1 MGRGVVVVFFLGTDA
16 VLEGTEPSPS
26 FFLFFFFQGGER
38 LLFLQ
43 ESLSSCRQPRSAVK
57 GAGTRAPALPGMAGL
72 KERRRRRSPSRLCE
86 SLAMEQMKGSAVV
99 LLELLV
105 LLGALRAGQGSAVLG
120 TLELQ
125 IDEEQPAG
133 TIIGDISAGLPPGT
147 SAYMYFISAQEGSG
161 VTTDLGID
169 ENTGIIQTARVLD
182 RETRDRY
189 SFIAVTP
196 EGVTVE
202 VNIQVNDINDHAPAF
217 PKERGTFQIPEHTP
231 VGSRFPLDPAFD
243 ADSGLLNTQG
253 YVIKGGN
260 VGQAFRLE
268 TRRGPNGVLYLDLVV
283 SNVLDRENRS
293 SYSLLL
299 EAYDGGSPPRS
310 SQMTLDV
317 SIQDINDNAPTFNQS
332 RYHTLISENLK
343 PGSSILQVFASDA
356 DEGDNGDVVYEINRR
371 QSDPDQY
378 FTIDSRTGVI
388 KLNKGLD
395 YEVKKVHELVVQA
408 RDRAVH
414 PEVTTAFVTIHVRD
428 YNDNQPTMT
437 IIFLSEDGSPQIS
450 EGAQPGQYVARIS
463 VSDPDYGEYS
473 NVNVTLEG
481 GDGKFALTTKDN
493 IIYLICVD
501 QLLDREERDSY
512 DLRVTATDSGT
523 PPLRAESA
531 FVLQVMDINDNP
543 PLFDQ
548 QEYKQSIPE
557 VVYPGSFVLQVTARD
572 KDQGPNGEVRYSILH
587 GRDAHSSWF
596 AIDPTTGIITT
607 AAPLDYEKD
616 PQPQLTVLA
625 TDRGT
630 PALSSSA
637 VVRVA
642 LQDVNDN
649 EPVFR
654 SNFYNVSL
662 KENTPVGTCFLQVT
676 ATDADSG
683 PFGSISYSIGSGI
696 GTVVPT
702 QFSVEKHSGQ
712 LCTTQPL
719 DRDEGTSAYDFTITA
734 VDGGGLNSMVYV
746 KVFLEDINDNRPV
759 FYPLDYAASIST
771 QSMPGTAVLRVT
783 AHDKDEGLHG
793 KVTYGIVLG
802 NSPPLF
808 SLNKDTGVIS
818 LSWSLSGKAN
828 TLVQLVVAAQ
838 DGGGLQAQPNARVN
852 ISIVEGTVSPPVFEQ
867 AQYFFTVPEDTPQGS
882 GVGAVRAQNPPG
894 HAEAIFYSISS
905 GDPHGYFSIDSSS
918 GQLRTSLA
926 LDHESQAVLLLDVQA
941 RSGSPPAYSNTRV
954 KISVSDVNDN
964 APSFP
969 APSDSILLPEAT
981 EPGTTVYTLQAED
994 RDSGANGQVSFELA
1008 SGGDGAFSV
1017 ERSSGAVRLVAALR
1031 YEANAA
1037 YALAVVARDGGVPQ
1051 LSSTFTL
1058 LVHVQAEHD
1067 NGPIFDTLTY
1077 RVEVREGVPVATR
1090 FLQVRA
1096 LAREAEPGG
1105 LTYQLR
1111 ADGEAAS
1118 FGIVPESG
1126 WLYVKSA
1133 LDRETRDLYVLTVL
1147 ASAGGEPRKTG
1158 TSTVRVSVTDENDN
1172 SPRLSEE
1179 RYFFTVAEN
1188 QSPGSSVGRVTA
1200 SDRDAGQNSRLSYRL
1215 LQHDPNFLIHPQTGE
1230 LSTKQSLDREQQSSS
1245 QLLVLVQD
1253 GGAPPRSA
1261 TGTIYVTV
1269 LDENDN
1275 APSFLHVGS
1284 GQELLV
1290 QVLEEKPS
1298 GLLVASLQAKDPD
1311 EGENGTISYSLT
1323 GAWAERF
1330 TLHVATGE
1338 LRTATVLRRSDRPEY
1353 IFTVTASDRGAVPH
1367 STSAIIRIQVLPSS
1381 RALPRPDATV
1391 LTLQPLE
1398 GIKPGSVIGSVAPP
1412 DAPARGQ
1419 MTYTVVGGGG
1429 DGTFVVD
1436 SVTGEI
1442 YAAREL
1448 DYEAGARY
1456 VLQVSAEDTQHGYPS
1471 SRLVVVHIHVQDC
1484 NDQTPTFPED
1494 PITIVVPENTQAG
1507 ASVFTFQALD
1517 GDGVGPNSQVRY
1529 SLLHQEP
1536 PDAPFQL
1543 DGRSGLLT
1551 LRQSLDREAA
1561 ASFLLVVEATD
1572 QARNVSQ
1579 RRSSAVTARVFVTD
1593 ENDNAPVFS
1602 SPDAV
1607 SIVED
1612 QPTGFVALHVWAQD
1626 DDLGENG
1633 RVSYALRAGN
1643 SDGRFHLNPSTGA
1656 LSIVRALNREEV
1668 AQHNLTVVATDH
1680 GFPRRSA
1687 TQLLSVLVLDV
1698 NDEAPTFE
1706 KAEYEAHVMENL
1718 PAGSP
1723 VLQVSAT
1730 DRDLGANG
1738 EVTYG
1743 GLSGGLFSIHPQ
1755 TGLIV
1760 TTRPLDREEQEHHV
1774 LMVYARDAGLPP
1786 NLSKVTVRVT
1796 VGDENDH
1803 APLLES
1809 ESCSLE
1815 VPENQ
1820 SRVALYTLRATDPDG
1835 GDNGRLEYRVADG
1848 DPEQDF
1854 SLDPISGVLSTTR
1867 ALDRERAASYSLAV
1881 VVRDGGAPPRSA
1893 TMVVSV
1899 RVLDLNDNAP
1909 RFAQASYAVEVPED
1923 LPVGALVLQLAAHDP
1938 DEGPNGRVSY
1948 YLGNESLGAFQVEPQ
1963 SGRLRSAR
1971 ALDRERRPTY
1981 SFLAKAVDSAPRE
1994 PKSAAVRVTVTV
2006 QDVNDHAPAFPHS
2019 PLALNLSR
2027 HAPPKQV
2034 VATVRAEDRDAGAN
2048 ASILYRLAAPNA
2060 AFAID
2065 SYTGDI
2071 QLLRPLG
2078 SLHPR
2083 QRTLFVLATDLGQP
2097 ALSSTGVVVIHL
2109 QEEPYRGLR
2118 FPRGTSEVAL
2128 PENAAPGTVVANVQ
2142 AVHTGGSSG
2151 SITYSIVSGNEKKAF
2166 LIQPST
2172 GAISVR
2178 DSSSLDFEANP
2189 RLRLVVQAETTASF
2203 GFMAINLN
2211 LQDVNDNFPRFQLQN
2226 YVAFIWES
2234 QSYDSPV
2241 IQVLADDL
2249 DQGANGQ
2256 VTYAINQSLPMT
2268 GLYHIDPQSGTITTA
2283 AILDREIW
2291 SQTRLVVTAM
2301 DRGTPPLVGSATLTV
2316 VVMDLNDNSPTIP
2329 FPREV
2334 RVPENALLGTQI
2346 AQLTGNDVDTG
2357 PALSYALVDGDAA
2370 AGTFAVFRY
2379 GGGIALTAPLDHE
2392 RRSSYTVTL
2401 RASDGRHET
2410 QANLTILVEDVN
2422 DNAPTFS
2429 QAFYQVLVPE
2439 HTPPGT
2445 VVLTVSAT
2453 DADSGSNGEVTFHL
2467 TAPSQDLTIDPHNGT
2482 LLTLRRVEA
2491 SQSPLEVV
2499 VEARDGGRPR
2509 RRAWAAVHVVVQDVN
2524 DHGPRFQAPRYNAS
2538 VAEDLRPGTT
2548 VLTLEAA
2555 DADLARPN
2563 AAFDFTIVGGNGGNA
2578 FQVESG
2584 RARGALVL
2592 LEPLDFEAVALYNLT
2607 VAATDRGVPQ
2617 RSAAVTVLI
2626 AVRDVNDNAPVFARP
2641 EYRAAVSESAAPG
2654 TEVLRVAAH
2663 DADSGPR
2670 GTVRYSISSGDRRGF
2685 FRLHESSGALSVA
2698 RALDREAQA
2707 LHALV
2712 VRATDAAGGRF
2723 ALVPVA
2729 VEVKDV
2735 NDNKPYFPVEVVSA
2749 SVRENL
2755 PPGTLLTTLRAVD
2768 ADAGAFGRL
2777 RYAVLEEEE
2786 AAAEPGAA
2794 DGRRAFTVNS
2804 SSGELRSRLTFDYER
2819 TKAFRLLVSATDAG
2833 NASATATVRVTVTGE
2848 DEYDPIFL
2856 SPAFSFEV
2864 PEGARRGQS
2873 IGRVLATDEDE
2884 GADGVVLYSL
2894 AKPSPYFA
2902 INRTTGAI
2910 WLRVDSRAPA
2920 GRAKREPREM
2930 SLEVMA
2936 RGPLPASR
2944 SAAARVTI
2952 DVTHT
2957 SFGLAPDL
2965 NLLLVAVAASLGV
2978 VVVLAAVAIVLA
2990 LIRHRRGRH
2999 KPEADGALGRAPSGS
3014 LQKLGREEPAL
3025 PGAEH
3030 IYHQALPGYGAEAGG
3045 AYTRGGSLD
3054 PSHSSGRGSAEA
3066 AEDDE
3071 IRMINEYP
3079 RVASITAAMQEHRGP
3094 DSGIQQDAD
3103 QLSDISCEPTAMEA
3117 AQWFKSKKGA
3127 ALLLPG
3133 PPPSLYREEGGG
3145 SAFLGVRC
3153 GLGVSSAPQDY
3164 AFPEDGK
3171 PSVEGSLTAIVAGE
3185 EELRGSYNWDYLLNW
3200 CPRFQPLASVFTEI
3214 ARLKDES
3221 AARKPPAAA
3230 KAEPKPRIDPPPLIT
3245 SVAHPGAKSV
3255 PPKPPPGRTLAAAP
3269 RRSPISHE
3277 GSIASAAMSPSFSPS
3292 LSPLAARSP
3301 VVSPFGVAQG
3311 PAAAAISAD
3320 RALET
3325 PDEAELRI

>member
-1 MGRGVVVVFFLGTDA
+1 
-16 VLEGTEPSPS
+16 
-26 FFLFFFFQGGER
+26 
-38 LLFLQ
+38 
-43 ESLSSCRQPRSAVK
+43 
-57 GAGTRAPALPGMAGL
+57 
-72 KERRRRRSPSRLCE
+72 
-86 SLAMEQMKGSAVV
+86 EQMKGSAML
-99 LLELLV
+99 LLELLI
-105 LLGALRAGQGSAVLG
+105 LGGLRAGKGSAVLG
-120 TLELQ
+120 TLDLQ

-169 ENTGIIQTARVLD
+169 ENTGIIKTARVLD

-196 EGVTVE
+196 EGITVE

-217 PKERGTFQIPEHTP
+217 PRQHSTFQIPEHTP
-231 VGSRFPLDPAFD
+231 IGSRFPLDPAFD

-253 YVIKGGN
+253 YVIKGDN

-283 SNVLDRENRS
+283 SNILDRENRS

-310 SQMTLDV
+310 TQMTLDV
-317 SIQDINDNAPTFNQS
+317 SIQDINDNAPSFNQS

-356 DEGDNGDVVYEINRR
+356 DEGDNGDVIYEINRR

-395 YEVKKVHELVVQA
+395 YEVRKVHELVVQA
-408 RDRAVH
+408 RDKAVH

-572 KDQGPNGEVRYSILH
+572 KDQGPNGEVRYSIVH
-587 GRDAHSSWF
+587 GQDVHSSWF
-596 AIDPTTGIITT
+596 AIDPATGIITT

-630 PALSSSA
+630 PPLSSSA
-637 VVRVA
+637 VVHVA

-654 SNFYNVSL
+654 SNFYNISL

-683 PFGSISYSIGSGI
+683 TFGSLSYSIGSGI
-696 GTVVPT
+696 GSIVPT
-702 QFSVEKHSGQ
+702 QFSIDKHTGQ
-712 LCTTQPL
+712 LCTVQPL

-759 FYPLDYAASIST
+759 FYPLEYAASIST

-783 AHDKDEGLHG
+783 AHDKDEGLNG
-793 KVTYGIVLG
+793 RVTYRIVLG

-828 TLVQLVVAAQ
+828 TLVQLVISAQ

-867 AQYFFTVPEDTPQGS
+867 AQYFFTVPEDMLQGAS
-882 GVGAVRAQNPPG
+882 VGSVRAQNPPG
-894 HAEAIFYSISS
+894 HVDDIFYSISS
-905 GDPHGYFSIDSSS
+905 GDPHGYFAIDSAS
-918 GQLRTSLA
+918 GQLCTSLP
-926 LDHESQAVLLLDVQA
+926 LDHESQAVLILDVQA

-964 APSFP
+964 VPVFP

-994 RDSGANGQVSFELA
+994 RDSGANGQVNFELV
-1008 SGGDGAFSV
+1008 SGGDGTFSV
-1017 ERSSGAVRLVAALR
+1017 ERLSGAVRLMGALQ
-1031 YEANAA
+1031 YEASAT
-1037 YALAVVARDGGVPQ
+1037 YRLAIVARDSGVPQ

-1077 RVEVREGVPVATR
+1077 RVEVQEGVPVSTR

-1096 LAREAEPGG
+1096 LARDAESTT
-1105 LTYQLR
+1105 LTYHLR
-1111 ADGEAAS
+1111 ADGDAAS
-1118 FGIVPESG
+1118 FGIMPESG

-1147 ASAGGEPRKTG
+1147 ASAGGSGTGGEARKTG
-1158 TSTVRVSVTDENDN
+1158 TSTVRISITDENDN

-1179 RYFFTVAEN
+1179 RYFFTVPEN
-1188 QSPGSSVGRVTA
+1188 QAPGSSVGRVMA
-1200 SDRDAGQNSRLSYRL
+1200 SDRDAGQNSRLTYRL
-1215 LQHDPNFLIHPQTGE
+1215 FQHDPNFLIHTQTGE
-1230 LSTKQSLDREQQSSS
+1230 LSTKHSLDREQQSSY
-1245 QLLVLVQD
+1245 QLLVIVQD

-1275 APSFLHVGS
+1275 APTFLHVAS
-1284 GQELLV
+1284 GQELPV

-1311 EGENGTISYSLT
+1311 EGENGTVIYSLI

-1338 LRTATVLRRSDRPEY
+1338 LHTATVLRRSDRAEY
-1353 IFTVTASDRGAVPH
+1353 LFTVTASDRGTVPR
-1367 STSAIIRIQVLPSS
+1367 STSASIRVQVLPSS
-1381 RALPRPDATV
+1381 RVLPRPDATV
-1391 LTLQPLE
+1391 LTLHPLE
-1398 GIKPGSVIGSVAPP
+1398 GVKPGSVIGSVAPP
-1412 DAPARGQ
+1412 DASARGQ
-1419 MTYTVVGGGG
+1419 LTYTLVGGGG

-1448 DYEAGARY
+1448 DYEAGARH

-1471 SRLVVVHIHVQDC
+1471 SRLVLVQIHVQDC
-1484 NDQTPTFPED
+1484 NDQAPTFPED
-1494 PITIVVPENTQAG
+1494 PITIVVPENVQAG
-1507 ASVFTFQALD
+1507 SSIFTFQALD

-1529 SLLHQEP
+1529 ALLHQEP
-1536 PDAPFQL
+1536 PGAPFQL
-1543 DGRSGLLT
+1543 DSRSGLLT
-1551 LRQSLDREAA
+1551 LSQSLDREAA

-1572 QARNVSQ
+1572 QARNISQ
-1579 RRSSAVTARVFVTD
+1579 RRSAAVTARVFVTD
-1593 ENDNAPVFS
+1593 ENDNMPVFL
-1602 SPDAV
+1602 SPAAV
-1607 SIVED
+1607 SVMED
-1612 QPTGFVALHVWAQD
+1612 QPTGFVALHVVAQD
-1626 DDLGENG
+1626 KDLGENG
-1633 RVSYALRAGN
+1633 RVSYSLRAGN

-1668 AQHNLTVVATDH
+1668 AQHNLTVVAMDH

-1687 TQLLSVLVLDV
+1687 TQLLAVLVLDV

-1706 KAEYEAHVMENL
+1706 KPEYEAHIMENL

-1723 VLQVSAT
+1723 VLQVLAT

-1738 EVTYG
+1738 QVSYG
-1743 GLSGGLFSIHPQ
+1743 GLSGGPFSINPQ
-1755 TGLIV
+1755 TGLI
-1760 TTRPLDREEQEHHV
+1760 TTTHTLDREEQEQHV
-1774 LMVYARDAGLPP
+1774 LMVYARDGGLPP
-1786 NLSKVTVRVT
+1786 NLSKATVRIT

-1803 APLLES
+1803 APHLES
-1809 ESCSLE
+1809 KSCSVE

-1820 SRVALYTLRATDPDG
+1820 SHVALYTLRATDPDG
-1835 GDNGRLEYRVADG
+1835 GENGRLEYRLADG
-1848 DPEQDF
+1848 DPGQDF
-1854 SLDPISGVLSTTR
+1854 SLDPVSGVLSTAH
-1867 ALDRERAASYSLAV
+1867 ALDREQVASYSLTV
-1881 VVRDGGAPPRSA
+1881 VVQDHGTPPRSA
-1893 TMVVSV
+1893 TMSV
-1899 RVLDLNDNAP
+1899 HVKVLDLNDNTP
-1909 RFAQASYAVEVPED
+1909 GFTQAAYMVEVPED
-1923 LPVGALVLQLAAHDP
+1923 LPVGALVLQLVAHDP
-1938 DEGPNGRVSY
+1938 DEGTNGQVSY
-1948 YLGNESLGAFQVEPQ
+1948 YLGNESLGMFQVEPQ
-1963 SGRLRSAR
+1963 SGRISSTQ
-1971 ALDRERRPTY
+1971 ALDREHQPSY
-1981 SFLAKAVDSAPRE
+1981 SFLAKAVDSAPWE
-1994 PKSAAVRVTVTV
+1994 PKSAAVRVTITV
-2006 QDVNDHAPAFPHS
+2006 QDVNDHAPAFLHS
-2019 PLALNLSR
+2019 PLTVNLSR
-2027 HAPPKQV
+2027 RTPLKQV
-2034 VATVRAEDRDAGAN
+2034 VATMRAEDRDAGAN
-2048 ASILYRLAAPNA
+2048 ASILYRLATPNS
-2060 AFAID
+2060 AFAIN

-2071 QLLRPLG
+2071 QLLQPLG
-2078 SLHPR
+2078 SLSQR
-2083 QRTLFVLATDLGQP
+2083 QRTLFILATDLGQP
-2097 ALSSTGVVVIHL
+2097 ALSSTGVLVIHV
-2109 QEEPYRGLR
+2109 QEEPFRGLR
-2118 FPRGTSEVAL
+2118 FPRSTSDVAL
-2128 PENAAPGTVVANVQ
+2128 PENAAPGTAVASIQ
-2142 AVHTGGSSG
+2142 AVHMGGSSG
-2151 SITYSIVSGNEKKAF
+2151 HITYSIVSGNEKKAF
-2166 LIQPST
+2166 LIQPSS
-2172 GAISVR
+2172 GAISVQ
-2178 DSSSLDFEANP
+2178 DSSSLDFEASP
-2189 RLRLVVQAETTASF
+2189 RLRLVVQAETAASF

-2211 LQDVNDNFPRFQLQN
+2211 LQDVNDNLPRFQLQN

-2234 QSYDSPV
+2234 QSYNSPV

-2268 GLYHIDPQSGTITTA
+2268 GLYHIDPQTGTITTA

-2316 VVMDLNDNSPTIP
+2316 VVMDVNDNSPTIP
-2329 FPREV
+2329 FPWEV
-2334 RVPENALLGTQI
+2334 RVPENTLLGTQI
-2346 AQLTGNDVDTG
+2346 AQLTGNDVDSG
-2357 PALSYALVDGDAA
+2357 PALSYTLLLDGDAV
-2370 AGTFAVFRY
+2370 GTFSVLRY
-2379 GGGIALTAPLDHE
+2379 GGRIALTGPLDYE
-2392 RRSSYTVTL
+2392 QRSHYTLTL
-2401 RASDGRHET
+2401 RASDTRHET
-2410 QANLTILVEDVN
+2410 EANLTVIVEDVN

-2429 QAFYQVLVPE
+2429 QGFYQVPLPE
-2439 HTPPGT
+2439 HMPAGSII
-2445 VVLTVSAT
+2445 LTVSAT
-2453 DADSGSNGEVTFHL
+2453 DPDAGTNGDVTFRL
-2467 TAPSQDLTIDPHNGT
+2467 AVPSPDVAIDPSNGT
-2482 LLTLRRVEA
+2482 LFTLRQLEFDA
-2491 SQSPLEVV
+2491 SQPTLDLV
-2499 VEARDGGRPR
+2499 VEAHDHGSPSLSS
-2509 RRAWAAVHVVVQDVN
+2509 WATVQLQVLDVN
-2524 DHGPRFQAPRYNAS
+2524 DHSPSFQEPRYNTS
-2538 VAEDLRPGTT
+2538 VPEDLLPGTT
-2548 VLTLEAA
+2548 VLILEAG
-2555 DADLARPN
+2555 DEDVSREN
-2563 AAFDFTIVGGNGGNA
+2563 AGFDYTIVSGNGGNA
-2578 FQVESG
+2578 FRVESRVAWAG
-2584 RARGALVL
+2584 GHLRTQGALVL
-2592 LEPLDFEAVALYNLT
+2592 VEPLDFEAIPVYNLT
-2607 VAATDRGVPQ
+2607 VAASDRGLPQ
-2617 RSAAVTVLI
+2617 RSTTVPVLI
-2626 AVRDVNDNAPVFARP
+2626 TVQDVNDNPPVFTRA
-2641 EYRAAVSESAAPG
+2641 EYRTAVSESAPPG
-2654 TEVLRVAAH
+2654 TELLRLVAH

-2670 GTVRYSISSGDRRGF
+2670 GHVHYTISSGDQHGLF
-2685 FRLHESSGALSVA
+2685 QLHESTGALCLA
-2698 RALDREAQA
+2698 QPLDREAQA
-2707 LHALV
+2707 VHTLV
-2712 VRATDAAGGRF
+2712 VQATDVPGGHF

-2729 VEVKDV
+2729 IEVKDV
-2735 NDNKPYFPVEVVSA
+2735 NDNKPYFPVEVLSA
-2749 SVRENL
+2749 SMRENL
-2755 PPGTLLTTLRAVD
+2755 PPGTLVTTLRAVD
-2768 ADAGAFGRL
+2768 ADTGVFGEL
-2777 RYAVLEEEE
+2777 QYTVLEQAVGEPSV
-2786 AAAEPGAA
+2786 AE
-2794 DGRRAFTVNS
+2794 GRNAFAINS
-2804 SSGELRSRLTFDYER
+2804 TSGELRSCLTFDYER
-2819 TKAFRLLVSATDAG
+2819 AKAFQFLVRATDAG
-2833 NASATATVRVTVTGE
+2833 NASATVTVRVLVTGE

-2856 SPAFSFEV
+2856 SPSFNFEV
-2864 PEGARRGQS
+2864 PEGARKGQS

-2902 INRTTGAI
+2902 INQTTGTI
-2910 WLRVDSRAPA
+2910 YLRVDSQPQA
-2920 GRAKREPREM
+2920 GAGHAKREPREM
-2930 SLEVMA
+2930 SLEVQA
-2936 RGPLPASR
+2936 RSPLPASR
-2944 SAAARVTI
+2944 SASAQVTI

-2990 LIRHRRGRH
+2990 LVRSRQRRGRE
-2999 KPEADGALGRAPSGS
+2999 KPEGDGPLGRVPSGS

-3025 PGAEH
+3025 PGSEH
-3030 IYHQALPGYGAEAGG
+3030 IYHQALPGYGGEPAGP
-3045 AYTRGGSLD
+3045 YTRGGSLD

-3079 RVASITAAMQEHRGP
+3079 RVASITASMQEHISARGP

-3103 QLSDISCEPTAMEA
+3103 QLSDISCEPAALES
-3117 AQWFKSKKGA
+3117 AQWFKSKKGSG
-3127 ALLLPG
+3127 LLLPG
-3133 PPPSLYREEGGG
+3133 PPPLYREDGGG

-3153 GLGVSSAPQDY
+3153 GLSVSSQPQDY

-3171 PSVEGSLTAIVAGE
+3171 PSVEGSLTAIVASD

-3200 CPRFQPLASVFTEI
+3200 CPQFQPLASVFTEI

-3221 AARKPPAAA
+3221 SLRKPFPTKP

-3255 PPKPPPGRTLAAAP
+3255 PPKPPPGRTFPHPSSL

-3277 GSIASAAMSPSFSPS
+3277 GSISSSAMSPSFSPS

-3301 VVSPFGVAQG
+3301 VVSPFGISQG
-3311 PAAAAISAD
+3311 PSASAISAEHS
-3320 RALET
+3320 LE
-3325 PDEAELRI
+3325 PPEEAELRI

>member
-1 MGRGVVVVFFLGTDA
+1 
-16 VLEGTEPSPS
+16 
-26 FFLFFFFQGGER
+26 
-38 LLFLQ
+38 
-43 ESLSSCRQPRSAVK
+43 
-57 GAGTRAPALPGMAGL
+57 
-72 KERRRRRSPSRLCE
+72 
-86 SLAMEQMKGSAVV
+86 MEQMKGSAML
-99 LLELLV
+99 LLELLI
-105 LLGALRAGQGSAVLG
+105 LGGLRAEKGSAVLG
-120 TLELQ
+120 TLDLQ

-161 VTTDLGID
+161 VATDLWID
-169 ENTGIIQTARVLD
+169 ENRGIIKTARVLD
-182 RETRDRY
+182 RETRDHY

-196 EGVTVE
+196 EGITVE

-217 PKERGTFQIPEHTP
+217 PKQHSTFQIPEHTP

-253 YVIKGGN
+253 YVIKGDN
-260 VGQAFRLE
+260 AGQAFRLE

-293 SYSLLL
+293 SYSLVL

-317 SIQDINDNAPTFNQS
+317 SIQDVNDNAPTFNQS

-356 DEGDNGDVVYEINRR
+356 DEGDNGDVIYEINRR

-395 YEVKKVHELVVQA
+395 YEVRKVHELVVQA
-408 RDRAVH
+408 RDKAVH

-523 PPLRAESA
+523 PPLRAEST
-531 FVLQVMDINDNP
+531 FVLQVIDINDNP

-572 KDQGPNGEVRYSILH
+572 KDQGPNGEVQYSIMH
-587 GRDAHSSWF
+587 SHDTHSSWF
-596 AIDPTTGIITT
+596 AIDPATGIITT

-630 PALSSSA
+630 PPLSSSA
-637 VVRVA
+637 VVLVA

-662 KENTPVGTCFLQVT
+662 KENTAVGTCFLQVT

-683 PFGSISYSIGSGI
+683 LFGSLSYSLGSGI
-696 GTVVPT
+696 GSVVPT
-702 QFSVEKHSGQ
+702 QFSIDKHTGH
-712 LCTTQPL
+712 LCTVQPL

-759 FYPLDYAASIST
+759 FYPLEYAASIST

-783 AHDKDEGLHG
+783 AHDKDEGIHG
-793 KVTYGIVLG
+793 KVTYRIVLG

-828 TLVQLVVAAQ
+828 TLVQLVISAE

-867 AQYFFTVPEDTPQGS
+867 AQYFFTVPEDTLQGTS
-882 GVGAVRAQNPPG
+882 VGAVRAQNPPG
-894 HAEAIFYSISS
+894 HTDDIFYSISS
-905 GDPHGYFSIDSSS
+905 GDPHGYFSIDSDS
-918 GQLRTSLA
+918 GQLHTSLP
-926 LDHESQAVLLLDVQA
+926 LDHESQAVLILDVQA

-964 APSFP
+964 APVFP
-969 APSDSILLPEAT
+969 SPSDSILLPEAT
-981 EPGTTVYTLQAED
+981 EPGTAVYTLQAED
-994 RDSGANGQVSFELA
+994 RDSGANGQVNFELV
-1008 SGGDGAFSV
+1008 SGGDGTFSV
-1017 ERSSGAVRLVAALR
+1017 ERSSGAVRLVGVLQ
-1031 YEANAA
+1031 YEASAA
-1037 YALAVVARDGGVPQ
+1037 YRLAIVARDGGVPQ

-1077 RVEVREGVPVATR
+1077 RVEVREGVPVSTR

-1096 LAREAEPGG
+1096 LARDAEAVT
-1105 LTYQLR
+1105 LTYHLR
-1111 ADGEAAS
+1111 ADGDAAS
-1118 FGIVPESG
+1118 FGIMSESG

-1147 ASAGGEPRKTG
+1147 ASAGGSGSGGEARKTG
-1158 TSTVRVSVTDENDN
+1158 TSTVRISITDENDN

-1179 RYFFTVAEN
+1179 RYFFTVPEN
-1188 QSPGSSVGRVTA
+1188 QAPGSSVGRVMA
-1200 SDRDAGQNSRLSYRL
+1200 SDRDAGQNSRLTYRL
-1215 LQHDPNFLIHPQTGE
+1215 LQHDSSFLIHTQTGE
-1230 LSTKQSLDREQQSSS
+1230 LSTKHSLDRELQSSY
-1245 QLLVLVQD
+1245 QLLVIVQD

-1275 APSFLHVGS
+1275 APAFLHVAG
-1284 GQELLV
+1284 GQELPV

-1311 EGENGTISYSLT
+1311 EGENGTITYSLI

-1330 TLHVATGE
+1330 TLHMATGE
-1338 LRTATVLRRSDRPEY
+1338 LRTATVLRRSDRAEY
-1353 IFTVTASDRGAVPH
+1353 IFTVTASDRGMVPC
-1367 STSAIIRIQVLPSS
+1367 STSAIVRIQVLPSS
-1381 RALPRPDATV
+1381 RVLPRPDATV

-1398 GIKPGSVIGSVAPP
+1398 GVRPGSVIGSVAPP

-1419 MTYTVVGGGG
+1419 LTYTVVGGGG

-1442 YAAREL
+1442 YAAQEL
-1448 DYEAGARY
+1448 DYETGARHT
-1456 VLQVSAEDTQHGYPS
+1456 LQVSAEDMQHGYPS
-1471 SRLVVVHIHVQDC
+1471 SRLLLVQIHVQDC
-1484 NDQTPTFPED
+1484 NDQAPTFPED

-1507 ASVFTFQALD
+1507 SSVFTFQAVD

-1529 SLLHQEP
+1529 AMLRQEP
-1536 PDAPFQL
+1536 PGAPFQL
-1543 DGRSGLLT
+1543 DSRSGLLT
-1551 LRQSLDREAA
+1551 LRHSLDREAA

-1579 RRSSAVTARVFVTD
+1579 RRSAAVTARVFVTD
-1593 ENDNAPVFS
+1593 VNDNAPVFL
-1602 SPDAV
+1602 SPAAV
-1607 SIVED
+1607 SVVED
-1612 QPTGFVALHVWAQD
+1612 RPTGFVALHVVAQD
-1626 DDLGENG
+1626 NDLGENG
-1633 RVSYALRAGN
+1633 RVSYSLRAGN

-1656 LSIVRALNREEV
+1656 LSVVRALNREEV
-1668 AQHNLTVVATDH
+1668 VQHNLTVVATDH

-1687 TQLLSVLVLDV
+1687 TQLLSILVLDV

-1706 KAEYEAHVMENL
+1706 KPEYEAHVTENL

-1723 VLQVSAT
+1723 VLQVLAT

-1738 EVTYG
+1738 QVTYG
-1743 GLSGGLFSIHPQ
+1743 GLSGGPFSIHPQ

-1760 TTRPLDREEQEHHV
+1760 TTRPLDREEQEQHI
-1774 LMVYARDAGLPP
+1774 LMVYARDGGLPP
-1786 NLSKVTVRVT
+1786 NLSKATVRIT
-1796 VGDENDH
+1796 VRDENDH
-1803 APLLES
+1803 APHLES
-1809 ESCSLE
+1809 ESCSVE

-1835 GDNGRLEYRVADG
+1835 DDNGRLEYRVADG

-1854 SLDPISGVLSTTR
+1854 ILDPVSGVLSTAR
-1867 ALDRERAASYSLAV
+1867 ALDREQVAFYSLTV
-1881 VVRDGGAPPRSA
+1881 VVQDHGSPPRSA
-1893 TMVVSV
+1893 TMSVNV

-1909 RFAQASYAVEVPED
+1909 GFAQASYVVEVPED
-1923 LPVGALVLQLAAHDP
+1923 LPVGSLVLQLEAEDP
-1938 DEGPNGRVSY
+1938 DEGTNGQVTY
-1948 YLGNESLGAFQVEPQ
+1948 YLGNESLGMFQVEPQ
-1963 SGRLRSAR
+1963 SGRIRSAQE
-1971 ALDRERRPTY
+1971 LDRERQPSY
-1981 SFLAKAVDSAPRE
+1981 SFVAKAVDSAPWE

-2006 QDVNDHAPAFPHS
+2006 RDVNDHAPAFLHS
-2019 PLALNLSR
+2019 PLTVNLSR
-2027 HAPPKQV
+2027 HTPLKQV
-2034 VATVRAEDRDAGAN
+2034 VATMRAEDRDAGAN
-2048 ASILYRLAAPNA
+2048 ASILYRLATPSS
-2060 AFAID
+2060 AFSIN

-2071 QLLRPLG
+2071 QLLQPLS
-2078 SLHPR
+2078 SLSQR
-2083 QRTLFVLATDLGQP
+2083 QRTLFILATDLGQP

-2118 FPRGTSEVAL
+2118 FPRSTNEVIL
-2128 PENAAPGTVVANVQ
+2128 PENAPPGTAVASIQ
-2142 AVHTGGSSG
+2142 AMHTGGSSG
-2151 SITYSIVSGNEKKAF
+2151 RITYSIISGNEKNAF
-2166 LIQPST
+2166 LIQPSS
-2172 GAISVR
+2172 GAISVQ
-2178 DSSSLDFEANP
+2178 DSSSLDFEASP

-2203 GFMAINLN
+2203 SFMAINLN
-2211 LQDVNDNFPRFQLQN
+2211 LQDVNDNLPRFQLQN

-2249 DQGANGQ
+2249 DQGMNGQ

-2268 GLYHIDPQSGTITTA
+2268 GLYHIDPQTGAITTA

-2316 VVMDLNDNSPTIP
+2316 VVMDINDNSPTIP
-2329 FPREV
+2329 FPWEV
-2334 RVPENALLGTQI
+2334 RVPENMLLGTQI
-2346 AQLTGNDVDTG
+2346 AQLTGNDVDSG
-2357 PALSYALVDGDAA
+2357 PALSYSLVLDGDAV
-2370 AGTFAVFRY
+2370 GTFSVLRY
-2379 GGGIALTAPLDHE
+2379 GGRIALTGPLDYE
-2392 RRSSYTVTL
+2392 QRSHYTVTL
-2401 RASDGRHET
+2401 RASDTRHET
-2410 QANLTILVEDVN
+2410 EANLTVIVEDMN
-2422 DNAPTFS
+2422 DNAPAFS
-2429 QAFYQVLVPE
+2429 QAFYQVTLPE
-2439 HTPPGT
+2439 HTPAGSIL
-2445 VVLTVSAT
+2445 LTMSAT
-2453 DADSGSNGEVTFHL
+2453 DMDSGSNGDITFHL
-2467 TAPSQDLTIDPHNGT
+2467 AVPSLDIAIDPSNGT
-2482 LLTLRRVEA
+2482 LFTIRPVEFDA
-2491 SQSPLEVV
+2491 SQPTLELV
-2499 VEARDGGRPR
+2499 VEARDHGSPSLSS
-2509 RRAWAAVHVVVQDVN
+2509 WATVQLQVLDVN
-2524 DHGPRFQAPRYNAS
+2524 DHSPIFQVPQYNAS
-2538 VAEDLRPGTT
+2538 VPEDLRPGTT
-2548 VLTLEAA
+2548 VLTLDAG
-2555 DADLARPN
+2555 DADLSREN
-2563 AAFDFTIVGGNGGNA
+2563 AGFDYTIVSGNGGNA
-2578 FQVESG
+2578 FQVESRVAWAG
-2584 RARGALVL
+2584 GQLRTQGALVL
-2592 LEPLDFEAVALYNLT
+2592 VEPLDFEAIPAYNLT
-2607 VAATDRGVPQ
+2607 VAALDRGLPQ
-2617 RSAAVTVLI
+2617 RSTTVPVLI
-2626 AVRDVNDNAPVFARP
+2626 TVQDVNDNPPVFTRA
-2641 EYRAAVSESAAPG
+2641 EYRTAVSESTPPG
-2654 TEVLRVAAH
+2654 TELLRVTAH

-2670 GTVRYSISSGDRRGF
+2670 GHVHYTISSGDQHGLF
-2685 FRLHESSGALSVA
+2685 QIHESTGALCLA
-2698 RALDREAQA
+2698 RPLDRETQA

-2712 VRATDAAGGRF
+2712 VQAMDVPGGHF

-2729 VEVKDV
+2729 IEVKDV
-2735 NDNKPYFPVEVVSA
+2735 NDNKPYFPVEVLSA
-2749 SVRENL
+2749 SMRENL
-2755 PPGTLLTTLRAVD
+2755 PPGTLVTTLRAIDTDTGV
-2768 ADAGAFGRL
+2768 FGEL
-2777 RYAVLEEEE
+2777 QYAVLEQPVGGPGM
-2786 AAAEPGAA
+2786 AE
-2794 DGRRAFTVNS
+2794 GRDAFAINS

-2819 TKAFRLLVSATDAG
+2819 AKAFQLLVRATDAG
-2833 NASATATVRVTVTGE
+2833 NASATVTVRVLVTGE

-2856 SPAFSFEV
+2856 SPSFSFEV
-2864 PEGARRGQS
+2864 PEGAHKGQS

-2884 GADGVVLYSL
+2884 GADGVVLYNL

-2902 INRTTGAI
+2902 INQTTGTI
-2910 WLRVDSRAPA
+2910 YLRVDSQPQAGA
-2920 GRAKREPREM
+2920 GRTKREPREM
-2930 SLEVMA
+2930 NLEVQA
-2936 RGPLPASR
+2936 RSPLPASR
-2944 SAAARVTI
+2944 SASAQVTI

-2990 LIRHRRGRH
+2990 LVRSRHRRGHEKTEGDRPLAH
-2999 KPEADGALGRAPSGS
+2999 VQSSS
-3014 LQKLGREEPAL
+3014 LQKLGHEEPAL
-3025 PGAEH
+3025 PGGEH
-3030 IYHQALPGYGAEAGG
+3030 IYHQALPGYGGEPAGP
-3045 AYTRGGSLD
+3045 YTRGGSLD

-3079 RVASITAAMQEHRGP
+3079 RVASITASMQEHISARGP

-3103 QLSDISCEPTAMEA
+3103 QLSDISCEPA
-3117 AQWFKSKKGA
+3117 ALESSQWFKSKKGSG
-3127 ALLLPG
+3127 LLLPG
-3133 PPPSLYREEGGG
+3133 PTSQLYREDGGG

-3153 GLGVSSAPQDY
+3153 GLSVSSQPQDY
-3164 AFPEDGK
+3164 TFPEDGK
-3171 PSVEGSLTAIVAGE
+3171 PSVEGSLTAIVASD

-3200 CPRFQPLASVFTEI
+3200 CPQFQPLASVFTEI

-3221 AARKPPAAA
+3221 SLRKPFPTKP

-3255 PPKPPPGRTLAAAP
+3255 PPKPPAGRTFPHPSTL

-3277 GSIASAAMSPSFSPS
+3277 GSISSSAMSPSFSPS

-3301 VVSPFGVAQG
+3301 VVSPFGISQG
-3311 PAAAAISAD
+3311 PSASAISAEHS
-3320 RALET
+3320 LE
-3325 PDEAELRI
+3325 PSEEAELRI

>member
-1 MGRGVVVVFFLGTDA
+1 
-16 VLEGTEPSPS
+16 
-26 FFLFFFFQGGER
+26 
-38 LLFLQ
+38 
-43 ESLSSCRQPRSAVK
+43 
-57 GAGTRAPALPGMAGL
+57 
-72 KERRRRRSPSRLCE
+72 
-86 SLAMEQMKGSAVV
+86 MEQMKRSTML

-105 LLGALRAGQGSAVLG
+105 LGGLRAAMGSAVLG
-120 TLELQ
+120 TLDLQ

-133 TIIGDISAGLPPGT
+133 TIIGDISAGLPPET

-161 VTTDLGID
+161 VSTDLGID
-169 ENTGIIQTARVLD
+169 ENTGIIKTARVLD

-196 EGVTVE
+196 EGITVE

-217 PKERGTFQIPEHTP
+217 PKQRSTFQIPEHTP
-231 VGSRFPLDPAFD
+231 LGSRFPLDPAFD

-253 YVIKGGN
+253 YTIKGGN

-310 SQMTLDV
+310 TQMTLDV
-317 SIQDINDNAPTFNQS
+317 SIQDINDNAPSFNQS

-356 DEGDNGDVVYEINRR
+356 DEGDNGDVIYEINRR
-371 QSDPDQY
+371 QSDPEQY
-378 FTIDSRTGVI
+378 FTIDARTGVI

-395 YEVKKVHELVVQA
+395 YEVRKVHELVVQA
-408 RDRAVH
+408 RDKAVH

-531 FVLQVMDINDNP
+531 FVLQVMDVNDNP

-587 GRDAHSSWF
+587 GRDTHSSWF
-596 AIDPTTGIITT
+596 TIDPATGIITT

-637 VVRVA
+637 VVHVA

-662 KENTPVGTCFLQVT
+662 KESTPVGTCFLQVT

-683 PFGSISYSIGSGI
+683 AFGSLSYSIGSGI
-696 GTVVPT
+696 GSVTPT
-702 QFSVEKHSGQ
+702 QFSIDKHSGQ
-712 LCTTQPL
+712 LCTVQPL
-719 DRDEGTSAYDFTITA
+719 DRDEGTAAYDFTITA

-746 KVFLEDINDNRPV
+746 KVFLEDTNDNRPV
-759 FYPLDYAASIST
+759 FYPLEYAASIST
-771 QSMPGTAVLRVT
+771 QSMPGTAVLRVA
-783 AHDKDEGLHG
+783 AHDKDEGLNG
-793 KVTYGIVLG
+793 RVTYRIVRG

-828 TLVQLVVAAQ
+828 TLVQLVISAQ

-867 AQYFFTVPEDTPQGS
+867 AQYFFSVPEDMPQGAT
-882 GVGAVRAQNPPG
+882 VGAVQAQNPPG
-894 HAEAIFYSISS
+894 HADDIFYSISS
-905 GDPHGYFSIDSSS
+905 GDPHGYFSIDSAS
-918 GQLRTSLA
+918 GQLRTSLP
-926 LDHESQAVLLLDVQA
+926 LDHESQAVLVLDVQA

-964 APSFP
+964 APAFP

-981 EPGTTVYTLQAED
+981 EPGATVYTLQAED
-994 RDSGANGQVSFELA
+994 RDSGANGQVAFELL
-1008 SGGDGAFSV
+1008 SGGEGTFVV
-1017 ERSSGAVRLVAALR
+1017 ERASGAVRLLGALQ
-1031 YEANAA
+1031 YEAVSA
-1037 YALAVVARDGGVPQ
+1037 YSLAIAARDSGVPQ

-1058 LVHVQAEHD
+1058 LVHVQAEDD

-1077 RVEVREGVPVATR
+1077 RVEVQEGVPVFTR

-1096 LAREAEPGG
+1096 LAHDVEPAA
-1105 LTYQLR
+1105 LTYHLR
-1111 ADGEAAS
+1111 ADGDAAS

-1147 ASAGGEPRKTG
+1147 ASVGGAGAAADARKTG

-1172 SPRLSEE
+1172 PPRLSEE
-1179 RYFFTVAEN
+1179 RYFFTVSEN
-1188 QSPGSSVGRVTA
+1188 QAPGSAVGRVMA
-1200 SDRDAGQNSRLSYRL
+1200 SDRDAGQNSRLTYRL
-1215 LQHDPNFLIHPQTGE
+1215 LQHDPNFLIHAQTGE
-1230 LSTKQSLDREQQSSS
+1230 VSTKHSLDREQQSNF
-1245 QLLVLVQD
+1245 QLLVIVQD

-1275 APSFLHVGS
+1275 APAFLHVGS
-1284 GQELLV
+1284 GQELSV

-1311 EGENGTISYSLT
+1311 EGENGTITYSLI

-1330 TLHVATGE
+1330 SLHVATGE
-1338 LRTATVLRRSDRPEY
+1338 LRTAAVLRRAERAEY
-1353 IFTVTASDRGAVPH
+1353 LFTVTASDRGTAPR
-1367 STSAIIRIQVLPSS
+1367 STTAIVRVQVLPSS
-1381 RALPRPDATV
+1381 RVLPRPDATV
-1391 LTLQPLE
+1391 LTLHPLE
-1398 GIKPGSVIGSVAPP
+1398 GVKPGSVIGSVAPP

-1419 MTYTVVGGGG
+1419 LTYTVVGGGG

-1448 DYEAGARY
+1448 DYEAGARH

-1471 SRLVVVHIHVQDC
+1471 SRLVLVHIHVQDC
-1484 NDQTPTFPED
+1484 NDQAPTFPED
-1494 PITIVVPENTQAG
+1494 PITIVVPENAQAG
-1507 ASVFTFQALD
+1507 SSIFTFQALD

-1529 SLLHQEP
+1529 ALLHLEP
-1536 PDAPFQL
+1536 PGAPFQL
-1543 DGRSGLLT
+1543 DGRSGQLS
-1551 LRQSLDREAA
+1551 LRQGLDREAA
-1561 ASFLLVVEATD
+1561 AAFLLVVEATD

-1579 RRSSAVTARVFVTD
+1579 RRSAAVTARVFVTD
-1593 ENDNAPVFS
+1593 ENDNAPVFL
-1602 SPDAV
+1602 SPAAV
-1607 SIVED
+1607 SVMED
-1612 QPTGFVALHVWAQD
+1612 QPTGFVALHVVAQD
-1626 DDLGENG
+1626 SDLGENG
-1633 RVSYALRAGN
+1633 RVSYSLRAGN
-1643 SDGRFHLNPSTGA
+1643 ADGCFHLNPSTGA

-1680 GFPRRSA
+1680 GFPRLSA

-1698 NDEAPTFE
+1698 NDEAPVFE
-1706 KAEYEAHVMENL
+1706 KPEYQAHIMENL

-1723 VLQVSAT
+1723 VLQVLAT

-1738 EVTYG
+1738 QVSYG
-1743 GLSGGLFSIHPQ
+1743 GLSGGPFSIHPQ

-1760 TTRPLDREEQEHHV
+1760 TTRPLDREEQEQHV
-1774 LMVYARDAGLPP
+1774 LTVYARDAGLPP
-1786 NLSKVTVRVT
+1786 SLTKATVWVT

-1803 APLLES
+1803 APLLER
-1809 ESCSLE
+1809 ESCSVE

-1835 GDNGRLEYRVADG
+1835 GENGRLEYRVAGG
-1848 DPEQDF
+1848 DPGQDF
-1854 SLDPISGVLSTTR
+1854 SLDPVSGVLSTAH
-1867 ALDRERAASYSLAV
+1867 ALDREQIASYSLTV
-1881 VVRDGGAPPRSA
+1881 VVQDHGSPPRSA
-1893 TMVVSV
+1893 TMSV
-1899 RVLDLNDNAP
+1899 TVKVLDLNDNAP
-1909 RFAQASYAVEVPED
+1909 SFAQASYTVEVPED
-1923 LPVGALVLQLAAHDP
+1923 LPVGALVLQLAAEDP
-1938 DEGPNGRVSY
+1938 DEGTNGQVSY
-1948 YLGNESLGAFQVEPQ
+1948 YLGNESLGMFQVEPQ
-1963 SGRLRSAR
+1963 SGRLRSAQ
-1971 ALDRERRPTY
+1971 ALDRERQPSY
-1981 SFLAKAVDSAPRE
+1981 SFLAMAVDAAPWE
-1994 PKSAAVRVTVTV
+1994 PRSAAVRVTVVV
-2006 QDVNDHAPAFPHS
+2006 QDVNDHVPAFLHS
-2019 PLALNLSR
+2019 PLTVNLSR
-2027 HAPPKQV
+2027 HTPLKQV
-2034 VATVRAEDRDAGAN
+2034 VATMRAEDRDAGAN
-2048 ASILYRLAAPNA
+2048 ASILYRFASPSS
-2060 AFAID
+2060 AFAIN

-2071 QLLRPLG
+2071 QLLQPLG
-2078 SLHPR
+2078 ALSQR
-2083 QRTLFVLATDLGQP
+2083 QRTLFVLAMDLGQP
-2097 ALSSTGVVVIHL
+2097 ALSSTGVVVIHV

-2118 FPRGTSEVAL
+2118 FPRSTRDVALAENATPGTEVAS
-2128 PENAAPGTVVANVQ
+2128 VQ
-2142 AVHTGGSSG
+2142 AVHMGGSSG
-2151 SITYSIVSGNEKKAF
+2151 HITYSIVSGNERNTF
-2166 LIQPST
+2166 QIQPSS
-2172 GAISVR
+2172 GAISVQ
-2178 DSSSLDFEANP
+2178 DSSSLDFEASP
-2189 RLRLVVQAETTASF
+2189 RLRLVIQAETAASF

-2211 LQDVNDNFPRFQLQN
+2211 LQDVNDNLPRFQLQN

-2234 QSYDSPV
+2234 QGYDSPV

-2256 VTYAINQSLPMT
+2256 VTYAINQSLPMP
-2268 GLYHIDPQSGTITTA
+2268 GLYHIDPQTGTITTA

-2301 DRGTPPLVGSATLTV
+2301 DRGTPPLMGSATLTV
-2316 VVMDLNDNSPTIP
+2316 VVMDINDNSPTIP
-2329 FPREV
+2329 VPWEI
-2334 RVPENALLGTQI
+2334 RVPENTLLGTQI
-2346 AQLTGNDVDTG
+2346 AQLTGNDVDSG
-2357 PALSYALVDGDAA
+2357 PALSYTLLLEGDVAD
-2370 AGTFAVFRY
+2370 TFGVLRY
-2379 GGGIALTAPLDHE
+2379 GGHVSLTGPLDRE
-2392 RRSSYTVTL
+2392 QRSRYTLTL
-2401 RASDGRHET
+2401 RASDTRHET
-2410 QANLTILVEDVN
+2410 EANLTVLVEDVN
-2422 DNAPTFS
+2422 DNVPTFT
-2429 QAFYQVLVPE
+2429 QAFYQVLLPE
-2439 HTPPGT
+2439 HTPAGS
-2445 VVLTVSAT
+2445 VILTVSAT
-2453 DADSGSNGEVTFHL
+2453 DPDSGSNGDITFHL
-2467 TAPSQDLTIDPHNGT
+2467 TVPSPDVAIDPSNGT
-2482 LLTLRRVEA
+2482 LFTTRQVEFNA
-2491 SQSPLEVV
+2491 SQPTLDLV
-2499 VEARDGGRPR
+2499 VEARDHGSPSLSS
-2509 RRAWAAVHVVVQDVN
+2509 WATVQIQVLDVN
-2524 DHGPRFQAPRYNAS
+2524 DHSPRFQELCYNAS
-2538 VAEDLRPGTT
+2538 VPEDLRPGTT
-2548 VLTLEAA
+2548 VLMLEAG
-2555 DADLARPN
+2555 DADLSREN
-2563 AAFDFTIVGGNGGNA
+2563 AGFDYTIVSGNGGNA
-2578 FQVESG
+2578 FQVESRVA
-2584 RARGALVL
+2584 RAGGQLRTQGALVL
-2592 LEPLDFEAVALYNLT
+2592 VEPLDFEAIPVYNLT
-2607 VAATDRGVPQ
+2607 VAASDRGVPQ
-2617 RSAAVTVLI
+2617 RSATVPVLI
-2626 AVRDVNDNAPVFARP
+2626 TVQDVNDNPPVFGRA
-2641 EYRAAVSESAAPG
+2641 EYRAAVSEAALPG
-2654 TEVLRVAAH
+2654 TELLRVAAH

-2670 GTVRYSISSGDRRGF
+2670 GRVRYTISSGDQHRLF
-2685 FRLHESSGALSVA
+2685 QLHESTGALSLA
-2698 RALDREAQA
+2698 CPLDREAQA
-2707 LHALV
+2707 LHTLV
-2712 VRATDAAGGRF
+2712 VRATDTPGGHF

-2729 VEVKDV
+2729 IEVKDI
-2735 NDNKPYFPVEVVSA
+2735 NDNKPYFPVEVLSA
-2749 SVRENL
+2749 SIRENL
-2755 PPGTLLTTLRAVD
+2755 PPGTLVTTLRAVD
-2768 ADAGAFGRL
+2768 ADSGAFGEL
-2777 RYAVLEEEE
+2777 RYVVLEQ
-2786 AAAEPGAA
+2786 ALGDPSTG
-2794 DGRRAFTVNS
+2794 DGRDAFAVNG

-2819 TKAFRLLVSATDAG
+2819 AKAFQLLVRATDAG
-2833 NASATATVRVTVTGE
+2833 NASATVTVRVLVTGE

-2856 SPAFSFEV
+2856 SPSFNFEV
-2864 PEGARRGQS
+2864 PEGARKGQS

-2884 GADGVVLYSL
+2884 GVDGVVLYTL

-2902 INRTTGAI
+2902 INQTTGSI
-2910 WLRVDSRAPA
+2910 YLRVDSQPQAGA
-2920 GRAKREPREM
+2920 GRTKREPREM
-2930 SLEVMA
+2930 SLEVQA
-2936 RGPLPASR
+2936 RSPLPASR
-2944 SAAARVTI
+2944 VASAQVTI

-2990 LIRHRRGRH
+2990 LVRSRQRRGH
-2999 KPEADGALGRAPSGS
+2999 KKAEAEGALARAQSGS

-3025 PGAEH
+3025 PGTEH
-3030 IYHQALPGYGAEAGG
+3030 IYHQALPGYGTEPAGP
-3045 AYTRGGSLD
+3045 YTRGGSLD

-3079 RVASITAAMQEHRGP
+3079 RVASITASMQEHIAARGP

-3103 QLSDISCEPTAMEA
+3103 QLSDISCEPAALES
-3117 AQWFKSKKGA
+3117 AQWFKSKKGSG
-3127 ALLLPG
+3127 LLLPG
-3133 PPPSLYREEGGG
+3133 PPLQLYREDGGG

-3153 GLGVSSAPQDY
+3153 GLSVSSQPQDY

-3171 PSVEGSLTAIVAGE
+3171 PSVEGSLTAIVASD

-3200 CPRFQPLASVFTEI
+3200 CPQFQPLASVFTEI

-3221 AARKPPAAA
+3221 SLRKPFPAKP

-3255 PPKPPPGRTLAAAP
+3255 PPKPPPGRTFPHPSSL

-3277 GSIASAAMSPSFSPS
+3277 GSISSSAMSPSFSPS

-3301 VVSPFGVAQG
+3301 VVSPFGISQG
-3311 PAAAAISAD
+3311 PSTSTISAEHS
-3320 RALET
+3320 LE
-3325 PDEAELRI
+3325 PPEEAELRI

>member
-1 MGRGVVVVFFLGTDA
+1 ML
-16 VLEGTEPSPS
+16 
-26 FFLFFFFQGGER
+26 
-38 LLFLQ
+38 
-43 ESLSSCRQPRSAVK
+43 
-57 GAGTRAPALPGMAGL
+57 
-72 KERRRRRSPSRLCE
+72 
-86 SLAMEQMKGSAVV
+86 
-99 LLELLV
+99 LLELLI
-105 LLGALRAGQGSAVLG
+105 LGSLRAGKGSAILG
-120 TLELQ
+120 TLDLQ

-169 ENTGIIQTARVLD
+169 ENTGIIKTARVLD
-182 RETRDRY
+182 RETRDHY

-196 EGVTVE
+196 EGITVE

-217 PKERGTFQIPEHTP
+217 PKQHSTFQIPEHTP

-253 YVIKGGN
+253 YVIKGEN

-310 SQMTLDV
+310 TQMTLDV
-317 SIQDINDNAPTFNQS
+317 SIQDINDNAPSFNQS

-356 DEGDNGDVVYEINRR
+356 DEGDNGDVIYEINRR

-395 YEVKKVHELVVQA
+395 YEVRKVHELVVQA
-408 RDRAVH
+408 RDKAVH

-572 KDQGPNGEVRYSILH
+572 KDQGPNGEVRYSIVH
-587 GRDAHSSWF
+587 GRDTYSSWF
-596 AIDPTTGIITT
+596 AIDPATGIITT

-637 VVRVA
+637 VVHVA

-683 PFGSISYSIGSGI
+683 MFGSLSYSIGSGI
-696 GTVVPT
+696 GSVVPT
-702 QFSVEKHSGQ
+702 QFSIDKHTGQ
-712 LCTTQPL
+712 LCTVQPL
-719 DRDEGTSAYDFTITA
+719 DRDEGTAAYDFTITA

-759 FYPLDYAASIST
+759 FYPLEYAASIST

-793 KVTYGIVLG
+793 KVAYRIVLG

-828 TLVQLVVAAQ
+828 TLVQLVISAQ

-867 AQYFFTVPEDTPQGS
+867 AQYFFTVPEDMLQGAS
-882 GVGAVRAQNPPG
+882 VGSVRAQNPPG
-894 HAEAIFYSISS
+894 HADDIFYSISS
-905 GDPHGYFSIDSSS
+905 GDPHGSFSIDSAS
-918 GQLRTSLA
+918 GQLRTSLP
-926 LDHESQAVLLLDVQA
+926 LDHESQAVLILDVQA

-964 APSFP
+964 VPAFP

-981 EPGTTVYTLQAED
+981 EPGTVVYTLQAED
-994 RDSGANGQVSFELA
+994 RDSGANGQVNFELV
-1008 SGGDGAFSV
+1008 SGGDGTFSV
-1017 ERSSGAVRLVAALR
+1017 ERASGVVRLIGALQ
-1031 YEANAA
+1031 YEASAA
-1037 YALAVVARDGGVPQ
+1037 YRLAIVARDSGVPQ
-1051 LSSTFTL
+1051 LSSSFTL

-1077 RVEVREGVPVATR
+1077 RVEVREGVPVSTR

-1096 LAREAEPGG
+1096 LARDTESMT
-1105 LTYQLR
+1105 LTYHLR
-1111 ADGEAAS
+1111 ADGDAAS
-1118 FGIVPESG
+1118 FGIMPESG

-1147 ASAGGEPRKTG
+1147 ASAGGSSAGGEARKTG
-1158 TSTVRVSVTDENDN
+1158 TSTVRISITDENDN

-1179 RYFFTVAEN
+1179 RYFFTVPEN
-1188 QSPGSSVGRVTA
+1188 QAPGGSVGRVMA
-1200 SDRDAGQNSRLSYRL
+1200 SDRDAGQNSRLTYRL
-1215 LQHDPNFLIHPQTGE
+1215 LQHDPNFLIHTQTGD
-1230 LSTKQSLDREQQSSS
+1230 LSTKHSLDREQQSSY
-1245 QLLVLVQD
+1245 QLLVIVQD

-1275 APSFLHVGS
+1275 APAFLHVAS
-1284 GQELLV
+1284 GQELPV

-1311 EGENGTISYSLT
+1311 EGENGTIIYSLI

-1330 TLHVATGE
+1330 TLHMATGE
-1338 LRTATVLRRSDRPEY
+1338 LRTATVLRRSDRAEY
-1353 IFTVTASDRGAVPH
+1353 IFTVTASDRGTVPR
-1367 STSAIIRIQVLPSS
+1367 STSAIIRVQVLPSS
-1381 RALPRPDATV
+1381 RVLPRPDATV
-1391 LTLQPLE
+1391 LTLHPLE
-1398 GIKPGSVIGSVAPP
+1398 GVKPGSVIGSVAPP
-1412 DAPARGQ
+1412 DAPVRGQ
-1419 MTYTVVGGGG
+1419 LTYTVVGGGG

-1448 DYEAGARY
+1448 DYEAGARH

-1471 SRLVVVHIHVQDC
+1471 SRLVLVQIHVQDC
-1484 NDQTPTFPED
+1484 NDQAPTFPED
-1494 PITIVVPENTQAG
+1494 PITIVVPENAQAG
-1507 ASVFTFQALD
+1507 SSIFTFQALD

-1529 SLLHQEP
+1529 ALLHQEP
-1536 PDAPFQL
+1536 PGAPFQL
-1543 DGRSGLLT
+1543 AP
-1551 LRQSLDREAA
+1551 SL
-1561 ASFLLVVEATD
+1561 VGVGATD
-1572 QARNVSQ
+1572 QARNISQ
-1579 RRSSAVTARVFVTD
+1579 RRSAAVTARVFVTD
-1593 ENDNAPVFS
+1593 ENDNTPMFL
-1602 SPDAV
+1602 SPAAV
-1607 SIVED
+1607 SVMED
-1612 QPTGFVALHVWAQD
+1612 QPTGFVVLHVVAQD
-1626 DDLGENG
+1626 NDLGENG
-1633 RVSYALRAGN
+1633 RVSYSLRAGN

-1668 AQHNLTVVATDH
+1668 VQHNLTVVAMDH

-1706 KAEYEAHVMENL
+1706 KPEYEAHIMENL

-1723 VLQVSAT
+1723 VLQVLAV

-1738 EVTYG
+1738 QVSYG
-1743 GLSGGLFSIHPQ
+1743 GLSGGPFSIHPQ

-1760 TTRPLDREEQEHHV
+1760 TTHSLDREEQEHHV
-1774 LMVYARDAGLPP
+1774 LMVYARDGGLPP
-1786 NLSKVTVRVT
+1786 NLSKATVRIT

-1803 APLLES
+1803 APHLES
-1809 ESCSLE
+1809 ESCSVE

-1835 GDNGRLEYRVADG
+1835 GENGRLEYHMADG
-1848 DPEQDF
+1848 DPGQDF
-1854 SLDPISGVLSTTR
+1854 SLDPVSGVLSTAR
-1867 ALDRERAASYSLAV
+1867 ALDREQVASYSLTV
-1881 VVRDGGAPPRSA
+1881 VVQDHGTPPRSA
-1893 TMVVSV
+1893 TMSVNV

-1909 RFAQASYAVEVPED
+1909 GFAQAAYVVEVPED
-1923 LPVGALVLQLAAHDP
+1923 LPVGALVLQLVAEDP
-1938 DEGPNGRVSY
+1938 DEGTNGQVSY
-1948 YLGNESLGAFQVEPQ
+1948 YLGNESLGMFQVEPQ
-1963 SGRLRSAR
+1963 SGRIRSAQV
-1971 ALDRERRPTY
+1971 LDRERHPSY
-1981 SFLAKAVDSAPRE
+1981 SFLAKAVDSAPWE

-2006 QDVNDHAPAFPHS
+2006 RDVNDHAPAFLHS
-2019 PLALNLSR
+2019 PLTVNLSR
-2027 HAPPKQV
+2027 HTPLKQV
-2034 VATVRAEDRDAGAN
+2034 VATMRAEDRDAGAN
-2048 ASILYRLAAPNA
+2048 ASILYRLATPNS
-2060 AFAID
+2060 AFAIN

-2071 QLLRPLG
+2071 QLLQPLG
-2078 SLHPR
+2078 SLSQR
-2083 QRTLFVLATDLGQP
+2083 QRTLFILATDLGQP

-2118 FPRGTSEVAL
+2118 FPRSTSDVAL
-2128 PENAAPGTVVANVQ
+2128 PENAAPGTTVASIQ
-2142 AVHTGGSSG
+2142 AMHTGGSSG
-2151 SITYSIVSGNEKKAF
+2151 RITYSIVSGNEKNAF
-2166 LIQPST
+2166 LIQPSS
-2172 GAISVR
+2172 GAISVQ
-2178 DSSSLDFEANP
+2178 DSSSLDFEASP
-2189 RLRLVVQAETTASF
+2189 RLRLVVQAETAASF

-2211 LQDVNDNFPRFQLQN
+2211 LQDVNDNLPRFQLQN

-2241 IQVLADDL
+2241 IQVLADDP

-2256 VTYAINQSLPMT
+2256 VTYAINQSLPMA
-2268 GLYHIDPQSGTITTA
+2268 GLYHIDPQTGTITTA

-2291 SQTRLVVTAM
+2291 SQTRLVVTAV

-2316 VVMDLNDNSPTIP
+2316 VVMDINDNSPTIP
-2329 FPREV
+2329 FPWEV
-2334 RVPENALLGTQI
+2334 RVPENTLLGTQI
-2346 AQLTGNDVDTG
+2346 AQLTGNDVDSG
-2357 PALSYALVDGDAA
+2357 PTLSYTLVLDGDAM
-2370 AGTFAVFRY
+2370 GTFSVLRY
-2379 GGGIALTAPLDHE
+2379 GGRIALTGPLDYE
-2392 RRSSYTVTL
+2392 QRSHYTLTL
-2401 RASDGRHET
+2401 RASDTRHET
-2410 QANLTILVEDVN
+2410 EANLTVIVEDMN

-2429 QAFYQVLVPE
+2429 QGFYQVALPE
-2439 HTPPGT
+2439 HTPAGST
-2445 VVLTVSAT
+2445 LLTVSAT
-2453 DADSGSNGEVTFHL
+2453 DPDSGSNGDVTFRL
-2467 TAPSQDLTIDPHNGT
+2467 AVPSPDIAIDPSNGT
-2482 LLTLRRVEA
+2482 LFTIRRVEFNT
-2491 SQSPLEVV
+2491 SQPTLDLV
-2499 VEARDGGRPR
+2499 VEASDHGSPSLSS
-2509 RRAWAAVHVVVQDVN
+2509 WTTVQLQVLDVN
-2524 DHGPRFQAPRYNAS
+2524 DHSPSFQVPRYNAS
-2538 VAEDLRPGTT
+2538 VPEDLRPGTT
-2548 VLTLEAA
+2548 VLTLEAG
-2555 DADLARPN
+2555 DADLSREN
-2563 AAFDFTIVGGNGGNA
+2563 AGFDYTIVSGNGGNA
-2578 FQVESG
+2578 FQVESRVAWAG
-2584 RARGALVL
+2584 GHLRTQGALVL
-2592 LEPLDFEAVALYNLT
+2592 VEPLDFEAIPVYNLT
-2607 VAATDRGVPQ
+2607 VAASDRGLPQ
-2617 RSAAVTVLI
+2617 RSTTVPVLI
-2626 AVRDVNDNAPVFARP
+2626 TVQDVNDNPPVFARA
-2641 EYRAAVSESAAPG
+2641 EYRTAVSESTPPG
-2654 TEVLRVAAH
+2654 TELLRMVAH
-2663 DADSGPR
+2663 DADSGPH
-2670 GTVRYSISSGDRRGF
+2670 GHVHYTISSGDQHGLF
-2685 FRLHESSGALSVA
+2685 QLHESTGALCLA
-2698 RALDREAQA
+2698 RPLDREAQA

-2712 VRATDAAGGRF
+2712 VQATDMPGGHF

-2729 VEVKDV
+2729 IEVKDI
-2735 NDNKPYFPVEVVSA
+2735 NDNKPYFPVEVLSA
-2749 SVRENL
+2749 SMRENL
-2755 PPGTLLTTLRAVD
+2755 PPGTLVTTLRAVD
-2768 ADAGAFGRL
+2768 ADTGVFGEL
-2777 RYAVLEEEE
+2777 RYTVLEQPVG
-2786 AAAEPGAA
+2786 EPGMVE
-2794 DGRRAFTVNS
+2794 GRDAFSVNS

-2819 TKAFRLLVSATDAG
+2819 AKAFQLLVRATDAG
-2833 NASATATVRVTVTGE
+2833 NASATVTVRVLVTGE

-2856 SPAFSFEV
+2856 SPSFNFEV
-2864 PEGARRGQS
+2864 PEGARKGQS

-2902 INRTTGAI
+2902 INQTTGSI
-2910 WLRVDSRAPA
+2910 YLRVDSQPQAGA

-2930 SLEVMA
+2930 SLEVQA
-2936 RGPLPASR
+2936 RSPLPASR
-2944 SAAARVTI
+2944 SASAQVTI

-2990 LIRHRRGRH
+2990 LVRSRHRRGRE
-2999 KPEADGALGRAPSGS
+2999 KPEGDGPLGRSGS
-3014 LQKLGREEPAL
+3014 LQKLSREEPAL
-3025 PGAEH
+3025 PGGEH
-3030 IYHQALPGYGAEAGG
+3030 IYHQALPGYGGEPAGP
-3045 AYTRGGSLD
+3045 YTRGGSLD
-3054 PSHSSGRGSAEA
+3054 PSHSSGRGSGQG

-3079 RVASITAAMQEHRGP
+3079 RVASITASMQEHISARGP

-3103 QLSDISCEPTAMEA
+3103 QLSDISCEPAALES
-3117 AQWFKSKKGA
+3117 AQWFKSKKGSG
-3127 ALLLPG
+3127 LLLPG
-3133 PPPSLYREEGGG
+3133 PPPQLYREDGGE
-3145 SAFLGVRC
+3145 F
-3153 GLGVSSAPQDY
+3153 
-3164 AFPEDGK
+3164 
-3171 PSVEGSLTAIVAGE
+3171 
-3185 EELRGSYNWDYLLNW
+3185 
-3200 CPRFQPLASVFTEI
+3200 

-3221 AARKPPAAA
+3221 SLRKPFPTKP

-3255 PPKPPPGRTLAAAP
+3255 PPKPPAGRTFPHPSSL

-3277 GSIASAAMSPSFSPS
+3277 GSISSSAMSPSFSPS

-3301 VVSPFGVAQG
+3301 VVSPFGISQG
-3311 PAAAAISAD
+3311 PSASAISAEHS
-3320 RALET
+3320 LE
-3325 PDEAELRI
+3325 PPEEAELRI

>member
-1 MGRGVVVVFFLGTDA
+1 M
-16 VLEGTEPSPS
+16 
-26 FFLFFFFQGGER
+26 
-38 LLFLQ
+38 
-43 ESLSSCRQPRSAVK
+43 K
-57 GAGTRAPALPGMAGL
+57 
-72 KERRRRRSPSRLCE
+72 
-86 SLAMEQMKGSAVV
+86 QMKRSTML
-99 LLELLV
+99 LLELLI
-105 LLGALRAGQGSAVLG
+105 LGGLRAGKGSAVLG
-120 TLELQ
+120 TLDLQ

-133 TIIGDISAGLPPGT
+133 TIIGDISAGLPPDT

-169 ENTGIIQTARVLD
+169 ENTGIITTARVLD

-217 PKERGTFQIPEHTP
+217 PKEHSTFQIPEHTP
-231 VGSRFPLDPAFD
+231 IGSRFPLDPAFD

-283 SNVLDRENRS
+283 SSILDRENRS

-299 EAYDGGSPPRS
+299 EAYDGGSPARS
-310 SQMTLDV
+310 TQMTLDV
-317 SIQDINDNAPTFNQS
+317 SIQDINDNAPSFNQS

-395 YEVKKVHELVVQA
+395 YEVRKVHELVVQA
-408 RDRAVH
+408 RDKAVH

-531 FVLQVMDINDNP
+531 FVLQVVDVNDNP

-572 KDQGPNGEVRYSILH
+572 KDQGPNGEVRYSIVQ
-587 GRDAHSSWF
+587 GRDTHSSWF
-596 AIDPTTGIITT
+596 AIDPATGIITT
-607 AAPLDYEKD
+607 AAPLDYEQD
-616 PQPQLTVLA
+616 PEPQLTVLA
-625 TDRGT
+625 TDRGS

-683 PFGSISYSIGSGI
+683 TFGSLSYSIGSGI
-696 GTVVPT
+696 GSVVPT
-702 QFSVEKHSGQ
+702 QFGIDAQSGQ
-712 LCTTQPL
+712 LCTVQPL
-719 DRDEGTSAYDFTITA
+719 DRDEGTSAYDFTVTA

-759 FYPLDYAASIST
+759 FYPLEYAASIST

-783 AHDKDEGLHG
+783 AHDKDQGLHG
-793 KVTYGIVLG
+793 KVTYRILLG

-808 SLNKDTGVIS
+808 SLHKDTGVIS

-828 TLVQLVVAAQ
+828 TLVQLVIGAQ
-838 DGGGLQAQPNARVN
+838 DGGGLQAQPSAHVN
-852 ISIVEGTVSPPVFEQ
+852 ISIVEGTVSPPIFEQ
-867 AQYFFTVPEDTPQGS
+867 AQYFFTVPEDVPQGAS
-882 GVGAVRAQNPPG
+882 IGAVQAQNPPG
-894 HAEAIFYSISS
+894 HADEIFYSISS
-905 GDPHGYFSIDSSS
+905 GDPHGYFSIDSAS
-918 GQLRTSLA
+918 GQLRTSLP
-926 LDHESQAVLLLDVQA
+926 LDHEAQALLVLDVQA
-941 RSGSPPAYSNTRV
+941 RSGSPPAYSNARV

-964 APSFP
+964 APAFP
-969 APSDSILLPEAT
+969 GPSDSILLPEAT

-994 RDSGANGQVSFELA
+994 RDSGANGQVHFELL
-1008 SGGDGAFSV
+1008 SGSEGAFSV
-1017 ERSSGAVRLVAALR
+1017 ERSSGAVRLLGALR
-1031 YEANAA
+1031 YEAGKA
-1037 YALAVVARDGGVPQ
+1037 YGLSIVARDGGTPQ
-1051 LSSTFTL
+1051 LSSSFML

-1067 NGPIFDTLTY
+1067 HGPIFDTLTY
-1077 RVEVREGVPVATR
+1077 RVEVREGVPVSSR

-1096 LAREAEPGG
+1096 LAREAEPQA
-1105 LTYQLR
+1105 LTYHLR

-1118 FGIVPESG
+1118 FGIEPESG

-1147 ASAGGEPRKTG
+1147 ASAEGKEGRRTG

-1172 SPRLSEE
+1172 SPRLSED

-1188 QSPGSSVGRVTA
+1188 QAPGSSVGRVTA
-1200 SDRDAGQNSRLSYRL
+1200 SDRDAGQNSRLAYRL
-1215 LQHDPNFLIHPQTGE
+1215 LQHDPSFLIHPQTGE
-1230 LSTKQSLDREQQSSS
+1230 LSTKRSLDREQQSSY
-1245 QLLVLVQD
+1245 QLLVMVQD
-1253 GGAPPRSA
+1253 GGAPPRST
-1261 TGTIYVTV
+1261 TGTVYVTV

-1275 APSFLHVGS
+1275 APAFLHVAG
-1284 GQELLV
+1284 GQELPV

-1311 EGENGTISYSLT
+1311 EGENGTITYSLT

-1330 TLHVATGE
+1330 SLHVATGE
-1338 LRTATVLRRSDRPEY
+1338 LRTATVLRRSDRAEY
-1353 IFTVTASDRGAVPH
+1353 IFMVTASDRGAVPR
-1367 STSAIIRIQVLPSS
+1367 STSASIRVQVLPSS

-1398 GIKPGSVIGSVAPP
+1398 GVTPGSVIGSVAPP
-1412 DAPARGQ
+1412 DATARGQ
-1419 MTYTVVGGGG
+1419 LTYTVVGGGG
-1429 DGTFVVD
+1429 DGTFAVD
-1436 SVTGEI
+1436 SATGEI

-1448 DYEAGARY
+1448 DYEAGARH
-1456 VLQVSAEDTQHGYPS
+1456 VLQVSAEDTRHGYPS
-1471 SRLVVVHIHVQDC
+1471 SRLLLVQIQVQDC
-1484 NDQTPTFPED
+1484 NDQAPTFPED
-1494 PITIVVPENTQAG
+1494 PVTIVVPENARAG
-1507 ASVFTFQALD
+1507 ASIFTFQALD
-1517 GDGVGPNSQVRY
+1517 GDGAGPNSQVRY
-1529 SLLHQEP
+1529 ALRHQEP
-1536 PDAPFQL
+1536 PGAPFQL
-1543 DGRSGLLT
+1543 ESHSGLLT
-1551 LRQSLDREAA
+1551 LRRSLDREAT

-1579 RRSSAVTARVFVTD
+1579 RRSAAVTARVFVTD
-1593 ENDNAPVFS
+1593 ENDNAPAFL
-1602 SPDAV
+1602 SPAAV
-1607 SIVED
+1607 SVVED
-1612 QPTGFVALHVWAQD
+1612 QPTGFVAMHVAAQD
-1626 DDLGENG
+1626 GDLGENG
-1633 RVSYALRAGN
+1633 RISYALRAGN
-1643 SDGRFHLNPSTGA
+1643 GDGRFHLNPSTGA
-1656 LSIVRALNREEV
+1656 LSIVRALDREEV
-1668 AQHNLTVVATDH
+1668 EQHNLTVVAMDH

-1687 TQLLSVLVLDV
+1687 TQLLSILVLDV

-1706 KAEYEAHVMENL
+1706 KPEYEAHIMENL

-1723 VLQVSAT
+1723 VLQVLAT

-1738 EVTYG
+1738 QVTYG
-1743 GLSGGLFSIHPQ
+1743 GLSGGPFSIDPQ

-1760 TTRPLDREEQEHHV
+1760 TTRALDREEQEQHV
-1774 LMVYARDAGLPP
+1774 LMVYARDGGLPP
-1786 NLSKVTVRVT
+1786 RLSKASVRVT

-1803 APLLES
+1803 APRLQS
-1809 ESCSLE
+1809 EACSLE

-1820 SRVALYTLRATDPDG
+1820 SRVALHTLRASDPDAG
-1835 GDNGRLEYRVADG
+1835 ENGRLEYRLADG
-1848 DPEQDF
+1848 DPGQDF
-1854 SLDPISGVLSTTR
+1854 SMDPVSGVLSTAR
-1867 ALDRERAASYSLAV
+1867 ALDRERVASYVLTV
-1881 VVRDGGAPPRSA
+1881 VVQDHGSPPRSA
-1893 TMVVSV
+1893 STTVTV

-1909 RFAQASYAVEVPED
+1909 AFAQASYAVEVPED
-1923 LPVGALVLQLAAHDP
+1923 LPVGALVLQLLAEDP
-1938 DEGPNGRVSY
+1938 DEGTNGQVSY
-1948 YLGNESLGAFQVEPQ
+1948 YLGNESLGMFQVEPH
-1963 SGRLRSAR
+1963 SGRLTSTQ
-1971 ALDRERRPTY
+1971 ALDREQQPGY
-1981 SFLAKAVDSAPRE
+1981 SFLAKAVDLAPWE
-1994 PKSAAVRVTVTV
+1994 PRSAAVRVTVTV
-2006 QDVNDHAPAFPHS
+2006 RDVNDHAPAFLQS
-2019 PLALNLSR
+2019 PLTLSLPR
-2027 HAPPKQV
+2027 HTPLKQL

-2048 ASILYRLAAPNA
+2048 ASILYRLATPNP
-2060 AFAID
+2060 AFALN

-2078 SLHPR
+2078 SLSQR
-2083 QRTLFVLATDLGQP
+2083 QRTLFILATDLGQP
-2097 ALSSTGVVVIHL
+2097 ALSSTGVVVILL

-2118 FPRGTSEVAL
+2118 FPRATSDVAL
-2128 PENAAPGTVVANVQ
+2128 PENAAPGTVVASVQ
-2142 AVHTGGSSG
+2142 AMHTGGSSG
-2151 SITYSIVSGNEKKAF
+2151 HITYSLVSGNERNTF
-2166 LIQPST
+2166 LIQPTS
-2172 GAISVR
+2172 GAISVQ
-2178 DSSSLDFEANP
+2178 DPSSLDFEASP
-2189 RLRLVVQAETTASF
+2189 RLRLVVQAETAASF

-2211 LQDVNDNFPRFQLQN
+2211 LQDVNDNLPRFQLQN
-2226 YVAFIWES
+2226 YVAYIWES

-2241 IQVLADDL
+2241 IQVLADDP

-2256 VTYAINQSLPMT
+2256 VTYAINQSLPMA

-2316 VVMDLNDNSPTIP
+2316 VVMDINDNSPTIP
-2329 FPREV
+2329 FPWEV
-2334 RVPENALLGTQI
+2334 RVPENTVLGTQI
-2346 AQLTGNDVDTG
+2346 AQLTGNDVDSG
-2357 PALSYALVDGDAA
+2357 PVLSYTLLLEGEAMD
-2370 AGTFAVFRY
+2370 TFSVLRY
-2379 GGGIALTAPLDHE
+2379 GGGIALTGPLDRE
-2392 RRSSYTVTL
+2392 RCSRYTLGL
-2401 RASDGRHET
+2401 RASDSRHQS
-2410 QANLTILVEDVN
+2410 QANLTILVEDIN
-2422 DNAPTFS
+2422 DNAPAFS
-2429 QAFYQVLVPE
+2429 QSFYQVALPE
-2439 HTPPGT
+2439 HTPAGT
-2445 VVLTVSAT
+2445 VLLTLSAT
-2453 DADSGSNGEVTFHL
+2453 DPDSGSNGDITFHL
-2467 TAPSQDLTIDPHNGT
+2467 AMPSPDVAIDPSNGT
-2482 LLTLRRVEA
+2482 LFTLRQVEFDA
-2491 SQSPLEVV
+2491 GQPTLDLV
-2499 VEARDGGRPR
+2499 VEAHDGGLPSLSS
-2509 RRAWAAVHVVVQDVN
+2509 WATVQLQVLDVN
-2524 DHGPRFQAPRYNAS
+2524 DQSPSFQAPRYEAS
-2538 VAEDLRPGTT
+2538 VPEDLRPGST
-2548 VLTLEAA
+2548 VLTLEAS
-2555 DADLARPN
+2555 DADLSREN
-2563 AAFDFTIVGGNGGNA
+2563 SGFDYTIVSGNGGNA
-2578 FQVESG
+2578 FQVESRVAWAGG
-2584 RARGALVL
+2584 RLRTQGVLVL
-2592 LEPLDFEAVALYNLT
+2592 VEPLDFEAVPAYNLT
-2607 VAATDRGVPQ
+2607 VAASDRGLPQHSTTVPVL
-2617 RSAAVTVLI
+2617 VTVL
-2626 AVRDVNDNAPVFARP
+2626 DVNDNAPVFARP
-2641 EYRAAVSESAAPG
+2641 EYRAAVSESAPPG
-2654 TEVLRVAAH
+2654 TELLRLLAH
-2663 DADSGPR
+2663 DADSGPHGR
-2670 GTVRYSISSGDRRGF
+2670 VRYTISSGDQQGL
-2685 FRLHESSGALSVA
+2685 FRLHESTGALSLA
-2698 RALDREAQA
+2698 QPLDREVQA

-2712 VRATDAAGGRF
+2712 VRAADGPGGHF
-2723 ALVPVA
+2723 TLAPVA
-2729 VEVKDV
+2729 IEVKDI
-2735 NDNKPYFPVEVVSA
+2735 NDNKPYFPLEMLSA

-2755 PPGTLLTTLRAVD
+2755 PAGTLVTTLRAID
-2768 ADAGAFGRL
+2768 ADAGVFGEL
-2777 RYAVLEEEE
+2777 RYVLLEQPGT
-2786 AAAEPGAA
+2786 AE
-2794 DGRRAFTVNS
+2794 GRDAFAING

-2819 TKAFRLLVSATDAG
+2819 AKAFQLLVGATDAG
-2833 NASATATVRVTVTGE
+2833 NASATVTVRVLVMGE
-2848 DEYDPIFL
+2848 DEYDPVFL
-2856 SPAFSFEV
+2856 SPSFSFEV
-2864 PEGARRGQS
+2864 PEGARKGQS

-2902 INRTTGAI
+2902 INRTTGTLY
-2910 WLRVDSRAPA
+2910 LRVDSGPQA
-2920 GRAKREPREM
+2920 GATRAKREPREM
-2930 SLEVMA
+2930 SLEVVA
-2936 RGPLPASR
+2936 RGPLPVSR
-2944 SAAARVTI
+2944 SATAQVTI

-2990 LIRHRRGRH
+2990 LARSRQRRGGK
-2999 KPEADGALGRAPSGS
+2999 KPEGEAVPGRVCSGS
-3014 LQKLGREEPAL
+3014 PQKPGRQEPPAL

-3030 IYHQALPGYGAEAGG
+3030 IYHQALPGYGSEPAGP
-3045 AYTRGGSLD
+3045 YTRGGSLD

-3079 RVASITAAMQEHRGP
+3079 RVASITASMQEHISARGP

-3103 QLSDISCEPTAMEA
+3103 QLSDVSCEPAALEG
-3117 AQWFKSKKGA
+3117 AQWFKSKKGSV
-3127 ALLLPG
+3127 LLLPG
-3133 PPPSLYREEGGG
+3133 PAPQLYREEAGG

-3153 GLGVSSAPQDY
+3153 GLAVSSQPQDY

-3171 PSVEGSLTAIVAGE
+3171 PCVEGSLTAIVAGD

-3200 CPRFQPLASVFTEI
+3200 CPQFQPLASVFTEI

-3221 AARKPPAAA
+3221 SLRKPFPAKP

-3255 PPKPPPGRTLAAAP
+3255 PPKPPAGRTFPLSSSL

-3277 GSIASAAMSPSFSPS
+3277 GSISSSAMSPSFSPS

-3301 VVSPFGVAQG
+3301 VVSPFGISQG
-3311 PAAAAISAD
+3311 PSASTISAEHS
-3320 RALET
+3320 LE
-3325 PDEAELRI
+3325 PPEEAELRI

>member
-1 MGRGVVVVFFLGTDA
+1 M
-16 VLEGTEPSPS
+16 S
-26 FFLFFFFQGGER
+26 F
-38 LLFLQ
+38 
-43 ESLSSCRQPRSAVK
+43 
-57 GAGTRAPALPGMAGL
+57 PGMEVTLTNGWFFEFLIAFLKGL
-72 KERRRRRSPSRLCE
+72 KQILQRRSRHPLLCRLP
-86 SLAMEQMKGSAVV
+86 AMEQMKGSAML
-99 LLELLV
+99 LLELLI
-105 LLGALRAGQGSAVLG
+105 LGGLRAGMGSAVLG
-120 TLELQ
+120 TLDLQ

-161 VTTDLGID
+161 VSTDLGID
-169 ENTGIIQTARVLD
+169 ENTGIIKTARVLD
-182 RETRDRY
+182 RETRDHY

-217 PKERGTFQIPEHTP
+217 PKQQSTLQIPEHTP
-231 VGSRFPLDPAFD
+231 TGSRFPLDPAFD

-310 SQMTLDV
+310 TQMTLDV
-317 SIQDINDNAPTFNQS
+317 SIQDINDNAPSFNQS

-356 DEGDNGDVVYEINRR
+356 DEGDNGDVIYEINRR

-378 FTIDSRTGVI
+378 FTIDARTGVI

-395 YEVKKVHELVVQA
+395 YEVRKVHELVVQA
-408 RDRAVH
+408 RDKAVH

-531 FVLQVMDINDNP
+531 FVLQVMDVNDNP

-572 KDQGPNGEVRYSILH
+572 KDQGPNGEVRYSIVH
-587 GRDAHSSWF
+587 GHDTHSSWF
-596 AIDPTTGIITT
+596 AIDPATGIITT

-637 VVRVA
+637 VVHVA

-683 PFGSISYSIGSGI
+683 AFGSLSYSIGSGI
-696 GTVVPT
+696 GSVVPT
-702 QFSVEKHSGQ
+702 QFSIDKHSGQ
-712 LCTTQPL
+712 LCTEQPL

-746 KVFLEDINDNRPV
+746 KVFLEDTNDNRPV
-759 FYPLDYAASIST
+759 FYPLEYAASIST

-783 AHDKDEGLHG
+783 ANDKDEGLNG
-793 KVTYGIVLG
+793 RVTYRIVLG

-828 TLVQLVVAAQ
+828 TLVQLVISAQ

-867 AQYFFTVPEDTPQGS
+867 AQYFFTVPEDTSQGVS
-882 GVGAVRAQNPPG
+882 VGAVQAHNPPG
-894 HAEAIFYSISS
+894 HADDIFYSISS
-905 GDPHGYFSIDSSS
+905 GDPHGYFSIDSAS
-918 GQLRTSLA
+918 GQLRTSMP
-926 LDHESQAVLLLDVQA
+926 LDHESQAVLILDVQA

-964 APSFP
+964 VPAFPS
-969 APSDSILLPEAT
+969 PSDSILLPEAT
-981 EPGTTVYTLQAED
+981 EPGTTVYTVQAED
-994 RDSGANGQVSFELA
+994 RDSGANGQVTFELV
-1008 SGGDGAFSV
+1008 SGGEGTFSV
-1017 ERSSGAVRLVAALR
+1017 ERTSGAVRLLGALQF
-1031 YEANAA
+1031 EASSA
-1037 YALAVVARDGGVPQ
+1037 YSLAIVARDSGVPQ

-1058 LVHVQAEHD
+1058 LVHVQAEDD

-1077 RVEVREGVPVATR
+1077 RVEVQEGVPVSTR

-1096 LAREAEPGG
+1096 LAHDVESTA
-1105 LTYQLR
+1105 LTYHLR
-1111 ADGEAAS
+1111 ADGDAAS
-1118 FGIVPESG
+1118 FGIMPESG

-1133 LDRETRDLYVLTVL
+1133 LDREMRDLYVLTVL
-1147 ASAGGEPRKTG
+1147 ASVGGSGAAGDTRKTG
-1158 TSTVRVSVTDENDN
+1158 TSTVRISITDENDN

-1179 RYFFTVAEN
+1179 RYFFTVPEN
-1188 QSPGSSVGRVTA
+1188 QAPGSSVGRVTA
-1200 SDRDAGQNSRLSYRL
+1200 SDRDAGQNSRLTYRL
-1215 LQHDPNFLIHPQTGE
+1215 LQHDPNFLIHTQTGE
-1230 LSTKQSLDREQQSSS
+1230 VSTKHSLDREQQSSF
-1245 QLLVLVQD
+1245 QLLVIVQD

-1275 APSFLHVGS
+1275 APAFLHVGS
-1284 GQELLV
+1284 GQELPV

-1311 EGENGTISYSLT
+1311 EGENGTIIYSLI

-1330 TLHVATGE
+1330 TLHMATGE
-1338 LRTATVLRRSDRPEY
+1338 LRTATALRRADRAEY
-1353 IFTVTASDRGAVPH
+1353 IFTVTASDRGAVPR
-1367 STSAIIRIQVLPSS
+1367 STSAIVRVQVLPSS
-1381 RALPRPDATV
+1381 RVLPRPDATM
-1391 LTLQPLE
+1391 LTLHPLE
-1398 GIKPGSVIGSVAPP
+1398 GVKPGSVIGSVAPP

-1419 MTYTVVGGGG
+1419 LTYTVVGGGG

-1448 DYEAGARY
+1448 DYEAGARH

-1471 SRLVVVHIHVQDC
+1471 SRLVLVQIHVQDC
-1484 NDQTPTFPED
+1484 NDQAPTFPED

-1507 ASVFTFQALD
+1507 SSIFTFQALD

-1529 SLLHQEP
+1529 ALLHLEP
-1536 PDAPFQL
+1536 AGAPFQL
-1543 DGRSGLLT
+1543 DSRSGQLT
-1551 LRQSLDREAA
+1551 LRQGLDREAA

-1572 QARNVSQ
+1572 QARNISQ
-1579 RRSSAVTARVFVTD
+1579 RRSAAVTARVFVTD
-1593 ENDNAPVFS
+1593 ENDNTPVFL
-1602 SPDAV
+1602 SPATV
-1607 SIVED
+1607 SIMED
-1612 QPTGFVALHVWAQD
+1612 QPTGFVALHVVAQD
-1626 DDLGENG
+1626 SDLGENG
-1633 RVSYALRAGN
+1633 RVSYSLRAGN
-1643 SDGRFHLNPSTGA
+1643 GDGRFHLNPSTGA

-1668 AQHNLTVVATDH
+1668 AQHNLTVVAMDH

-1687 TQLLSVLVLDV
+1687 TQLLTVLVLDV
-1698 NDEAPTFE
+1698 NDEAPAFE
-1706 KAEYEAHVMENL
+1706 KPEYEAHIMENL

-1723 VLQVSAT
+1723 VLQVLAT

-1738 EVTYG
+1738 QVSYG
-1743 GLSGGLFSIHPQ
+1743 GLSGGPFSIHPQ

-1760 TTRPLDREEQEHHV
+1760 TTHAWV
-1774 LMVYARDAGLPP
+1774 LAHGRRGRSSLSAGRSLCPAVYARDAGLPP
-1786 NLSKVTVRVT
+1786 SLAKATVRIT

-1803 APLLES
+1803 APQLES
-1809 ESCSLE
+1809 ESCSVE

-1835 GDNGRLEYRVADG
+1835 GENGRLEYRVADG
-1848 DPEQDF
+1848 DPGQDF
-1854 SLDPISGVLSTTR
+1854 SLDPISGVLSTAR
-1867 ALDRERAASYSLAV
+1867 ALDREQVASYSLTV
-1881 VVRDGGAPPRSA
+1881 VVQDHGSPPRSA
-1893 TMVVSV
+1893 TMSV
-1899 RVLDLNDNAP
+1899 TVQVLDLNDNTP
-1909 RFAQASYAVEVPED
+1909 SFAQATYAVEVPED
-1923 LPVGALVLQLAAHDP
+1923 LPVGALVLQLVAEDP
-1938 DEGPNGRVSY
+1938 DEGTNGQVSY
-1948 YLGNESLGAFQVEPQ
+1948 YLGNESLGMFQVEPQ
-1963 SGRLRSAR
+1963 SGRIQSTQV
-1971 ALDRERRPTY
+1971 LDRERQPSY
-1981 SFLAKAVDSAPRE
+1981 SFLAKAVDSAPWE
-1994 PKSAAVRVTVTV
+1994 PKSTAVRVTVTV
-2006 QDVNDHAPAFPHS
+2006 RDVNDHAPAFLHS
-2019 PLALNLSR
+2019 PLTVNLSR
-2027 HAPPKQV
+2027 HTPLKQV
-2034 VATVRAEDRDAGAN
+2034 VATMRAEDRDAGAN
-2048 ASILYRLAAPNA
+2048 ASILYRLTTPSS
-2060 AFAID
+2060 AFAIN

-2071 QLLRPLG
+2071 QLLQSLG
-2078 SLHPR
+2078 SLSQR

-2097 ALSSTGVVVIHL
+2097 ALSSTGVVVIHV

-2118 FPRGTSEVAL
+2118 FPRGTSDVVLA
-2128 PENAAPGTVVANVQ
+2128 ENAAPGTVVASVQ

-2151 SITYSIVSGNEKKAF
+2151 RITYSIVSGNERNTF
-2166 LIQPST
+2166 LIQPSS
-2172 GAISVR
+2172 GAISVQ
-2178 DSSSLDFEANP
+2178 DSSSLDFEASP
-2189 RLRLVVQAETTASF
+2189 RLRLVIQAETVASF

-2211 LQDVNDNFPRFQLQN
+2211 LQDVNDNLPRFQLQN

-2256 VTYAINQSLPMT
+2256 VTYAINQSLPMP
-2268 GLYHIDPQSGTITTA
+2268 GLYHIDPQTGTITTT

-2316 VVMDLNDNSPTIP
+2316 VVMDVNDNSPTIP
-2329 FPREV
+2329 VPWEI
-2334 RVPENALLGTQI
+2334 RVPENTLLGTQI
-2346 AQLTGNDVDTG
+2346 AQLTGNDVDSG
-2357 PALSYALVDGDAA
+2357 PALSYTLLLEGDA
-2370 AGTFAVFRY
+2370 AGTFGVLRY
-2379 GGGIALTAPLDHE
+2379 GGRIALTGPLDHE
-2392 RRSSYTVTL
+2392 QRSHYTLTL
-2401 RASDGRHET
+2401 RASDTRHET
-2410 QANLTILVEDVN
+2410 EANLTVLVEDVN
-2422 DNAPTFS
+2422 DNVPTFTQS
-2429 QAFYQVLVPE
+2429 FYQVLLPE
-2439 HTPPGT
+2439 HTPAGS
-2445 VVLTVSAT
+2445 VILTVSAT
-2453 DADSGSNGEVTFHL
+2453 DSDSGSNGDVTFRL
-2467 TAPSQDLTIDPHNGT
+2467 AVPSPDVAIDPSNGT
-2482 LLTLRRVEA
+2482 LFTTRQMEFDA
-2491 SQSPLEVV
+2491 SQPTLDLV
-2499 VEARDGGRPR
+2499 VEAHDHGSPSLSS
-2509 RRAWAAVHVVVQDVN
+2509 WATVQLQVLDVN
-2524 DHGPRFQAPRYNAS
+2524 DHSPRFQEPHYNTS
-2538 VAEDLRPGTT
+2538 VPEDLRPGTT
-2548 VLTLEAA
+2548 VLTLEAG
-2555 DADLARPN
+2555 DADLSREN
-2563 AAFDFTIVGGNGGNA
+2563 AGFDYTIVSGNGGNA
-2578 FQVESG
+2578 FQVES
-2584 RARGALVL
+2584 
-2592 LEPLDFEAVALYNLT
+2592 
-2607 VAATDRGVPQ
+2607 
-2617 RSAAVTVLI
+2617 
-2626 AVRDVNDNAPVFARP
+2626 
-2641 EYRAAVSESAAPG
+2641 
-2654 TEVLRVAAH
+2654 RVAWAE
-2663 DADSGPR
+2663 GQ
-2670 GTVRYSISSGDRRGF
+2670 
-2685 FRLHESSGALSVA
+2685 LH
-2698 RALDREAQA
+2698 
-2707 LHALV
+2707 
-2712 VRATDAAGGRF
+2712 
-2723 ALVPVA
+2723 
-2729 VEVKDV
+2729 
-2735 NDNKPYFPVEVVSA
+2735 
-2749 SVRENL
+2749 
-2755 PPGTLLTTLRAVD
+2755 
-2768 ADAGAFGRL
+2768 
-2777 RYAVLEEEE
+2777 
-2786 AAAEPGAA
+2786 
-2794 DGRRAFTVNS
+2794 
-2804 SSGELRSRLTFDYER
+2804 
-2819 TKAFRLLVSATDAG
+2819 
-2833 NASATATVRVTVTGE
+2833 
-2848 DEYDPIFL
+2848 EYDPIFL
-2856 SPAFSFEV
+2856 SPSFNFEV
-2864 PEGARRGQS
+2864 PEGARKGQS

-2884 GADGVVLYSL
+2884 GADGVVLYAL

-2902 INRTTGAI
+2902 INQTTGTI
-2910 WLRVDSRAPA
+2910 YLRVDSQPQAGA

-2930 SLEVMA
+2930 SLEVQA
-2936 RGPLPASR
+2936 RSPLPASR
-2944 SAAARVTI
+2944 VASTQVTI

-2990 LIRHRRGRH
+2990 LVRSRQRQGR
-2999 KPEADGALGRAPSGS
+2999 KKAEGDGVLARTQSGS

-3030 IYHQALPGYGAEAGG
+3030 IYHQALPGYGAEPAGS
-3045 AYTRGGSLD
+3045 YTRGGSLD

-3079 RVASITAAMQEHRGP
+3079 RVASITASMQEHIAARGP

-3103 QLSDISCEPTAMEA
+3103 QLSDISCEPAALES
-3117 AQWFKSKKGA
+3117 AQWFKSKKGSG
-3127 ALLLPG
+3127 LLLPG
-3133 PPPSLYREEGGG
+3133 PPLQLYREDGGG

-3153 GLGVSSAPQDY
+3153 GLSVSSQPQDY

-3171 PSVEGSLTAIVAGE
+3171 PSVDGSLTAIVASD

-3200 CPRFQPLASVFTEI
+3200 CPQFQPLASVFTEI

-3221 AARKPPAAA
+3221 SLRKPFQAKP

-3255 PPKPPPGRTLAAAP
+3255 PPKPPPGRTFPHLSSL

-3277 GSIASAAMSPSFSPS
+3277 GSISSSAMSPSFSPS

-3301 VVSPFGVAQG
+3301 VVSPFGISQG
-3311 PAAAAISAD
+3311 PSASTISAEHS
-3320 RALET
+3320 LE
-3325 PDEAELRI
+3325 PPEEAELRI

>member
-1 MGRGVVVVFFLGTDA
+1 
-16 VLEGTEPSPS
+16 
-26 FFLFFFFQGGER
+26 
-38 LLFLQ
+38 
-43 ESLSSCRQPRSAVK
+43 
-57 GAGTRAPALPGMAGL
+57 
-72 KERRRRRSPSRLCE
+72 
-86 SLAMEQMKGSAVV
+86 MEQMKGSAML
-99 LLELLV
+99 LLELLI
-105 LLGALRAGQGSAVLG
+105 LGGLRAEKGSAVLG
-120 TLELQ
+120 TLDLQ

-161 VTTDLGID
+161 VATDLWID
-169 ENTGIIQTARVLD
+169 ENRGIIKTARVLD
-182 RETRDRY
+182 RETRDHY

-196 EGVTVE
+196 EGITVE

-217 PKERGTFQIPEHTP
+217 PKQHSTFQIPEHTP

-253 YVIKGGN
+253 YVIKGDN

-268 TRRGPNGVLYLDLVV
+268 TRRGPNGVLFLDLVV
-283 SNVLDRENRS
+283 NNVLDRENRS
-293 SYSLLL
+293 SYSLVL

-317 SIQDINDNAPTFNQS
+317 SVQDINDNAPTFNQS

-356 DEGDNGDVVYEINRR
+356 DEGDNGDVIYEINRR

-395 YEVKKVHELVVQA
+395 YEVRKVHELVVQA

-493 IIYLICVD
+493 IIYLI
-501 QLLDREERDSY
+501 L
-512 DLRVTATDSGT
+512 TATDSGT
-523 PPLRAESA
+523 PPLRAEST
-531 FVLQVMDINDNP
+531 FVLQVIDINDNP

-572 KDQGPNGEVRYSILH
+572 KDQGPNGEVQYSIMH
-587 GRDAHSSWF
+587 SQDTHSSWF
-596 AIDPTTGIITT
+596 AIDPATGIITT

-637 VVRVA
+637 VVLVA

-683 PFGSISYSIGSGI
+683 LFGSLSYSLGSGI
-696 GTVVPT
+696 GSVVPT
-702 QFSVEKHSGQ
+702 QFSIDKHTGH
-712 LCTTQPL
+712 LCTVQPL

-783 AHDKDEGLHG
+783 AHDKDEGMHG
-793 KVTYGIVLG
+793 KVTYRIVLG

-808 SLNKDTGVIS
+808 SLNKDTGES
-818 LSWSLSGKAN
+818 ELTASQTHGKAN
-828 TLVQLVVAAQ
+828 TLVQLVISAE

-867 AQYFFTVPEDTPQGS
+867 AQYFFTVPEDTLQGTS
-882 GVGAVRAQNPPG
+882 VGAVRAQNPPG
-894 HAEAIFYSISS
+894 HSDDIFYSISS
-905 GDPHGYFSIDSSS
+905 GDPHGYFSIDSDS
-918 GQLRTSLA
+918 GQLRTSLP
-926 LDHESQAVLLLDVQA
+926 LDHESQAVLVLDVQA

-964 APSFP
+964 APAFP
-969 APSDSILLPEAT
+969 SPSDSILLPEAT

-994 RDSGANGQVSFELA
+994 RDSGANGQVNFDLV
-1008 SGGDGAFSV
+1008 SGGEGTFSV
-1017 ERSSGAVRLVAALR
+1017 ERSSGAVRLAGVLQ
-1031 YEANAA
+1031 YEASAA
-1037 YALAVVARDGGVPQ
+1037 YRLAIVARDSGVPQ

-1077 RVEVREGVPVATR
+1077 RVEVREGVPVSTR

-1096 LAREAEPGG
+1096 IARDAEAVT
-1105 LTYQLR
+1105 LTYHLR
-1111 ADGEAAS
+1111 ADGDAAS
-1118 FGIVPESG
+1118 FGIMSESG

-1147 ASAGGEPRKTG
+1147 ASAGGSGSGGEARKTG
-1158 TSTVRVSVTDENDN
+1158 TSTVRISITDENDN

-1179 RYFFTVAEN
+1179 RYFFTVPEN
-1188 QSPGSSVGRVTA
+1188 QAPGSSVGRVMA
-1200 SDRDAGQNSRLSYRL
+1200 SDRDAGQNSRLTYRL
-1215 LQHDPNFLIHPQTGE
+1215 LQHDSSFLIHTQTGE
-1230 LSTKQSLDREQQSSS
+1230 LSTKHSLDRELQSSY
-1245 QLLVLVQD
+1245 QLLVIVQD

-1275 APSFLHVGS
+1275 APAFLHITA
-1284 GQELLV
+1284 GQELTM
-1290 QVLEEKPS
+1290 QVGGKPS

-1311 EGENGTISYSLT
+1311 EGENGTITYSLT

-1330 TLHVATGE
+1330 TLHTATGE
-1338 LRTATVLRRSDRPEY
+1338 LRTATVLRRSDRAEY
-1353 IFTVTASDRGAVPH
+1353 VFTVTASDRGMVPC
-1367 STSAIIRIQVLPSS
+1367 STSAIVRIQVLPSS
-1381 RALPRPDATV
+1381 RLLPRPDATV
-1391 LTLQPLE
+1391 LTLHPPE
-1398 GIKPGSVIGSVAPP
+1398 GVKPGSVIGSVAPP

-1419 MTYTVVGGGG
+1419 LTYTVVGGGG

-1448 DYEAGARY
+1448 DYEAGARHT
-1456 VLQVSAEDTQHGYPS
+1456 LQVSTEDTQHGYPS
-1471 SRLVVVHIHVQDC
+1471 SRLVLVQIHVQDC
-1484 NDQTPTFPED
+1484 NDQAPTFPED
-1494 PITIVVPENTQAG
+1494 PITIVVPEDAQAG
-1507 ASVFTFQALD
+1507 SSVFTFQALD
-1517 GDGVGPNSQVRY
+1517 GDGAGPNSQVRY
-1529 SLLHQEP
+1529 ALLRQEP
-1536 PDAPFQL
+1536 PGGPFQL
-1543 DGRSGLLT
+1543 DGRSGLLS
-1551 LRQSLDREAA
+1551 LRQSLDRESV
-1561 ASFLLVVEATD
+1561 ASFLLVVEAMD

-1593 ENDNAPVFS
+1593 VNDNAPVFL
-1602 SPDAV
+1602 SPAAISV
-1607 SIVED
+1607 TED
-1612 QPTGFVALHVWAQD
+1612 RPTGFVALHVVAQD
-1626 DDLGENG
+1626 NDLGENG
-1633 RVSYALRAGN
+1633 RVSYSLRAGN

-1656 LSIVRALNREEV
+1656 LSVVRALNREEV
-1668 AQHNLTVVATDH
+1668 VQHNLTVVAADH

-1687 TQLLSVLVLDV
+1687 TQLLSILVLDV

-1706 KAEYEAHVMENL
+1706 KPEY
-1718 PAGSP
+1718 
-1723 VLQVSAT
+1723 
-1730 DRDLGANG
+1730 
-1738 EVTYG
+1738 
-1743 GLSGGLFSIHPQ
+1743 
-1755 TGLIV
+1755 
-1760 TTRPLDREEQEHHV
+1760 
-1774 LMVYARDAGLPP
+1774 
-1786 NLSKVTVRVT
+1786 
-1796 VGDENDH
+1796 
-1803 APLLES
+1803 
-1809 ESCSLE
+1809 E

-1835 GDNGRLEYRVADG
+1835 DENGRLEYRVAGESTGTRGALTPGCAQAALLTLCPFPRAQDGSIPLLLAMACGIYGLPSLYCYAMSHCGTTVVYG

-1854 SLDPISGVLSTTR
+1854 ILDPVSGVLSTAR
-1867 ALDRERAASYSLAV
+1867 ALDREQVAFYSLTV
-1881 VVRDGGAPPRSA
+1881 VVQDHGTPPRSA
-1893 TMVVSV
+1893 TMSV
-1899 RVLDLNDNAP
+1899 NVQVLDLNDNAP
-1909 RFAQASYAVEVPED
+1909 GFAQASYVVEVPED
-1923 LPVGALVLQLAAHDP
+1923 LPVGSLVLQLEAEDP
-1938 DEGPNGRVSY
+1938 DEGTNGQVTY
-1948 YLGNESLGAFQVEPQ
+1948 YLGNESLGMFQVEPQ
-1963 SGRLRSAR
+1963 SGRIRSAQE
-1971 ALDRERRPTY
+1971 LDRERQPSY
-1981 SFLAKAVDSAPRE
+1981 SFLAKAVDSAPWE

-2006 QDVNDHAPAFPHS
+2006 RDVNDHAPAFLHS
-2019 PLALNLSR
+2019 PLTVSLSR
-2027 HAPPKQV
+2027 HTPLKQV
-2034 VATVRAEDRDAGAN
+2034 VATMRAEDRDAGAN
-2048 ASILYRLAAPNA
+2048 ASILYRLATPNS
-2060 AFAID
+2060 AFSVN

-2071 QLLRPLG
+2071 QLLQPLS
-2078 SLHPR
+2078 SLSQR
-2083 QRTLFVLATDLGQP
+2083 QRTLFILATDLGQP

-2118 FPRGTSEVAL
+2118 FPRSTNEVVL
-2128 PENAAPGTVVANVQ
+2128 PENAAPGTAVANIQ
-2142 AVHTGGSSG
+2142 AVHMGGSSG
-2151 SITYSIVSGNEKKAF
+2151 RITYSIISGNEKNAF
-2166 LIQPST
+2166 LIQPSS
-2172 GAISVR
+2172 GAISVQ
-2178 DSSSLDFEANP
+2178 DSSSLDFEASP

-2211 LQDVNDNFPRFQLQN
+2211 LQDVNDNLPRFQLQN

-2249 DQGANGQ
+2249 DQGMNGQ

-2268 GLYHIDPQSGTITTA
+2268 GLYHIDPQTGTITTA

-2316 VVMDLNDNSPTIP
+2316 VVMDINDNSPTIP
-2329 FPREV
+2329 FPWEV
-2334 RVPENALLGTQI
+2334 RVPENMLLGTQI
-2346 AQLTGNDVDTG
+2346 AQLTGNDVDSG
-2357 PALSYALVDGDAA
+2357 PALSYTLMLDGDAV
-2370 AGTFAVFRY
+2370 GTFSVLRY
-2379 GGGIALTAPLDHE
+2379 GGRIALTGPLDYE
-2392 RRSSYTVTL
+2392 QRSHYSLTL
-2401 RASDGRHET
+2401 RASDSRHET
-2410 QANLTILVEDVN
+2410 EANLTVIVEDMN
-2422 DNAPTFS
+2422 DNAPAFS
-2429 QAFYQVLVPE
+2429 QAFYQVTLPE
-2439 HTPPGT
+2439 HTPAGSIL
-2445 VVLTVSAT
+2445 LTMSAT
-2453 DADSGSNGEVTFHL
+2453 DMDSGSNGEITFHL
-2467 TAPSQDLTIDPHNGT
+2467 AVPSLDVAIDPSNGT
-2482 LLTLRRVEA
+2482 LFTIRPVEFDANQPTLE
-2491 SQSPLEVV
+2491 LV
-2499 VEARDGGRPR
+2499 VEARDHGSPSLSS
-2509 RRAWAAVHVVVQDVN
+2509 WATVQLQVLDVN
-2524 DHGPRFQAPRYNAS
+2524 DHSPIFQVPHYNAS
-2538 VAEDLRPGTT
+2538 VPEDLRPGTT
-2548 VLTLEAA
+2548 VLMLDAG
-2555 DADLARPN
+2555 DADLSREN
-2563 AAFDFTIVGGNGGNA
+2563 AGFDYTIVSGNGGNA
-2578 FQVESG
+2578 FQVESRVAWAG
-2584 RARGALVL
+2584 GQLRTQGALVL
-2592 LEPLDFEAVALYNLT
+2592 VEPLDFEAIPVYNLT
-2607 VAATDRGVPQ
+2607 VAALDRGLPQ
-2617 RSAAVTVLI
+2617 RSTTVPVLI
-2626 AVRDVNDNAPVFARP
+2626 TVQDVNDNPPVFARA
-2641 EYRAAVSESAAPG
+2641 EYRTAVSESAPPG
-2654 TEVLRVAAH
+2654 TELLRVTAH

-2670 GTVRYSISSGDRRGF
+2670 GHVHYTISSGDQHGLF
-2685 FRLHESSGALSVA
+2685 HIHESTGALCLA
-2698 RALDREAQA
+2698 RPLDRETQA

-2712 VRATDAAGGRF
+2712 VQAMDVPGGHF

-2729 VEVKDV
+2729 IEVKDV
-2735 NDNKPYFPVEVVSA
+2735 NDNKPYFPVEVLSA
-2749 SVRENL
+2749 SMRENL
-2755 PPGTLLTTLRAVD
+2755 PPGTLVTTLRAIDTDTGV
-2768 ADAGAFGRL
+2768 FGEL
-2777 RYAVLEEEE
+2777 QYTVLEQPVGGPGV
-2786 AAAEPGAA
+2786 AE
-2794 DGRRAFTVNS
+2794 GRDAFAINS

-2819 TKAFRLLVSATDAG
+2819 AKAFQLLVRATDAG
-2833 NASATATVRVTVTGE
+2833 NASATVTVRVLVTGE

-2856 SPAFSFEV
+2856 SPSFSFEV
-2864 PEGARRGQS
+2864 PEGAHKGQS

-2884 GADGVVLYSL
+2884 GADGVVLYNL

-2902 INRTTGAI
+2902 INQTTGTI
-2910 WLRVDSRAPA
+2910 YLRVDSQPQAGA
-2920 GRAKREPREM
+2920 GRTKREPREM
-2930 SLEVMA
+2930 SLEVQA
-2936 RGPLPASR
+2936 RSPLPASR
-2944 SAAARVTI
+2944 SASAQVTI
-2952 DVTHT
+2952 DITHT

-2990 LIRHRRGRH
+2990 LVRSRHRRSHEKTEGDRPLAH
-2999 KPEADGALGRAPSGS
+2999 VQSSS
-3014 LQKLGREEPAL
+3014 LQKLGHEEPAL

-3030 IYHQALPGYGAEAGG
+3030 IYHQALPGYGGEPAGP
-3045 AYTRGGSLD
+3045 YTRGGSLD

-3079 RVASITAAMQEHRGP
+3079 RVASITASMQEHISARGP

-3103 QLSDISCEPTAMEA
+3103 QLSDISCEPA
-3117 AQWFKSKKGA
+3117 ALESSQWFKSKKGSG
-3127 ALLLPG
+3127 LLLPG
-3133 PPPSLYREEGGG
+3133 PTSQLYREDGGG

-3153 GLGVSSAPQDY
+3153 GLSVSSQPQDY
-3164 AFPEDGK
+3164 TFPEDGK
-3171 PSVEGSLTAIVAGE
+3171 PSVEGSLTAIVASD

-3200 CPRFQPLASVFTEI
+3200 CPQFQPLASVFTEI

-3221 AARKPPAAA
+3221 SLRKPFPTKP

-3255 PPKPPPGRTLAAAP
+3255 PPKPPAGRTFPHPSSL

-3277 GSIASAAMSPSFSPS
+3277 GSISSSAMSPSFSPS

-3301 VVSPFGVAQG
+3301 VVSPFGISQG
-3311 PAAAAISAD
+3311 PSASTISAEHS
-3320 RALET
+3320 LE
-3325 PDEAELRI
+3325 PSEEAELRI

>member
-1 MGRGVVVVFFLGTDA
+1 
-16 VLEGTEPSPS
+16 
-26 FFLFFFFQGGER
+26 
-38 LLFLQ
+38 
-43 ESLSSCRQPRSAVK
+43 
-57 GAGTRAPALPGMAGL
+57 
-72 KERRRRRSPSRLCE
+72 
-86 SLAMEQMKGSAVV
+86 MEQMKGSAVL
-99 LLELLV
+99 LLELLI
-105 LLGALRAGQGSAVLG
+105 LGGLRAGRGSAVLG
-120 TLELQ
+120 TLDLQ

-147 SAYMYFISAQEGSG
+147 SAYMYFISAQESSG

-169 ENTGIIQTARVLD
+169 ENTGIIKTARVLD
-182 RETRDRY
+182 RETRDHY

-196 EGVTVE
+196 EGITVE

-217 PKERGTFQIPEHTP
+217 PKQHSTFQIPEHTP
-231 VGSRFPLDPAFD
+231 IGSRFPLDPAFD

-253 YVIKGGN
+253 YVIKGEN

-310 SQMTLDV
+310 TQMTLDV
-317 SIQDINDNAPTFNQS
+317 SVQDINDNAPSFNQS

-395 YEVKKVHELVVQA
+395 YEVRKVHELVVQA
-408 RDRAVH
+408 RDKAVH

-572 KDQGPNGEVRYSILH
+572 KDQGPNGEVRYSIVH
-587 GRDAHSSWF
+587 GRDTHSSWF
-596 AIDPTTGIITT
+596 AIDPATGIITT

-625 TDRGT
+625 TDRGS

-637 VVRVA
+637 VVHVA

-662 KENTPVGTCFLQVT
+662 KENTPVGTCFLQVGT
-676 ATDADSG
+676 TVGSWHG
-683 PFGSISYSIGSGI
+683 PGCERLGMGD
-696 GTVVPT
+696 
-702 QFSVEKHSGQ
+702 
-712 LCTTQPL
+712 LPL
-719 DRDEGTSAYDFTITA
+719 QALWCSCHGSAY
-734 VDGGGLNSMVYV
+734 GL
-746 KVFLEDINDNRPV
+746 
-759 FYPLDYAASIST
+759 AC
-771 QSMPGTAVLRVT
+771 
-783 AHDKDEGLHG
+783 
-793 KVTYGIVLG
+793 
-802 NSPPLF
+802 
-808 SLNKDTGVIS
+808 SLGVIS

-828 TLVQLVVAAQ
+828 TLVQLVISAQ

-852 ISIVEGTVSPPVFEQ
+852 ISVVEGTVSPPVFEQ
-867 AQYFFTVPEDTPQGS
+867 AQYFFTVPEDVPQGAS
-882 GVGAVRAQNPPG
+882 VGAVRAQNPPG
-894 HAEAIFYSISS
+894 HADDIFYSISS
-905 GDPHGYFSIDSSS
+905 GDPHGYFSIDSAS
-918 GQLRTSLA
+918 GQLRTSLP
-926 LDHESQAVLLLDVQA
+926 LDHESQAVLVLDVQA

-964 APSFP
+964 APAFP

-994 RDSGANGQVSFELA
+994 RDSGANGQVNFELV
-1008 SGGDGAFSV
+1008 SGGDGAFVV
-1017 ERSSGAVRLVAALR
+1017 ERASGAVRLVGALQ
-1031 YEANAA
+1031 YEASAA
-1037 YALAVVARDGGVPQ
+1037 YRLAIVARDSGAPQ
-1051 LSSTFTL
+1051 LSATFTL

-1077 RVEVREGVPVATR
+1077 RVEVQEGVPVSTR

-1096 LAREAEPGG
+1096 LARDAEAVP
-1105 LTYQLR
+1105 LTYHLR
-1111 ADGEAAS
+1111 ADGDAAS

-1147 ASAGGEPRKTG
+1147 ASAGGAGAGGEARKTG
-1158 TSTVRVSVTDENDN
+1158 TSTVRISVTDENDN

-1179 RYFFTVAEN
+1179 RYFFTVPEN
-1188 QSPGSSVGRVTA
+1188 QAPGSSVGRVMA
-1200 SDRDAGQNSRLSYRL
+1200 SDRDAGQNSRLTYRL
-1215 LQHDPNFLIHPQTGE
+1215 LQHDPNFLIHTQTGE
-1230 LSTKQSLDREQQSSS
+1230 LSTKQSLDREQQSSY
-1245 QLLVLVQD
+1245 QLLVIVQD

-1275 APSFLHVGS
+1275 APAFLHVAS
-1284 GQELLV
+1284 GQELPV

-1311 EGENGTISYSLT
+1311 EGENGTIIYSLI

-1330 TLHVATGE
+1330 TLHMATGE
-1338 LRTATVLRRSDRPEY
+1338 LRTATVLRRSDRAEY
-1353 IFTVTASDRGAVPH
+1353 IFTVTASDRGAAPR
-1367 STSAIIRIQVLPSS
+1367 SASAIIRIQVLPSS
-1381 RALPRPDATV
+1381 RVLPRPDATV
-1391 LTLQPLE
+1391 LTLHPPE
-1398 GIKPGSVIGSVAPP
+1398 GVRPGSVIGSVAPP

-1419 MTYTVVGGGG
+1419 LTYTVVGGGG

-1448 DYEAGARY
+1448 DYEAGARH

-1471 SRLVVVHIHVQDC
+1471 SRLVLVHIHVQDC

-1494 PITIVVPENTQAG
+1494 PITIVVPENAQAG
-1507 ASVFTFQALD
+1507 SSIFTFQALD

-1529 SLLHQEP
+1529 ALLHQEP
-1536 PDAPFQL
+1536 PGAPFQL

-1551 LRQSLDREAA
+1551 LRQGLDREAA

-1579 RRSSAVTARVFVTD
+1579 RRSAAVTARVFVTD
-1593 ENDNAPVFS
+1593 ENDNAPAFL
-1602 SPDAV
+1602 SPAAV
-1607 SIVED
+1607 SVMED
-1612 QPTGFVALHVWAQD
+1612 QPTGFVALHVVAQD

-1633 RVSYALRAGN
+1633 RVSYSLRAGN
-1643 SDGRFHLNPSTGA
+1643 GDGRFHLNPSTGA

-1668 AQHNLTVVATDH
+1668 VQHNLTVVAVDH

-1706 KAEYEAHVMENL
+1706 KPEYEAHVMENL

-1723 VLQVSAT
+1723 VLQVLAT
-1730 DRDLGANG
+1730 DRDLGEAAG
-1738 EVTYG
+1738 RG
-1743 GLSGGLFSIHPQ
+1743 RAARFGQGLSWRCSAQ
-1755 TGLIV
+1755 
-1760 TTRPLDREEQEHHV
+1760 DWV
-1774 LMVYARDAGLPP
+1774 LQCSCCVPAVYARDGGLPP
-1786 NLSKVTVRVT
+1786 NLSKATVRIT

-1803 APLLES
+1803 APQLES
-1809 ESCSLE
+1809 ASCSVE

-1835 GDNGRLEYRVADG
+1835 GENGRLEYHVADG
-1848 DPEQDF
+1848 DPGQDF
-1854 SLDPISGVLSTTR
+1854 SLDPVSGVLSTAR
-1867 ALDRERAASYSLAV
+1867 ALDREQVASYSLAV
-1881 VVRDGGAPPRSA
+1881 VVQDHGTPPRSA
-1893 TMVVSV
+1893 TMSVNV

-1909 RFAQASYAVEVPED
+1909 GFAQASYVVEVPED
-1923 LPVGALVLQLAAHDP
+1923 LPVGAVVLQLVAEDP
-1938 DEGPNGRVSY
+1938 DEGTNGQVSY
-1948 YLGNESLGAFQVEPQ
+1948 YLGNESLGTFQVEPQ
-1963 SGRLRSAR
+1963 SGRVRSAQ
-1971 ALDRERRPTY
+1971 ALDRERHPSY
-1981 SFLAKAVDSAPRE
+1981 SFLAKAVDSAPWE

-2006 QDVNDHAPAFPHS
+2006 RDVNDHAPAFLHS
-2019 PLALNLSR
+2019 PLTVDLSR
-2027 HAPPKQV
+2027 HTPLKQV
-2034 VATVRAEDRDAGAN
+2034 VATMRAEDRDAGAN
-2048 ASILYRLAAPNA
+2048 ASILYRLATPNS
-2060 AFAID
+2060 AFAIN

-2071 QLLRPLG
+2071 QLLQPLG
-2078 SLHPR
+2078 SLSQR
-2083 QRTLFVLATDLGQP
+2083 QRTLFILATDLGQP
-2097 ALSSTGVVVIHL
+2097 ALSSTGVVVIHV

-2118 FPRGTSEVAL
+2118 FPRSTSDVAL
-2128 PENAAPGTVVANVQ
+2128 PENAAPGTAVTSIQ
-2142 AVHTGGSSG
+2142 ATHTGGSSG
-2151 SITYSIVSGNEKKAF
+2151 RITYSIVSGNEKNAF
-2166 LIQPST
+2166 LIQPSS
-2172 GAISVR
+2172 GAISVQ
-2178 DSSSLDFEANP
+2178 DSSSLDFEASP
-2189 RLRLVVQAETTASF
+2189 RLRLVVQAETAASF

-2211 LQDVNDNFPRFQLQN
+2211 LQDVNDNLPRFQLQN

-2268 GLYHIDPQSGTITTA
+2268 GLYHIDPQTGAITTA

-2316 VVMDLNDNSPTIP
+2316 VVMDVNDNSPTIP
-2329 FPREV
+2329 FPWEV
-2334 RVPENALLGTQI
+2334 RVPENTLLGTQI
-2346 AQLTGNDVDTG
+2346 AQLTGNDVDSG
-2357 PALSYALVDGDAA
+2357 PALSYTLVLDGDAV
-2370 AGTFAVFRY
+2370 GTFSVLRY
-2379 GGGIALTAPLDHE
+2379 GGRIALTGPLDYE
-2392 RRSSYTVTL
+2392 QRSHYTLTL
-2401 RASDGRHET
+2401 RASDTRHET
-2410 QANLTILVEDVN
+2410 EANLTVIVEDVN

-2429 QAFYQVLVPE
+2429 QGFYQVTLPE
-2439 HTPPGT
+2439 HTPAGSII
-2445 VVLTVSAT
+2445 LTVSAT
-2453 DADSGSNGEVTFHL
+2453 DPDSGSNGDVTFHL
-2467 TAPSQDLTIDPHNGT
+2467 AVPSPDIAIDPSNGT
-2482 LLTLRRVEA
+2482 LFTIRRVEFDA
-2491 SQSPLEVV
+2491 SQPTLDLV
-2499 VEARDGGRPR
+2499 VEARDRGSPSLSS
-2509 RRAWAAVHVVVQDVN
+2509 WATVQLQVLDVN
-2524 DHGPRFQAPRYNAS
+2524 DHSPSFQVPRYNAS
-2538 VAEDLRPGTT
+2538 VPEDLRPGTT
-2548 VLTLEAA
+2548 VLTLEAG
-2555 DADLARPN
+2555 DADLSREN
-2563 AAFDFTIVGGNGGNA
+2563 AGFDYTIVSGNGGNA
-2578 FQVESG
+2578 FQVESRVAWAG
-2584 RARGALVL
+2584 GHLRTQGALVL
-2592 LEPLDFEAVALYNLT
+2592 VEPLDFEAIPVYNLT
-2607 VAATDRGVPQ
+2607 VAASDRGLPQ
-2617 RSAAVTVLI
+2617 RSATVPVLI
-2626 AVRDVNDNAPVFARP
+2626 TVRDVNDNPPVFARA
-2641 EYRAAVSESAAPG
+2641 EYRTAVSESAPPG
-2654 TEVLRVAAH
+2654 TELLRVVAH

-2670 GTVRYSISSGDRRGF
+2670 GHVRYTISSGDQRGLF
-2685 FRLHESSGALSVA
+2685 QLHESTGALCLA
-2698 RALDREAQA
+2698 RPLDREAQA

-2712 VRATDAAGGRF
+2712 VQATDVPGGHF

-2729 VEVKDV
+2729 IEVKDV
-2735 NDNKPYFPVEVVSA
+2735 NDNKPYFPVEVLSA
-2749 SVRENL
+2749 SMRENL
-2755 PPGTLLTTLRAVD
+2755 PPGTLVTTLRAVD
-2768 ADAGAFGRL
+2768 ADTGVFGEL
-2777 RYAVLEEEE
+2777 RYTVLEQ
-2786 AAAEPGAA
+2786 AAGEPGVAE
-2794 DGRRAFTVNS
+2794 GRDAFAVNS

-2819 TKAFRLLVSATDAG
+2819 AKAFQLLVRATDAG
-2833 NASATATVRVTVTGE
+2833 NASATVTVRVLVTGE

-2856 SPAFSFEV
+2856 SPSFNFEV
-2864 PEGARRGQS
+2864 PEGARKGQS

-2902 INRTTGAI
+2902 INQTTGTI
-2910 WLRVDSRAPA
+2910 YLRVDSQPQAGA

-2930 SLEVMA
+2930 SLEVQA
-2936 RGPLPASR
+2936 RSPLPASR
-2944 SAAARVTI
+2944 SASAQVTI

-2990 LIRHRRGRH
+2990 LVRSRHRRGRE
-2999 KPEADGALGRAPSGS
+2999 KPEGDGPLGRGQSGS

-3025 PGAEH
+3025 PGGEH
-3030 IYHQALPGYGAEAGG
+3030 IYHQALPGYGGEPAGP
-3045 AYTRGGSLD
+3045 YTRGGSLD

-3079 RVASITAAMQEHRGP
+3079 RVASITASMQEHISARGP

-3103 QLSDISCEPTAMEA
+3103 QLSDISCEPAALES
-3117 AQWFKSKKGA
+3117 AQWFKSKKGSG
-3127 ALLLPG
+3127 LLLPG
-3133 PPPSLYREEGGG
+3133 PPPQLYREDGGG

-3153 GLGVSSAPQDY
+3153 GLSVSSQPQDY

-3171 PSVEGSLTAIVAGE
+3171 PSVEGSLTAIVASD

-3200 CPRFQPLASVFTEI
+3200 CPQFQPLASVFTEI

-3221 AARKPPAAA
+3221 SLRKPFPTKP

-3255 PPKPPPGRTLAAAP
+3255 PPKPPPGRTFPHASSL

-3277 GSIASAAMSPSFSPS
+3277 GSISSSAMSPSFSPS

-3301 VVSPFGVAQG
+3301 VVSPFGISQG
-3311 PAAAAISAD
+3311 PSASTISAEHS
-3320 RALET
+3320 LE
-3325 PDEAELRI
+3325 PPEEAELRI

>member
-1 MGRGVVVVFFLGTDA
+1 MPLH
-16 VLEGTEPSPS
+16 
-26 FFLFFFFQGGER
+26 R
-38 LLFLQ
+38 LKQTLQ
-43 ESLSSCRQPRSAVK
+43 
-57 GAGTRAPALPGMAGL
+57 
-72 KERRRRRSPSRLCE
+72 RRSSHPLLCRLP
-86 SLAMEQMKGSAVV
+86 AMKGSAML
-99 LLELLV
+99 LLELLI
-105 LLGALRAGQGSAVLG
+105 LGGLRAGMGSAVLG
-120 TLELQ
+120 TLDLQ

-161 VTTDLGID
+161 VSTDLGID
-169 ENTGIIQTARVLD
+169 ENTGIIKTARVLD
-182 RETRDRY
+182 RETRDHY

-196 EGVTVE
+196 EGITVE

-217 PKERGTFQIPEHTP
+217 PKQHSTLQIPEHTP
-231 VGSRFPLDPAFD
+231 IGSRFPLDPAFD

-268 TRRGPNGVLYLDLVV
+268 TRLGPNGVLYLDLVV

-310 SQMTLDV
+310 TQMTLDV
-317 SIQDINDNAPTFNQS
+317 SIQDINDNAPSFNQS

-356 DEGDNGDVVYEINRR
+356 DEGDNGDVIYEINRR

-378 FTIDSRTGVI
+378 FTIDARTGVI

-395 YEVKKVHELVVQA
+395 YEVRKVHELVVQA
-408 RDRAVH
+408 RDKAVH

-531 FVLQVMDINDNP
+531 FVLQVMDVNDNP

-572 KDQGPNGEVRYSILH
+572 KDQGPNGEVRYSIVH
-587 GRDAHSSWF
+587 GHDTHSSWF
-596 AIDPTTGIITT
+596 AIDPATGIITT

-637 VVRVA
+637 VVHVA

-683 PFGSISYSIGSGI
+683 VFGSLSYSIGSGI
-696 GTVVPT
+696 GSVVPT
-702 QFSVEKHSGQ
+702 QFSIDKHSGQ
-712 LCTTQPL
+712 LCTEQPL

-746 KVFLEDINDNRPV
+746 KVFLEDTNDNRPV
-759 FYPLDYAASIST
+759 FYPLEYAASIST

-783 AHDKDEGLHG
+783 AHDKDEGLNG
-793 KVTYGIVLG
+793 RVTYRIVRG

-828 TLVQLVVAAQ
+828 TLVQLVISAQ

-867 AQYFFTVPEDTPQGS
+867 AQYFFTVPEDMSQGAS
-882 GVGAVRAQNPPG
+882 VGAVQAHNPPG
-894 HAEAIFYSISS
+894 HADDIFYSISS
-905 GDPHGYFSIDSSS
+905 GDPHGYFSIDSAS
-918 GQLRTSLA
+918 GQLRTNLP
-926 LDHESQAVLLLDVQA
+926 LDHESQAVLILDVQA

-964 APSFP
+964 VPAFPS
-969 APSDSILLPEAT
+969 PSDSILLPEAT
-981 EPGTTVYTLQAED
+981 EPGTVVYTVQAED
-994 RDSGANGQVSFELA
+994 RDSGANGQVTFELV
-1008 SGGDGAFSV
+1008 SGGEGTFGV
-1017 ERSSGAVRLVAALR
+1017 ERTSGAVRLLGALQ
-1031 YEANAA
+1031 YEVSSA
-1037 YALAVVARDGGVPQ
+1037 YSLAIVARDSGVPQ

-1058 LVHVQAEHD
+1058 LVHVQAEDD

-1077 RVEVREGVPVATR
+1077 RVEVQEGVPVSTR

-1096 LAREAEPGG
+1096 LAHDVESTA
-1105 LTYQLR
+1105 LTYHLR
-1111 ADGEAAS
+1111 ADGDAAS

-1133 LDRETRDLYVLTVL
+1133 LDREMRDLYVLTVL
-1147 ASAGGEPRKTG
+1147 ASVGGSGAAGDARKTG
-1158 TSTVRVSVTDENDN
+1158 TSTVRISITDENDN

-1179 RYFFTVAEN
+1179 RYFFTVPEN
-1188 QSPGSSVGRVTA
+1188 QAPGSTVGRVTA
-1200 SDRDAGQNSRLSYRL
+1200 SDRDAGQNSRLTYRL
-1215 LQHDPNFLIHPQTGE
+1215 LQHDPNFLIHTQTGE
-1230 LSTKQSLDREQQSSS
+1230 VSTKHSLDREQQSSF
-1245 QLLVLVQD
+1245 QLLVIVQD

-1275 APSFLHVGS
+1275 APVFLHVGS
-1284 GQELLV
+1284 GQELPV

-1311 EGENGTISYSLT
+1311 EGENGTIIYSLI

-1338 LRTATVLRRSDRPEY
+1338 LRTATALRRADRAEY
-1353 IFTVTASDRGAVPH
+1353 IFTVTASDRGAVPR
-1367 STSAIIRIQVLPSS
+1367 STSAIVRVQVLPSS
-1381 RALPRPDATV
+1381 RVLPRPDATV
-1391 LTLQPLE
+1391 LTLHPLE

-1419 MTYTVVGGGG
+1419 LTYTVVGGGG

-1448 DYEAGARY
+1448 DYEAGARH

-1471 SRLVVVHIHVQDC
+1471 SRLVLVQIHVQDC
-1484 NDQTPTFPED
+1484 NDQAPTFPED
-1494 PITIVVPENTQAG
+1494 PITIVVPENAQAG
-1507 ASVFTFQALD
+1507 SSIFTFQALD

-1529 SLLHQEP
+1529 TLLHLEP
-1536 PDAPFQL
+1536 AGAPFQL
-1543 DGRSGLLT
+1543 DSRSGQLT
-1551 LRQSLDREAA
+1551 LSQGLDREAA

-1579 RRSSAVTARVFVTD
+1579 RRSAAVTARVFVTD
-1593 ENDNAPVFS
+1593 ENDNTPIFL
-1602 SPDAV
+1602 SPATV
-1607 SIVED
+1607 SIMED
-1612 QPTGFVALHVWAQD
+1612 QPTGFVALHVVAQD
-1626 DDLGENG
+1626 SDLGENG
-1633 RVSYALRAGN
+1633 RVSYSLRAGN
-1643 SDGRFHLNPSTGA
+1643 GDSRFHLNPSTGA

-1668 AQHNLTVVATDH
+1668 AQHNLTVVAMDH

-1687 TQLLSVLVLDV
+1687 TQLLTVLVLDV
-1698 NDEAPTFE
+1698 NDEAPAFE
-1706 KAEYEAHVMENL
+1706 KPEYEAHIMENL

-1723 VLQVSAT
+1723 VLQVLAT

-1738 EVTYG
+1738 QVSYG
-1743 GLSGGLFSIHPQ
+1743 GLSGGPFSIHPQ

-1760 TTRPLDREEQEHHV
+1760 TTRPLDREEQEQHV
-1774 LMVYARDAGLPP
+1774 LTVYARDAGLPP
-1786 NLSKVTVRVT
+1786 SLSKATVRIT

-1803 APLLES
+1803 APHLES
-1809 ESCSLE
+1809 ESCSVE

-1835 GDNGRLEYRVADG
+1835 GENGRLEYRVTDG
-1848 DPEQDF
+1848 DPGQDF
-1854 SLDPISGVLSTTR
+1854 SLDPISGVLSTAR
-1867 ALDRERAASYSLAV
+1867 ALDREQVASYSLTV
-1881 VVRDGGAPPRSA
+1881 VVQDHGSPPRSA
-1893 TMVVSV
+1893 TMSLTVQ
-1899 RVLDLNDNAP
+1899 VLDLNDNTP
-1909 RFAQASYAVEVPED
+1909 SFAQATYAVEVPED
-1923 LPVGALVLQLAAHDP
+1923 LPVGALVLQLVAEDP
-1938 DEGPNGRVSY
+1938 DEGTNGQVSY
-1948 YLGNESLGAFQVEPQ
+1948 YLGNESLGMFQVEPQ
-1963 SGRLRSAR
+1963 SGHIRSAQ
-1971 ALDRERRPTY
+1971 ALDRERQPSY
-1981 SFLAKAVDSAPRE
+1981 SFLAKAVDSAPWE
-1994 PKSAAVRVTVTV
+1994 PKSAAVRVTITV
-2006 QDVNDHAPAFPHS
+2006 RDVNDHAPAFLHS
-2019 PLALNLSR
+2019 PLTVNLSR
-2027 HAPPKQV
+2027 HTPLKQV
-2034 VATVRAEDRDAGAN
+2034 VATMRAEDRDAGAN
-2048 ASILYRLAAPNA
+2048 ASILYRLATPSS
-2060 AFAID
+2060 AFAIN

-2071 QLLRPLG
+2071 QLLQPLG
-2078 SLHPR
+2078 SLSQR
-2083 QRTLFVLATDLGQP
+2083 QRTLFILATDLGQP
-2097 ALSSTGVVVIHL
+2097 ALSSTGVVVIHV

-2118 FPRGTSEVAL
+2118 FPRGTSDVAL
-2128 PENAAPGTVVANVQ
+2128 AENAAPGTAVASVQ

-2151 SITYSIVSGNEKKAF
+2151 RITYSIVSGNERNTF
-2166 LIQPST
+2166 LIQPSS
-2172 GAISVR
+2172 GAISVQ
-2178 DSSSLDFEANP
+2178 DSSSLDFEASP
-2189 RLRLVVQAETTASF
+2189 RLRLVIQAETVASF
-2203 GFMAINLN
+2203 GFMAINLI
-2211 LQDVNDNFPRFQLQN
+2211 LQDVNDNLPRFQLQN

-2256 VTYAINQSLPMT
+2256 VTYAINQSLPMP
-2268 GLYHIDPQSGTITTA
+2268 GLYHIDPQTGTITTT

-2316 VVMDLNDNSPTIP
+2316 VVMDVNDNSPTIP
-2329 FPREV
+2329 VPWEV
-2334 RVPENALLGTQI
+2334 HVPENTLLGTQI
-2346 AQLTGNDVDTG
+2346 AQLTGNDVDSG
-2357 PALSYALVDGDAA
+2357 PALSYTLLLEGDAV
-2370 AGTFAVFRY
+2370 GTFGVLRY
-2379 GGGIALTAPLDHE
+2379 GGRIALTGPLDHE
-2392 RRSSYTVTL
+2392 QRSRYTLTL
-2401 RASDGRHET
+2401 RASDTRHET
-2410 QANLTILVEDVN
+2410 EANLTVLVEDVN
-2422 DNAPTFS
+2422 DNAPTFTQS
-2429 QAFYQVLVPE
+2429 FYQVLLPE
-2439 HTPPGT
+2439 HTPAGSII
-2445 VVLTVSAT
+2445 LTVSAT
-2453 DADSGSNGEVTFHL
+2453 DPDSGSNGNVTFHL
-2467 TAPSQDLTIDPHNGT
+2467 AVPSPDVAIDPSNGT
-2482 LLTLRRVEA
+2482 LFTTRQMEFDA
-2491 SQSPLEVV
+2491 SQPTLDLV
-2499 VEARDGGRPR
+2499 VEAHDHGSPSLSS
-2509 RRAWAAVHVVVQDVN
+2509 WATVQLQVLDVN
-2524 DHGPRFQAPRYNAS
+2524 DHSPRFQEPRYNTS
-2538 VAEDLRPGTT
+2538 VPEDLRPGTT
-2548 VLTLEAA
+2548 VLTLEAG
-2555 DADLARPN
+2555 DADLSREN
-2563 AAFDFTIVGGNGGNA
+2563 AGFDYTIVSGNGGNA
-2578 FQVESG
+2578 FQVESRVAWAEG
-2584 RARGALVL
+2584 QLRTQGALVL
-2592 LEPLDFEAVALYNLT
+2592 VEALDFETIPVYNLT
-2607 VAATDRGVPQ
+2607 VAASDRGLPQ
-2617 RSAAVTVLI
+2617 RSATVPVLI
-2626 AVRDVNDNAPVFARP
+2626 TVRDVNDNPPVFARA
-2641 EYRAAVSESAAPG
+2641 EYRAAVSEAAPPG
-2654 TEVLRVAAH
+2654 TELLRVAAH

-2670 GTVRYSISSGDRRGF
+2670 GRVHYTISSGNQHGLF
-2685 FRLHESSGALSVA
+2685 QLHESTGALSLV
-2698 RALDREAQA
+2698 RPLDREAQTV
-2707 LHALV
+2707 HTLV
-2712 VRATDAAGGRF
+2712 VRATDTPGGHF

-2729 VEVKDV
+2729 IEVKDI
-2735 NDNKPYFPVEVVSA
+2735 NDNKPYFPVEVLSA
-2749 SVRENL
+2749 SIRENL
-2755 PPGTLLTTLRAVD
+2755 PPGTLVTTLRAVD
-2768 ADAGAFGRL
+2768 ADTGAFGEL
-2777 RYAVLEEEE
+2777 QYTVLEQ
-2786 AAAEPGAA
+2786 AVGDPATG
-2794 DGRRAFTVNS
+2794 DGRDAFAVNR

-2819 TKAFRLLVSATDAG
+2819 AKAFQLLVRATDAG
-2833 NASATATVRVTVTGE
+2833 NASATVTVRVLVTGE

-2856 SPAFSFEV
+2856 SPSFNFEV
-2864 PEGARRGQS
+2864 PEGARKGQS

-2884 GADGVVLYSL
+2884 GADGVVLYAL

-2902 INRTTGAI
+2902 INQTTGI
-2910 WLRVDSRAPA
+2910 IYLRVDSQPQAGA

-2930 SLEVMA
+2930 NLEVQA
-2936 RGPLPASR
+2936 RSPLPTSRAAS
-2944 SAAARVTI
+2944 AQVTI

-2990 LIRHRRGRH
+2990 LVRSRQRRGH
-2999 KPEADGALGRAPSGS
+2999 KKAEGEGVLAHTQSGS

-3030 IYHQALPGYGAEAGG
+3030 IYHQALPGYGAEPAGP
-3045 AYTRGGSLD
+3045 YTRGGSLD

-3079 RVASITAAMQEHRGP
+3079 RVASITASMQEHIAARGP

-3103 QLSDISCEPTAMEA
+3103 QLSDISCEPA
-3117 AQWFKSKKGA
+3117 ALESTQWFKSKKGSG
-3127 ALLLPG
+3127 LLLPG
-3133 PPPSLYREEGGG
+3133 PPLQLYREDGGG

-3153 GLGVSSAPQDY
+3153 GLSVSSQPQDY

-3171 PSVEGSLTAIVAGE
+3171 PSVDGSLTAIVASD

-3200 CPRFQPLASVFTEI
+3200 CPQFQPLASVFTEI

-3221 AARKPPAAA
+3221 SLRKPFQAKP

-3255 PPKPPPGRTLAAAP
+3255 PPKPPPGRTFPHPSSL

-3277 GSIASAAMSPSFSPS
+3277 GSISSSAMSPSFSPS

-3301 VVSPFGVAQG
+3301 VVSPFGISQG
-3311 PAAAAISAD
+3311 PSASTISTEHS
-3320 RALET
+3320 LE
-3325 PDEAELRI
+3325 PPEEAELRI

>member
-1 MGRGVVVVFFLGTDA
+1 
-16 VLEGTEPSPS
+16 
-26 FFLFFFFQGGER
+26 
-38 LLFLQ
+38 
-43 ESLSSCRQPRSAVK
+43 
-57 GAGTRAPALPGMAGL
+57 
-72 KERRRRRSPSRLCE
+72 
-86 SLAMEQMKGSAVV
+86 MEQMKGSAVL
-99 LLELLV
+99 LLELL
-105 LLGALRAGQGSAVLG
+105 LLGGLRAGQGSAVLG
-120 TLELQ
+120 TLDLQ

-169 ENTGIIQTARVLD
+169 ENTGIIKTARVLD
-182 RETRDRY
+182 RETRDHY

-217 PKERGTFQIPEHTP
+217 PKEQSTFQIPEHTAI
-231 VGSRFPLDPAFD
+231 GSRFPLDPAFD

-356 DEGDNGDVVYEINRR
+356 DEGDNGDVIYEINRR

-395 YEVKKVHELVVQA
+395 YEVRKVHELVVQA
-408 RDRAVH
+408 RDKAVH

-587 GRDAHSSWF
+587 SHDAHSSWF
-596 AIDPTTGIITT
+596 AIDPATGIITT

-662 KENTPVGTCFLQVT
+662 KENTPVGTCFLQVD
-676 ATDADSG
+676 AT
-683 PFGSISYSIGSGI
+683 
-696 GTVVPT
+696 
-702 QFSVEKHSGQ
+702 K
-712 LCTTQPL
+712 
-719 DRDEGTSAYDFTITA
+719 EGTTRGGVWLGVGDGLLEDVWCGCHGLDGQQLRWECRNRESRAWCGSEMEQSAVTPFA
-734 VDGGGLNSMVYV
+734 RGGLNSMVYV
-746 KVFLEDINDNRPV
+746 KVFLEDVNDNRPV

-793 KVTYGIVLG
+793 KVTYRIVLG

-828 TLVQLVVAAQ
+828 TLVQLVIAAQ

-867 AQYFFTVPEDTPQGS
+867 AQYFFSVPEDTPQGTS
-882 GVGAVRAQNPPG
+882 IGAVRAQNPPG
-894 HAEAIFYSISS
+894 HVDDIFYSISS
-905 GDPHGYFSIDSSS
+905 GDPHGYFSIDSAS
-918 GQLRTSLA
+918 GQLRTSLP
-926 LDHESQAVLLLDVQA
+926 LDHESQAVLVLDVQA

-964 APSFP
+964 APVFP

-994 RDSGANGQVSFELA
+994 RDSGANGQVHFDLL
-1008 SGGDGAFSV
+1008 SGGDGTFSV
-1017 ERSSGAVRLVAALR
+1017 ERSSGAVRLVTALQ
-1031 YEANAA
+1031 YEASAT
-1037 YALAVVARDGGVPQ
+1037 YTLAIAARDGGVPQ
-1051 LSSTFTL
+1051 LSSTFSL

-1067 NGPIFDTLTY
+1067 HGPIFDTLTY
-1077 RVEVREGVPVATR
+1077 RVEVREGVPVSTR

-1096 LAREAEPGG
+1096 LARDAESVS
-1105 LTYQLR
+1105 LTYHLR
-1111 ADGEAAS
+1111 ADGDAAS

-1147 ASAGGEPRKTG
+1147 ASTGGGGAGGEARKTG
-1158 TSTVRVSVTDENDN
+1158 TSTVRVSITDENDN

-1179 RYFFTVAEN
+1179 RYFFTVPEN
-1188 QSPGSSVGRVTA
+1188 RAPGSSVGRVTA
-1200 SDRDAGQNSRLSYRL
+1200 SDRDAGQNSRLTYRL
-1215 LQHDPNFLIHPQTGE
+1215 LQHDPNFLIHTQTGE
-1230 LSTKQSLDREQQSSS
+1230 LSTKHSLDREQQSSF

-1261 TGTIYVTV
+1261 TGTVYVTV

-1275 APSFLHVGS
+1275 APAFLHVAS
-1284 GQELLV
+1284 GQELPV

-1330 TLHVATGE
+1330 TLHMATGE

-1353 IFTVTASDRGAVPH
+1353 IFTVTASDRGAVPR

-1381 RALPRPDATV
+1381 RVLPRPDATV
-1391 LTLQPLE
+1391 LTLHPLE
-1398 GIKPGSVIGSVAPP
+1398 GVKPGSVIGSVAPP

-1419 MTYTVVGGGG
+1419 LTYTVVGGGG

-1436 SVTGEI
+1436 SATGEI

-1448 DYEAGARY
+1448 DYETGARH

-1471 SRLVVVHIHVQDC
+1471 SRLVLVHIHVQDC
-1484 NDQTPTFPED
+1484 NDQAPTFPED

-1507 ASVFTFQALD
+1507 SSVFTFQALD

-1536 PDAPFQL
+1536 PGAPFQL

-1551 LRQSLDREAA
+1551 LLQGLDREAV

-1579 RRSSAVTARVFVTD
+1579 RRSAAVTARVFVTD
-1593 ENDNAPVFS
+1593 ENDNAPVFL
-1602 SPDAV
+1602 SPAAV
-1607 SIVED
+1607 SVMED
-1612 QPTGFVALHVWAQD
+1612 QPTGFVALHVLAQD
-1626 DDLGENG
+1626 NDLGENG
-1633 RVSYALRAGN
+1633 RVSYSLRAGN
-1643 SDGRFHLNPSTGA
+1643 GDGRFHLNPSTGA

-1706 KAEYEAHVMENL
+1706 KAEYEAHIMENL

-1723 VLQVSAT
+1723 VLQVLAT

-1738 EVTYG
+1738 QVSYG
-1743 GLSGGLFSIHPQ
+1743 GLSGGPFSIHPQ

-1760 TTRPLDREEQEHHV
+1760 TTRALDREEQEQHV
-1774 LMVYARDAGLPP
+1774 LMVYARDGGLPP
-1786 NLSKVTVRVT
+1786 NLSKATVRVT

-1803 APLLES
+1803 APRLES
-1809 ESCSLE
+1809 ESCSVE

-1835 GDNGRLEYRVADG
+1835 GENGRLEYLVADG
-1848 DPEQDF
+1848 DPGQDF
-1854 SLDPISGVLSTTR
+1854 SLDPVSGVLSTAR
-1867 ALDRERAASYSLAV
+1867 ALDREQVPSYSLAV
-1881 VVRDGGAPPRSA
+1881 VVRDHGTPPRSA
-1893 TMVVSV
+1893 TMVVNV

-1909 RFAQASYAVEVPED
+1909 SFAQASYVVEVPED
-1923 LPVGALVLQLAAHDP
+1923 LPVGALVLELVAEDP
-1938 DEGPNGRVSY
+1938 DEGTNGQISY
-1948 YLGNESLGAFQVEPQ
+1948 YLGNESLGMFQVEPQ
-1963 SGRLRSAR
+1963 SGRIRSSQ
-1971 ALDRERRPTY
+1971 ALDRERHPSY
-1981 SFLAKAVDSAPRE
+1981 SFLAKAVDSAPWE

-2006 QDVNDHAPAFPHS
+2006 QDVNDHAPAFLHS
-2019 PLALNLSR
+2019 PLTVNLSR
-2027 HAPPKQV
+2027 HTLQKQV
-2034 VATVRAEDRDAGAN
+2034 VATMRAEDRDAGAN
-2048 ASILYRLAAPNA
+2048 ASILYRLATPNP

-2071 QLLRPLG
+2071 QLLRPLA
-2078 SLHPR
+2078 SLGQR
-2083 QRTLFVLATDLGQP
+2083 QRTLFILATDLGQP
-2097 ALSSTGVVVIHL
+2097 ALSSTGVVVIHV

-2118 FPRGTSEVAL
+2118 FPRSTSEVAL

-2151 SITYSIVSGNEKKAF
+2151 RITYSIVSGNEKKAF
-2166 LIQPST
+2166 LIQPSS
-2172 GAISVR
+2172 GAISVQ
-2178 DSSSLDFEANP
+2178 DSSSLDFEASP

-2211 LQDVNDNFPRFQLQN
+2211 LQDVNDNLPRFQLQN

-2268 GLYHIDPQSGTITTA
+2268 GLYHIDPQSGAITTA

-2316 VVMDLNDNSPTIP
+2316 VVMDVNDNSPTIP
-2329 FPREV
+2329 FPWEV

-2346 AQLTGNDVDTG
+2346 AQLTGNDVDSG
-2357 PALSYALVDGDAA
+2357 PALSYALAVDGDG
-2370 AGTFAVFRY
+2370 AGTFGVLRY
-2379 GGGIALTAPLDHE
+2379 GGTIALTAPLDRE
-2392 RRSSYTVTL
+2392 QRGRYTLTL
-2401 RASDGRHET
+2401 RASDSRHET
-2410 QANLTILVEDVN
+2410 QANLTVLVEDVN
-2422 DNAPTFS
+2422 DNTPTFS
-2429 QAFYQVLVPE
+2429 QGFYQVLVPE
-2439 HTPPGT
+2439 HTPAGSSI
-2445 VVLTVSAT
+2445 LTVSAT
-2453 DADSGSNGEVTFHL
+2453 DPDLGSNGEVTFHL
-2467 TAPSQDLTIDPHNGT
+2467 ATPSADVAIDPTNGT
-2482 LLTLRRVEA
+2482 LFTLRRA
-2491 SQSPLEVV
+2491 ALDAARPPLDVV
-2499 VEARDGGRPR
+2499 VEARDGGSPGRSS
-2509 RRAWAAVHVVVQDVN
+2509 WATVQLQVVDVN
-2524 DHGPRFQAPRYNAS
+2524 DHSPRFEAPRYNAS
-2538 VAEDLRPGTT
+2538 VPEDLRPGTT
-2548 VLTLEAA
+2548 VLTLEAG
-2555 DADLARPN
+2555 DADVSRDN
-2563 AAFDFTIVGGNGGNA
+2563 AGFDYTIVSGNGGNA
-2578 FQVESG
+2578 FQVESRVAWVGG
-2584 RARGALVL
+2584 RLRTRGALVL
-2592 LEPLDFEAVALYNLT
+2592 VEPLDFEATSLYNLS
-2607 VAATDRGVPQ
+2607 VAASDRGVPQ
-2617 RSAAVTVLI
+2617 RSATVMVVVT
-2626 AVRDVNDNAPVFARP
+2626 VRDVNDNAPVFDRA
-2641 EYRAAVSESAAPG
+2641 EYRAAVSESTPAG
-2654 TEVLRVAAH
+2654 TELLRVVAH

-2670 GTVRYSISSGDRRGF
+2670 GRVRYSISSGDQRGLF
-2685 FRLHESSGALSVA
+2685 QLHESTGALGLA
-2698 RALDREAQA
+2698 RPLDREAQA

-2712 VRATDAAGGRF
+2712 VRAMDVPGGHF

-2729 VEVKDV
+2729 IEVKDV
-2735 NDNKPYFPVEVVSA
+2735 NDNKPYFPLEVLSA
-2749 SVRENL
+2749 SLRENL
-2755 PPGTLLTTLRAVD
+2755 PPGTLVTTLRAVD
-2768 ADAGAFGRL
+2768 ADTGVFGEL
-2777 RYAVLEEEE
+2777 RYAVVEQ
-2786 AAAEPGAA
+2786 AVGEPGMAEVR
-2794 DGRRAFTVNS
+2794 DAFTVNS

-2819 TKAFRLLVSATDAG
+2819 AKAFQLLVKATDAG
-2833 NASATATVRVTVTGE
+2833 NASATATVRVVVTGE

-2856 SPAFSFEV
+2856 SPSFSFEV

-2902 INRTTGAI
+2902 VNQTTGTI
-2910 WLRVDSRAPA
+2910 YLRVDSQVQAGA

-2930 SLEVMA
+2930 SVEVVA
-2936 RGPLPASR
+2936 RSPLPASR
-2944 SAAARVTI
+2944 SASAPVTI

-2990 LIRHRRGRH
+2990 LIRHRRSH
-2999 KPEADGALGRAPSGS
+2999 QKPEVDGALGRAPGGS
-3014 LQKLGREEPAL
+3014 MQKLGREEPAL
-3025 PGAEH
+3025 PGGEH
-3030 IYHQALPGYGAEAGG
+3030 IYHQALPGFGTEPAGP
-3045 AYTRGGSLD
+3045 YTRGGSLD

-3079 RVASITAAMQEHRGP
+3079 RVASITASMQEHISARGP

-3103 QLSDISCEPTAMEA
+3103 QLSDISCEPTALES
-3117 AQWFKSKKGA
+3117 AQWFKTKKGSG
-3127 ALLLPG
+3127 LLLPG
-3133 PPPSLYREEGGG
+3133 PPAPLYREDGGG

-3153 GLGVSSAPQDY
+3153 GLSVSSQPQDY

-3171 PSVEGSLTAIVAGE
+3171 PSVEGSLTAIVASD

-3200 CPRFQPLASVFTEI
+3200 CPQFQPLANVFTEI

-3221 AARKPPAAA
+3221 SLRKPFPPKP

-3255 PPKPPPGRTLAAAP
+3255 PPKPPPGRTFPAP
-3269 RRSPISHE
+3269 APLRRSPISHE
-3277 GSIASAAMSPSFSPS
+3277 GSISSAAMSPSFSPS

-3301 VVSPFGVAQG
+3301 VVSPFGVAPG
-3311 PAAAAISAD
+3311 PAASAISAEHS
-3320 RALET
+3320 LEA
-3325 PDEAELRI
+3325 PEEAELRI

>member
-1 MGRGVVVVFFLGTDA
+1 
-16 VLEGTEPSPS
+16 
-26 FFLFFFFQGGER
+26 
-38 LLFLQ
+38 
-43 ESLSSCRQPRSAVK
+43 
-57 GAGTRAPALPGMAGL
+57 
-72 KERRRRRSPSRLCE
+72 
-86 SLAMEQMKGSAVV
+86 MEQLKGPVA
-99 LLELLV
+99 LLLKLL
-105 LLGALRAGQGSAVLG
+105 LLGAAQGSAVLG

-169 ENTGIIQTARVLD
+169 ENTGIIKTARVLD
-182 RETRDRY
+182 RETRDHY

-217 PKERGTFQIPEHTP
+217 PKEKGTFQIPEHTP
-231 VGSRFPLDPAFD
+231 IGSRFPLDAAFD
-243 ADSGLLNTQG
+243 ADSGRLNTQG

-268 TRRGPNGVLYLDLVV
+268 TRRGPNGVLYPDLVV
-283 SNVLDRENRS
+283 GNVLDRENRS

-317 SIQDINDNAPTFNQS
+317 SVQDVNDNAPTFNQS

-437 IIFLSEDGSPQIS
+437 IIFLSEDGSPRIS

-531 FVLQVMDINDNP
+531 FVLQVMDVNDNP

-572 KDQGPNGEVRYSILH
+572 KDQGPNGEVRYSILR
-587 GRDAHSSWF
+587 GQDGPSSWF
-596 AIDPTTGIITT
+596 SIDPATGIITT

-616 PQPQLTVLA
+616 PQPQLTVVA
-625 TDRGT
+625 TDGGT
-630 PALSSSA
+630 PALSSST

-649 EPVFR
+649 EPVFK

-683 PFGSISYSIGSGI
+683 AFGSVSYSLGSGL
-696 GTVVPT
+696 GSVVPS
-702 QFSVEKHSGQ
+702 QFRVEKHSGQ
-712 LCTTQPL
+712 LCTAEPL
-719 DRDEGTSAYDFTITA
+719 DRDEGAAAYDFTVTA

-746 KVFLEDINDNRPV
+746 KVFLEDVNDNRPV

-771 QSMPGTAVLRVT
+771 KSMPGTAVLRVA
-783 AHDKDEGLHG
+783 AHDKDQGPHG
-793 KVTYGIVLG
+793 KVTYSIVQG

-808 SLNKDTGVIS
+808 TLNKDTGVIS

-828 TLVQLVVAAQ
+828 TLVQLEIGAQ
-838 DGGGLQAQPNARVN
+838 DGGGLQAQPSARVN

-867 AQYFFTVPEDTPQGS
+867 AQYFFTVPEDAPQGTS
-882 GVGAVRAQNPPG
+882 IGAVRAHNPPG
-894 HAEAIFYSISS
+894 HAEDIFYSISS

-918 GQLRTSLA
+918 GQLRTSLP
-926 LDHESQAVLLLDVQA
+926 LDHESQALLVLDVQA
-941 RSGSPPAYSNTRV
+941 RSGSPPAYSNARV

-964 APSFP
+964 APAFP
-969 APSDSILLPEAT
+969 SPSDSILLPEAT
-981 EPGTTVYTLQAED
+981 APGTTVYTLQAED
-994 RDSGANGQVSFELA
+994 RDAGANGHVTFELV
-1008 SGGDGAFSV
+1008 SGGDGAFAV
-1017 ERSSGAVRLVAALR
+1017 ERSSGAVRLVGPLR
-1031 YEANAA
+1031 PDAGAA
-1037 YALAVVARDGGVPQ
+1037 YALSVVARDGGVPQ
-1051 LSSTFTL
+1051 LSSSFSL
-1058 LVHVQAEHD
+1058 VVHVRAEHD
-1067 NGPIFDTLTY
+1067 DGPVFDTLTY
-1077 RVEVREGVPVATR
+1077 RVELREGVPVATR

-1096 LAREAEPGG
+1096 LARAPGN
-1105 LTYQLR
+1105 LSYHLR
-1111 ADGEAAS
+1111 PDGDAAA
-1118 FGIVPESG
+1118 FGIAPDTG
-1126 WLYVKSA
+1126 WIYVRSA

-1147 ASAGGEPRKTG
+1147 ASAGGAAGETRKTG
-1158 TSTVRVSVTDENDN
+1158 TGTVRVSVTDENDN

-1188 QSPGSSVGRVTA
+1188 QAPGSSVGRVTA
-1200 SDRDAGQNSRLSYRL
+1200 SDRDAGHNSRLAYRL
-1215 LQHDPNFLIHPQTGE
+1215 LQHDPSFLIHAQTGE
-1230 LSTKQSLDREQQSSS
+1230 LSTKLSLDREQQSSY

-1261 TGTIYVTV
+1261 TGTVYVTV

-1275 APSFLHVGS
+1275 APAFLHVAS
-1284 GQELLV
+1284 GQELPV

-1311 EGENGTISYSLT
+1311 EGENGTISYTLT

-1353 IFTVTASDRGAVPH
+1353 IFTVTASDRGVVPH
-1367 STSAIIRIQVLPSS
+1367 STSAIVRIQVLPSS
-1381 RALPRPDATV
+1381 RVLPRPDATV

-1398 GIKPGSVIGSVAPP
+1398 GIKPGSVIGSVAPA
-1412 DAPARGQ
+1412 DAAARGPV
-1419 MTYTVVGGGG
+1419 TYTVVGGGG
-1429 DGTFVVD
+1429 DGSFVVD
-1436 SVTGEI
+1436 SVTGDI
-1442 YAAREL
+1442 YTAREL

-1456 VLQVSAEDTQHGYPS
+1456 VLQVSAEDTQLGYPS
-1471 SRLVVVHIHVQDC
+1471 SRLVLVHIHVQDR
-1484 NDQTPTFPED
+1484 NDQAPAFPED
-1494 PITIVVPENTQAG
+1494 PVTIVVPENTPAG
-1507 ASVFTFQALD
+1507 ASVFTFQAVD
-1517 GDGVGPNSQVRY
+1517 GDGVGPNSQIRY
-1529 SLLHQEP
+1529 SLLRQEP
-1536 PDAPFQL
+1536 PGGPFRL
-1543 DGRSGLLT
+1543 DPRSGQLS
-1551 LRQSLDREAA
+1551 LRQGLDREAA

-1572 QARNVSQ
+1572 QARNASQ
-1579 RRSSAVTARVFVTD
+1579 RLSAAVTARVFVTD
-1593 ENDNAPVFS
+1593 ENDNEPAFV
-1602 SPDAV
+1602 SPAAV
-1607 SIVED
+1607 SVMED
-1612 QPTGFVALHVWAQD
+1612 QPTGSVALHVLAQD
-1626 DDLGENG
+1626 RDLGENG
-1633 RVSYALRAGN
+1633 RVGYSLRAGN
-1643 SDGRFHLNPSTGA
+1643 ADGCFHLNPSTGA

-1698 NDEAPTFE
+1698 NDEAPAFE
-1706 KAEYEAHVMENL
+1706 KPEYEAHVMENL
-1718 PAGSP
+1718 PPGSP
-1723 VLQVSAT
+1723 VLQVVAT

-1738 EVTYG
+1738 QVSYG
-1743 GLSGGLFSIHPQ
+1743 GLTGDLFSIDPQ

-1760 TTRPLDREEQEHHV
+1760 TTRALDREEQEQHV
-1774 LMVYARDAGLPP
+1774 LTVYARDAGLPP
-1786 NLSKVTVRVT
+1786 NLSKVTVRVI

-1803 APLLES
+1803 APRLES
-1809 ESCSLE
+1809 ESCSVD

-1820 SRVALYTLRATDPDG
+1820 SSLAIYTLRATDPDG
-1835 GDNGRLEYRVADG
+1835 GENGRLEYLLADG
-1848 DPEQDF
+1848 DPGQDF
-1854 SLDPISGVLSTTR
+1854 SLDPVSGVLSTTR
-1867 ALDRERAASYSLAV
+1867 ALDRERVSSYSLRV
-1881 VVRDGGAPPRSA
+1881 VVRDHGSPARSSS
-1893 TMVVSV
+1893 TVVNV

-1909 RFAQASYAVEVPED
+1909 RFSQASYAVEVPED
-1923 LPVGALVLQLAAHDP
+1923 LPVGALVLQLAAADP
-1938 DEGPNGRVSY
+1938 DEGTNGRVSY
-1948 YLGNESLGAFQVEPQ
+1948 YLGNESLGTFQVEPQ
-1963 SGRLRSAR
+1963 SGRLRSLQ
-1971 ALDRERRPTY
+1971 ALDRERRPSY
-1981 SFLAKAVDSAPRE
+1981 SFWATAVDSAPRE
-1994 PKSAAVRVTVTV
+1994 PKSSAVRVTVTV
-2006 QDVNDHAPAFPHS
+2006 QDVNDHAPTFPQS
-2019 PLALNLSR
+2019 PLSVNLSR
-2027 HAPPKQV
+2027 HTAPKQV
-2034 VATVRAEDRDAGAN
+2034 VATARAEDRDAGAN
-2048 ASILYRLAAPNA
+2048 ASILYRLAAPNG
-2060 AFAID
+2060 AFAVD

-2078 SLHPR
+2078 SLGQR

-2109 QEEPYRGLR
+2109 QEEPDPGPR
-2118 FPRGTSEVAL
+2118 FPRGSSEVAL
-2128 PENAAPGTVVANVQ
+2128 PENAAPGTVVATVQ

-2151 SITYSIVSGNEKKAF
+2151 RITYSIVSGNEKKAF
-2166 LIQPST
+2166 LIQPSS

-2178 DSSSLDFEANP
+2178 DSSSLDFEASP
-2189 RLRLVVQAETTASF
+2189 RLRLVVQAETASSF
-2203 GFMAINLN
+2203 GFMAVNLN
-2211 LQDVNDNFPRFQLQN
+2211 LQDMNDNLPRFQLQD
-2226 YVAFIWES
+2226 YVAFIWEA

-2256 VTYAINQSLPMT
+2256 VTYAINQSSPMP
-2268 GLYHIDPQSGTITTA
+2268 GLFRIDPQSGTITTA

-2291 SQTRLVVTAM
+2291 AQTRLVVTAM

-2316 VVMDLNDNSPTIP
+2316 VVMDVNDNSPTIP
-2329 FPREV
+2329 FPWEV

-2346 AQLTGNDVDTG
+2346 VQLTGNDVDSG
-2357 PALSYALVDGDAA
+2357 PALSYALEGDG
-2370 AGTFAVFRY
+2370 AGTFSVPRY
-2379 GGGIALTAPLDHE
+2379 GGAIALTAPLDHE
-2392 RRSSYTVTL
+2392 QRRRYSLTL
-2401 RASDGRHET
+2401 RASDSRHLT
-2410 QANLTILVEDVN
+2410 QANLTVLVEDVN

-2429 QAFYQVLVPE
+2429 QTFYQVLVPE
-2439 HTPPGT
+2439 HTPAGSS
-2445 VVLTVSAT
+2445 VLTVSAT
-2453 DADSGSNGEVTFHL
+2453 DPDAGSNGDVTFHL
-2467 TAPSQDLTIDPHNGT
+2467 AEPSADVAIDPNNGT
-2482 LLTLRRVEA
+2482 LFTLRRVGL
-2491 SQSPLEVV
+2491 SPLDVV
-2499 VEARDGGRPR
+2499 VEARDGGSPG
-2509 RRAWAAVHVVVQDVN
+2509 RRARATVQLVPLDAN
-2524 DHGPRFQAPRYNAS
+2524 DHGPRFAAPGYNAS
-2538 VAEDLRPGTT
+2538 VPEDLRPGTT

-2555 DADLARPN
+2555 DADVARPN
-2563 AAFDFTIVGGNGGNA
+2563 AAFDFAIVSGNGGAA
-2578 FQVESG
+2578 FRLESRVGLSDG
-2584 RARGALVL
+2584 RTRAALVL
-2592 LEPLDFEAVALYNLT
+2592 VEPLDFEAVALYNLT
-2607 VAATDRGVPQ
+2607 VSASDRGQPPL
-2617 RSAAVTVLI
+2617 SAAVPVLVTVL
-2626 AVRDVNDNAPVFARP
+2626 DVDDNPPVFSRA
-2641 EYRAAVSESAAPG
+2641 EYRAAVSEGAGAG
-2654 TEVLRVAAH
+2654 TEVLRVAAR

-2670 GTVRYSISSGDRRGF
+2670 GRVRFSISSGDGRGL
-2685 FRLHESSGALSVA
+2685 FRLHESSGALSLA
-2698 RALDREAQA
+2698 RPLDREAQA
-2707 LHALV
+2707 RHALV
-2712 VRATDAAGGRF
+2712 VLATDAPGRHF

-2729 VEVKDV
+2729 VEVTDV
-2735 NDNKPYFPVEVVSA
+2735 NDNQPYFPVAALSA
-2749 SVRENL
+2749 SLRENL
-2755 PPGTLLTTLRAVD
+2755 PPGTLVTTLRAVD
-2768 ADAGAFGRL
+2768 ADAGAFGEL
-2777 RYAVLEEEE
+2777 RYALLEQ
-2786 AAAEPGAA
+2786 AAAEPGAPE
-2794 DGRRAFTVNS
+2794 GRDAFTLNG

-2819 TKAFRLLVSATDAG
+2819 AKAFRLVVRATDAG
-2833 NASATATVRVTVTGE
+2833 NASATATVRVLVSGE
-2848 DEYDPIFL
+2848 DEYDPVFL

-2884 GADGVVLYSL
+2884 GPDGVVLYAL
-2894 AKPSPYFA
+2894 AEPSPYFA
-2902 INRTTGAI
+2902 VNRTTGTI
-2910 WLRVDSRAPA
+2910 SLRADGRAPGGA
-2920 GRAKREPREM
+2920 GGRAKREPREI
-2930 SLEVMA
+2930 SLEVTA
-2936 RGPLPASR
+2936 RGPLPSSR
-2944 SAAARVTI
+2944 SASARVTI

-2965 NLLLVAVAASLGV
+2965 DLLLVAVAASLA
-2978 VVVLAAVAIVLA
+2978 VVVLLAAAAIVLA
-2990 LIRHRRGRH
+2990 LLRHRRGRR
-2999 KPEADGALGRAPSGS
+2999 KPEGDARLGRAPGGS
-3014 LQKLGREEPAL
+3014 LQKLGRDEPAL

-3030 IYHQALPGYGAEAGG
+3030 IYHQALPGYGAEPSGT
-3045 AYTRGGSLD
+3045 YPRGGSLD

-3071 IRMINEYP
+3071 IRMINEFP
-3079 RVASITAAMQEHRGP
+3079 RVASVTASLQERIAARGP

-3103 QLSDISCEPTAMEA
+3103 QLSDVSCEPGALDGA
-3117 AQWFKSKKGA
+3117 HWFKSKKAA
-3127 ALLLPG
+3127 AL
-3133 PPPSLYREEGGG
+3133 PPASLYREDGGG
-3145 SAFLGVRC
+3145 GAFVGVRC
-3153 GLGVSSAPQDY
+3153 GLGVSAAPPDY
-3164 AFPEDGK
+3164 GFPEDGK
-3171 PSVEGSLTAIVAGE
+3171 PAAPGSLTALVAGE

-3221 AARKPPAAA
+3221 SLRKPVAA
-3230 KAEPKPRIDPPPLIT
+3230 KPGAEPRPRIDPPPLIT

-3255 PPKPPPGRTLAAAP
+3255 PPKPPAGRTLGSL

-3277 GSIASAAMSPSFSPS
+3277 GSISSAAMSPSFSPS

-3301 VVSPFGVAQG
+3301 GVSPFGVAPG
-3311 PAAAAISAD
+3311 PSVPAISAD
-3320 RALET
+3320 NSLEA

>member
-1 MGRGVVVVFFLGTDA
+1 
-16 VLEGTEPSPS
+16 
-26 FFLFFFFQGGER
+26 
-38 LLFLQ
+38 
-43 ESLSSCRQPRSAVK
+43 
-57 GAGTRAPALPGMAGL
+57 
-72 KERRRRRSPSRLCE
+72 
-86 SLAMEQMKGSAVV
+86 MEQMKGSAML
-99 LLELLV
+99 LLELLI
-105 LLGALRAGQGSAVLG
+105 LGSLRAGKGSAVLG
-120 TLELQ
+120 TLDLQ

-169 ENTGIIQTARVLD
+169 ENTGIIKTARVLD

-196 EGVTVE
+196 EGITVE

-217 PKERGTFQIPEHTP
+217 PKKHSTFQIPEHTP
-231 VGSRFPLDPAFD
+231 IGSRFPLDPAFD
-243 ADSGLLNTQG
+243 ADSGVLNTQG
-253 YVIKGGN
+253 YVIKGEN

-310 SQMTLDV
+310 TQMTLDV
-317 SIQDINDNAPTFNQS
+317 SIQDINDNAPSFNQS

-356 DEGDNGDVVYEINRR
+356 DEGDNGDVIYEINRR

-395 YEVKKVHELVVQA
+395 YEVRKVHELVVQA
-408 RDRAVH
+408 RDKAVH

-572 KDQGPNGEVRYSILH
+572 KDQGPNGEVRYSIVH
-587 GRDAHSSWF
+587 GHDTHSSWF
-596 AIDPTTGIITT
+596 AIDPATGIITT
-607 AAPLDYEKD
+607 ATPLDYEKD
-616 PQPQLTVLA
+616 PEPQLTVLA

-683 PFGSISYSIGSGI
+683 TFGSLSYSIGSGI
-696 GTVVPT
+696 GSVVPT
-702 QFSVEKHSGQ
+702 QFSIDKHTGQ
-712 LCTTQPL
+712 LCTVQPL

-734 VDGGGLNSMVYV
+734 VDGGGLNSMMYV

-759 FYPLDYAASIST
+759 FYPLEYAASIST

-783 AHDKDEGLHG
+783 AHDKDEGLNG
-793 KVTYGIVLG
+793 KVTYRIVLG

-828 TLVQLVVAAQ
+828 TLVQLVISAQ
-838 DGGGLQAQPNARVN
+838 DDGGLQAQPNARVN

-867 AQYFFTVPEDTPQGS
+867 AQYFFTVPEDMLQGAT
-882 GVGAVRAQNPPG
+882 VGAVRAQNPPG
-894 HAEAIFYSISS
+894 HADDIFYSISS
-905 GDPHGYFSIDSSS
+905 GDPHGYFSIDSAS
-918 GQLRTSLA
+918 GKLRTSLP
-926 LDHESQAVLLLDVQA
+926 LDHESQAVLILDVQA

-964 APSFP
+964 VPVFP

-994 RDSGANGQVSFELA
+994 RDSGSNGQVNFELV
-1008 SGGDGAFSV
+1008 SGGDGTFSV
-1017 ERSSGAVRLVAALR
+1017 ERSSGAVRLIGTLQ
-1031 YEANAA
+1031 YEASAA
-1037 YALAVVARDGGVPQ
+1037 YRLAIVARDSGIPQ

-1077 RVEVREGVPVATR
+1077 RVEVQEGVPVSTR

-1096 LAREAEPGG
+1096 LARDAESMA
-1105 LTYQLR
+1105 LTYHLR
-1111 ADGEAAS
+1111 ADGDAAS
-1118 FGIVPESG
+1118 FGIMPESG
-1126 WLYVKSA
+1126 WLYVKST

-1147 ASAGGEPRKTG
+1147 ASAGGSAAAGEARKTG
-1158 TSTVRVSVTDENDN
+1158 TSTVRISITDENDN

-1179 RYFFTVAEN
+1179 RYFFTVPEN
-1188 QSPGSSVGRVTA
+1188 QAPGSSVGRVTA
-1200 SDRDAGQNSRLSYRL
+1200 SDRDAGQNSRLTYRL
-1215 LQHDPNFLIHPQTGE
+1215 LQHDPNFLIHTQTGE
-1230 LSTKQSLDREQQSSS
+1230 LSTKHSLDREQQSSY
-1245 QLLVLVQD
+1245 QLLVIVQD

-1261 TGTIYVTV
+1261 TGTVYVTV

-1275 APSFLHVGS
+1275 APAFLHVAS
-1284 GQELLV
+1284 GQELPV

-1311 EGENGTISYSLT
+1311 EGENGTIIYSLI

-1330 TLHVATGE
+1330 TLHKATGE
-1338 LRTATVLRRSDRPEY
+1338 LRTATVLRRTDRAEY
-1353 IFTVTASDRGAVPH
+1353 IFTVTASDRGMVPR

-1381 RALPRPDATV
+1381 RVLPRPDTTV

-1398 GIKPGSVIGSVAPP
+1398 GVKPGSVIGSVAPP
-1412 DAPARGQ
+1412 DAPVRGQ
-1419 MTYTVVGGGG
+1419 LTYTVVGGGG

-1448 DYEAGARY
+1448 DYEAGARHM
-1456 VLQVSAEDTQHGYPS
+1456 LQVSAEDTQHGYPS
-1471 SRLVVVHIHVQDC
+1471 SRLVLVQIHVQDC

-1494 PITIVVPENTQAG
+1494 PITIVVPENAQAG
-1507 ASVFTFQALD
+1507 SSVFTFQALD

-1529 SLLHQEP
+1529 ALLHQEP
-1536 PDAPFQL
+1536 PGAPFQL
-1543 DGRSGLLT
+1543 DSRSGLLT
-1551 LRQSLDREAA
+1551 LRRGLDREAA
-1561 ASFLLVVEATD
+1561 ASFLLVVEAMD
-1572 QARNVSQ
+1572 QARNISQ
-1579 RRSSAVTARVFVTD
+1579 RRSAAVTARVFVTD
-1593 ENDNAPVFS
+1593 ENDNAPVFL
-1602 SPDAV
+1602 SPAAV
-1607 SIVED
+1607 SVMED
-1612 QPTGFVALHVWAQD
+1612 QPTGFVALHVVAQD
-1626 DDLGENG
+1626 SDLGENG
-1633 RVSYALRAGN
+1633 RVSYSLRAGN
-1643 SDGRFHLNPSTGA
+1643 SDGCFHLNPSTGA

-1668 AQHNLTVVATDH
+1668 VQHNLTVVAMDH

-1706 KAEYEAHVMENL
+1706 KPEYEAHIMENL

-1723 VLQVSAT
+1723 VLQVLAT

-1738 EVTYG
+1738 QVSYG
-1743 GLSGGLFSIHPQ
+1743 GVSGGPFSIHPQ

-1760 TTRPLDREEQEHHV
+1760 TTHALDREEQEQHV
-1774 LMVYARDAGLPP
+1774 LMVYARDGGLPP
-1786 NLSKVTVRVT
+1786 NLAKATVRIT

-1803 APLLES
+1803 TPHLES
-1809 ESCSLE
+1809 ESCSVE

-1835 GDNGRLEYRVADG
+1835 GENGRLEYHVADG
-1848 DPEQDF
+1848 DPGQDF
-1854 SLDPISGVLSTTR
+1854 SLDPVSGVLSTAR
-1867 ALDRERAASYSLAV
+1867 ALDREQVASYSLIV
-1881 VVRDGGAPPRSA
+1881 VVQDHGTPPRSA
-1893 TMVVSV
+1893 TMSVNV

-1909 RFAQASYAVEVPED
+1909 GFSQDTYVVEVPED
-1923 LPVGALVLQLAAHDP
+1923 LPVGALVLQLVAEDP
-1938 DEGPNGRVSY
+1938 DEGTNGQVSY
-1948 YLGNESLGAFQVEPQ
+1948 YLGNESLGMFQVEPQ
-1963 SGRLRSAR
+1963 SGCIRSAQV
-1971 ALDRERRPTY
+1971 LDRERHPSY
-1981 SFLAKAVDSAPRE
+1981 SFLAKAVDSAPWE
-1994 PKSAAVRVTVTV
+1994 PKSTAVRVTVTV
-2006 QDVNDHAPAFPHS
+2006 RDVNDHAPAFLHS
-2019 PLALNLSR
+2019 PLTVNLSR
-2027 HAPPKQV
+2027 HTPLKQV
-2034 VATVRAEDRDAGAN
+2034 VATMRAEDRDAGAN
-2048 ASILYRLAAPNA
+2048 ASILYRLATPNS
-2060 AFAID
+2060 AFAIN

-2071 QLLRPLG
+2071 Q
-2078 SLHPR
+2078 
-2083 QRTLFVLATDLGQP
+2083 

-2118 FPRGTSEVAL
+2118 FPRSTSDVAL
-2128 PENAAPGTVVANVQ
+2128 PENAAPGTAVASIQ

-2151 SITYSIVSGNEKKAF
+2151 HIMYSIISGNEKNAF
-2166 LIQPST
+2166 IIQPSS
-2172 GAISVR
+2172 GAISVK
-2178 DSSSLDFEANP
+2178 DSSSLDFEASP
-2189 RLRLVVQAETTASF
+2189 RLRLVVQAETAASF

-2211 LQDVNDNFPRFQLQN
+2211 LQDVNDNLPRFQLQN

-2256 VTYAINQSLPMT
+2256 VIYAINQSLPMT
-2268 GLYHIDPQSGTITTA
+2268 GLYHIDPQTGTITTA

-2316 VVMDLNDNSPTIP
+2316 VVMDINDNSPTIP
-2329 FPREV
+2329 FPWEV
-2334 RVPENALLGTQI
+2334 RVPENTLLGTQI
-2346 AQLTGNDVDTG
+2346 AQLTGNDVDSG
-2357 PALSYALVDGDAA
+2357 PALSYTLMLDGDAM
-2370 AGTFAVFRY
+2370 GTFSVLRY
-2379 GGGIALTAPLDHE
+2379 GGRIALTGPLDYE
-2392 RRSSYTVTL
+2392 QRSHYTVAL
-2401 RASDGRHET
+2401 RASDTRHET
-2410 QANLTILVEDVN
+2410 EANLTVIVEDVN

-2429 QAFYQVLVPE
+2429 QGFYQVTLPE
-2439 HTPPGT
+2439 HTPAGSII
-2445 VVLTVSAT
+2445 LTVSAT
-2453 DADSGSNGEVTFHL
+2453 DPDSGSNGDVTFHL
-2467 TAPSQDLTIDPHNGT
+2467 AVPSPDIAIDPSNGT
-2482 LLTLRRVEA
+2482 LFTIRQVEFNTSQPTLD
-2491 SQSPLEVV
+2491 LV
-2499 VEARDGGRPR
+2499 VEARDCGSPSLSS
-2509 RRAWAAVHVVVQDVN
+2509 WTTVQLQVLDVN
-2524 DHGPRFQAPRYNAS
+2524 DHSPSFQVPCYNAS
-2538 VAEDLRPGTT
+2538 VPEDLRPGTT
-2548 VLTLEAA
+2548 VLTLEAG
-2555 DADLARPN
+2555 DADLSREN
-2563 AAFDFTIVGGNGGNA
+2563 AGFDYTIVSGNGGNA
-2578 FQVESG
+2578 FQVESRVAWTG
-2584 RARGALVL
+2584 GHLRTQGALVL
-2592 LEPLDFEAVALYNLT
+2592 VEPLDFEAIPVYNLS
-2607 VAATDRGVPQ
+2607 VAASDRGLPQ
-2617 RSAAVTVLI
+2617 RSATVPVLI
-2626 AVRDVNDNAPVFARP
+2626 TVQDVNDNPPVFTRA
-2641 EYRAAVSESAAPG
+2641 EYRTAVSESAPPG
-2654 TEVLRVAAH
+2654 TELLRVVAH

-2670 GTVRYSISSGDRRGF
+2670 GHVHYTISSGDQHGLF
-2685 FRLHESSGALSVA
+2685 QLHETTGALCLA
-2698 RALDREAQA
+2698 RPLDREVQA

-2712 VRATDAAGGRF
+2712 VQATDMPGGHF

-2729 VEVKDV
+2729 IEVKDV
-2735 NDNKPYFPVEVVSA
+2735 NDNKPYFPVEVLSA
-2749 SVRENL
+2749 SMRENL
-2755 PPGTLLTTLRAVD
+2755 PPGTLVTTLRAID
-2768 ADAGAFGRL
+2768 ADTGVFGEL
-2777 RYAVLEEEE
+2777 RYTVLEQLVG
-2786 AAAEPGAA
+2786 EPGMAE
-2794 DGRRAFTVNS
+2794 GRDAFAVNN

-2819 TKAFRLLVSATDAG
+2819 AKAFQLLVRATDAG
-2833 NASATATVRVTVTGE
+2833 NASATVTVRVLVTGE

-2856 SPAFSFEV
+2856 SPSFNFEV
-2864 PEGARRGQS
+2864 PEGARKGQS

-2902 INRTTGAI
+2902 INQTTGTI
-2910 WLRVDSRAPA
+2910 YLRVDSQPQAGA

-2930 SLEVMA
+2930 SLEVQA
-2936 RGPLPASR
+2936 RSPLPTSR
-2944 SAAARVTI
+2944 SASAQVTI

-2990 LIRHRRGRH
+2990 LVRSHHRRGH
-2999 KPEADGALGRAPSGS
+2999 EKPEGDRPLGRVQSGS
-3014 LQKLGREEPAL
+3014 LQKLSREEPAL
-3025 PGAEH
+3025 PGGEH
-3030 IYHQALPGYGAEAGG
+3030 IYHQALPGYGGEPAGP
-3045 AYTRGGSLD
+3045 YTRGG
-3054 PSHSSGRGSAEA
+3054 PRA
-3066 AEDDE
+3066 A
-3071 IRMINEYP
+3071 
-3079 RVASITAAMQEHRGP
+3079 
-3094 DSGIQQDAD
+3094 
-3103 QLSDISCEPTAMEA
+3103 C
-3117 AQWFKSKKGA
+3117 
-3127 ALLLPG
+3127 
-3133 PPPSLYREEGGG
+3133 
-3145 SAFLGVRC
+3145 
-3153 GLGVSSAPQDY
+3153 PQ
-3164 AFPEDGK
+3164 
-3171 PSVEGSLTAIVAGE
+3171 
-3185 EELRGSYNWDYLLNW
+3185 
-3200 CPRFQPLASVFTEI
+3200 FQPLASVFTEI

-3221 AARKPPAAA
+3221 SLRKPFPTKP

-3255 PPKPPPGRTLAAAP
+3255 PPKPPPGRTFPHPSSL

-3277 GSIASAAMSPSFSPS
+3277 GSISSSAMSPSFSPS

-3301 VVSPFGVAQG
+3301 VVSPFGISQG
-3311 PAAAAISAD
+3311 PSASAISAEHS
-3320 RALET
+3320 LE
-3325 PDEAELRI
+3325 PPEEAELRI

>member
-1 MGRGVVVVFFLGTDA
+1 
-16 VLEGTEPSPS
+16 
-26 FFLFFFFQGGER
+26 
-38 LLFLQ
+38 
-43 ESLSSCRQPRSAVK
+43 
-57 GAGTRAPALPGMAGL
+57 
-72 KERRRRRSPSRLCE
+72 
-86 SLAMEQMKGSAVV
+86 MEQMKRSTML
-99 LLELLV
+99 LLELLI
-105 LLGALRAGQGSAVLG
+105 LGGLRAAMGSAVLG
-120 TLELQ
+120 TLDLQ

-133 TIIGDISAGLPPGT
+133 TIIGDISAGLPPET

-161 VTTDLGID
+161 VSTDLGID
-169 ENTGIIQTARVLD
+169 ENTGIIKTARVLD

-196 EGVTVE
+196 EGITVE

-217 PKERGTFQIPEHTP
+217 PKQHSTFQIPEHTP
-231 VGSRFPLDPAFD
+231 IGSRFPLDPAFD

-253 YVIKGGN
+253 YTIKGGN

-283 SNVLDRENRS
+283 SNILDRENRS

-310 SQMTLDV
+310 TQMTLDV
-317 SIQDINDNAPTFNQS
+317 SIQDINDNAPSFNQS

-356 DEGDNGDVVYEINRR
+356 DEGDNGDVIYEINRR

-378 FTIDSRTGVI
+378 FTIDARTGVI

-395 YEVKKVHELVVQA
+395 YEVRKVHELVVQA
-408 RDRAVH
+408 RDKAVH

-531 FVLQVMDINDNP
+531 FVLQVMDVNDNP

-587 GRDAHSSWF
+587 GRDTHSSWF
-596 AIDPTTGIITT
+596 TIDPATGIITT

-637 VVRVA
+637 VVYVA

-683 PFGSISYSIGSGI
+683 AFGSLSYSIGSGI
-696 GTVVPT
+696 GSVIPT
-702 QFSVEKHSGQ
+702 QFSIDKHSGQ
-712 LCTTQPL
+712 LCTVQPL
-719 DRDEGTSAYDFTITA
+719 DRDEGTAAYDFTITA

-746 KVFLEDINDNRPV
+746 KVFLEDTNDNRPV
-759 FYPLDYAASIST
+759 FYPLEYAASIST

-783 AHDKDEGLHG
+783 AHDKDEGLNG
-793 KVTYGIVLG
+793 RVTYRIVRG

-818 LSWSLSGKAN
+818 LSWSLNGKAN
-828 TLVQLVVAAQ
+828 TLVQLVISAQ

-867 AQYFFTVPEDTPQGS
+867 AQYFFSVPEDMPQGTT
-882 GVGAVRAQNPPG
+882 VGAVQAQNPPG
-894 HAEAIFYSISS
+894 HADDIFYSISS
-905 GDPHGYFSIDSSS
+905 GDPHGYFSIDSAS
-918 GQLRTSLA
+918 GQLRTSLP
-926 LDHESQAVLLLDVQA
+926 LDHESQAVLVLDVQA

-964 APSFP
+964 APAFP
-969 APSDSILLPEAT
+969 TPSDSILLPEAT

-994 RDSGANGQVSFELA
+994 RDSGANGQVAFELL
-1008 SGGDGAFSV
+1008 SGGEGTFVV
-1017 ERSSGAVRLVAALR
+1017 EHASGAVRLLGALQ
-1031 YEANAA
+1031 YEAISA
-1037 YALAVVARDGGVPQ
+1037 YSLAIVARDSGVPQ

-1058 LVHVQAEHD
+1058 LVHVQAEDD

-1077 RVEVREGVPVATR
+1077 RVEVQEGVPVSTR

-1096 LAREAEPGG
+1096 LAHDVEPSE
-1105 LTYQLR
+1105 LTYHLR
-1111 ADGEAAS
+1111 ADGDAAS

-1147 ASAGGEPRKTG
+1147 ASVGGTGAAADARKTG

-1179 RYFFTVAEN
+1179 RYFFTVSEN
-1188 QSPGSSVGRVTA
+1188 QAPGSTVGRVMA
-1200 SDRDAGQNSRLSYRL
+1200 SDRDAGQNSRLTYRL
-1215 LQHDPNFLIHPQTGE
+1215 LQHDPNFLIHTQTGE
-1230 LSTKQSLDREQQSSS
+1230 VSTKHSLDREQQSNF
-1245 QLLVLVQD
+1245 QLLVIVQD

-1275 APSFLHVGS
+1275 APAFLHVGS
-1284 GQELLV
+1284 GQELTV

-1311 EGENGTISYSLT
+1311 EGENGTIIYSLI

-1330 TLHVATGE
+1330 SLHVATGE
-1338 LRTATVLRRSDRPEY
+1338 LRTAAVLRRAERAEY
-1353 IFTVTASDRGAVPH
+1353 LFTVTASDRGTAPR
-1367 STSAIIRIQVLPSS
+1367 STSAIVRVQVLPSS
-1381 RALPRPDATV
+1381 RVLPRPDATV
-1391 LTLQPLE
+1391 LTLHPLE
-1398 GIKPGSVIGSVAPP
+1398 GVKPGSVIGSVAPP

-1419 MTYTVVGGGG
+1419 LTYTVVGGGG

-1448 DYEAGARY
+1448 DYEAGARH

-1471 SRLVVVHIHVQDC
+1471 SRLVLVHIHVQDC
-1484 NDQTPTFPED
+1484 NDQAPTFPED
-1494 PITIVVPENTQAG
+1494 PITIVVPENAQAG
-1507 ASVFTFQALD
+1507 SSIFTFQALD

-1529 SLLHQEP
+1529 ALLHLEP
-1536 PDAPFQL
+1536 PGAPFQL
-1543 DGRSGLLT
+1543 DGRSGQLT
-1551 LRQSLDREAA
+1551 LRQGLDREAA

-1579 RRSSAVTARVFVTD
+1579 RRSAAVTARVFVTD
-1593 ENDNAPVFS
+1593 ENDNAPVFL
-1602 SPDAV
+1602 SPASV
-1607 SIVED
+1607 SVMED
-1612 QPTGFVALHVWAQD
+1612 QPTGFVALHVVAQD
-1626 DDLGENG
+1626 SDLGENG
-1633 RVSYALRAGN
+1633 RVSYSLRAGN
-1643 SDGRFHLNPSTGA
+1643 TDGRFHLNPSTGA

-1680 GFPRRSA
+1680 GFPRLSA

-1698 NDEAPTFE
+1698 NDEAPVFE
-1706 KAEYEAHVMENL
+1706 KPEYQAHIMENL

-1723 VLQVSAT
+1723 VLQVLAT

-1738 EVTYG
+1738 QVSYG
-1743 GLSGGLFSIHPQ
+1743 GLSGGPFSIHPQ

-1760 TTRPLDREEQEHHV
+1760 TTRPLDREEQEQHV
-1774 LMVYARDAGLPP
+1774 LTVYARDAGLPP
-1786 NLSKVTVRVT
+1786 SLTKATVWVT

-1803 APLLES
+1803 APLLER
-1809 ESCSLE
+1809 ESCSVE

-1835 GDNGRLEYRVADG
+1835 GENGRLEYRVAGG
-1848 DPEQDF
+1848 DLGQDF
-1854 SLDPISGVLSTTR
+1854 SLDPVSGVLSTAH
-1867 ALDRERAASYSLAV
+1867 ALDREQIASYSLTV
-1881 VVRDGGAPPRSA
+1881 VVQDHGSPPRSA
-1893 TMVVSV
+1893 TMSV
-1899 RVLDLNDNAP
+1899 NVQVLDLNDNAP
-1909 RFAQASYAVEVPED
+1909 SFAQASYTVEVPED
-1923 LPVGALVLQLAAHDP
+1923 LPVGALVLQLVAEDP
-1938 DEGPNGRVSY
+1938 DEGTNGQVSY
-1948 YLGNESLGAFQVEPQ
+1948 YLGNESLGMFQVELQ
-1963 SGRLRSAR
+1963 SGRLRSTQ
-1971 ALDRERRPTY
+1971 ALDRERQPSY
-1981 SFLAKAVDSAPRE
+1981 SFLARAVDSAPWE
-1994 PKSAAVRVTVTV
+1994 PRSAAVRVTIVV
-2006 QDVNDHAPAFPHS
+2006 RDVNDHVPAFLHS
-2019 PLALNLSR
+2019 PLTVNLSR
-2027 HAPPKQV
+2027 HTPLKQV
-2034 VATVRAEDRDAGAN
+2034 VATMRAEDRDAGAN
-2048 ASILYRLAAPNA
+2048 ASILYRFATPSS
-2060 AFAID
+2060 AFAIN

-2071 QLLRPLG
+2071 QLLQPLG
-2078 SLHPR
+2078 ALSQR
-2083 QRTLFVLATDLGQP
+2083 QRTLFVLAMDLGQP
-2097 ALSSTGVVVIHL
+2097 ALSSTGVVVIHV

-2118 FPRGTSEVAL
+2118 FPRSTRDVAL
-2128 PENAAPGTVVANVQ
+2128 AENAAPGTEVVSVQ
-2142 AVHTGGSSG
+2142 AMHTGGSSG
-2151 SITYSIVSGNEKKAF
+2151 HITYSIISGNERNAF
-2166 LIQPST
+2166 LIQPSSGT
-2172 GAISVR
+2172 ISVQ
-2178 DSSSLDFEANP
+2178 DSSSLDFEASP
-2189 RLRLVVQAETTASF
+2189 RLRLVIQAETAASF

-2211 LQDVNDNFPRFQLQN
+2211 LQDVNDNLPRFQLQN

-2234 QSYDSPV
+2234 QGYDSPV

-2249 DQGANGQ
+2249 DQGVNGQ
-2256 VTYAINQSLPMT
+2256 VTYAINQSLPMP
-2268 GLYHIDPQSGTITTA
+2268 GLYHIDPQTGTITTA

-2301 DRGTPPLVGSATLTV
+2301 DRGTPPLMGSATLTV
-2316 VVMDLNDNSPTIP
+2316 VVMDINDNSPTIP
-2329 FPREV
+2329 VPWEI
-2334 RVPENALLGTQI
+2334 RVPENTLLGTQI
-2346 AQLTGNDVDTG
+2346 AQLTGNDVDSG
-2357 PALSYALVDGDAA
+2357 PALSYTLLLEGDVAD
-2370 AGTFAVFRY
+2370 TFGVLRY
-2379 GGGIALTAPLDHE
+2379 GGHVSLTGPLDHE
-2392 RRSSYTVTL
+2392 QRSRYTLTL
-2401 RASDGRHET
+2401 RASDTRHET
-2410 QANLTILVEDVN
+2410 EANLTVLVEDVN
-2422 DNAPTFS
+2422 DNVPTFT
-2429 QAFYQVLVPE
+2429 QGFYQVLLPE
-2439 HTPPGT
+2439 HTPAGS
-2445 VVLTVSAT
+2445 VILTVSAT
-2453 DADSGSNGEVTFHL
+2453 DPDSGSNGDITFHL
-2467 TAPSQDLTIDPHNGT
+2467 AVPSPDVAIDPSNGT
-2482 LLTLRRVEA
+2482 LFTTRQVEFNA
-2491 SQSPLEVV
+2491 SQPTLDLV
-2499 VEARDGGRPR
+2499 VEARDHGSPSLSS
-2509 RRAWAAVHVVVQDVN
+2509 WATVQLQVLDVN
-2524 DHGPRFQAPRYNAS
+2524 DHSPRFQEPCYNAS
-2538 VAEDLRPGTT
+2538 VPEDLRPGTT
-2548 VLTLEAA
+2548 VLMLEAG
-2555 DADLARPN
+2555 DADLSREN
-2563 AAFDFTIVGGNGGNA
+2563 AGFDYTIVSGNGGNA
-2578 FQVESG
+2578 FQVESRVAQAG
-2584 RARGALVL
+2584 GQLRTQGALVL
-2592 LEPLDFEAVALYNLT
+2592 VEPLDFEAIPVYNLT
-2607 VAATDRGVPQ
+2607 VAASDRGLPQ
-2617 RSAAVTVLI
+2617 RSATVPVLI
-2626 AVRDVNDNAPVFARP
+2626 TVQDVNDNPPVFGRA
-2641 EYRAAVSESAAPG
+2641 EYRAAVSEAALPG
-2654 TEVLRVAAH
+2654 TELLRVAAH

-2670 GTVRYSISSGDRRGF
+2670 GRVHYTISSGDQHGLF
-2685 FRLHESSGALSVA
+2685 QLHESTGALSLA
-2698 RALDREAQA
+2698 RPLDREAQA
-2707 LHALV
+2707 LHTLV
-2712 VRATDAAGGRF
+2712 VRATDTPGGHF

-2729 VEVKDV
+2729 IEVKDI
-2735 NDNKPYFPVEVVSA
+2735 NDNKPYFPVEVLSA
-2749 SVRENL
+2749 SIRENL
-2755 PPGTLLTTLRAVD
+2755 PPGTLVTTLRAVD
-2768 ADAGAFGRL
+2768 ADSGAFGEL
-2777 RYAVLEEEE
+2777 RYVVLEQ
-2786 AAAEPGAA
+2786 ALGDPSMG
-2794 DGRRAFTVNS
+2794 DGRDAFAVNG

-2819 TKAFRLLVSATDAG
+2819 AKAFQLLVRAIDAG
-2833 NASATATVRVTVTGE
+2833 NASATVTVRVLVTGE

-2856 SPAFSFEV
+2856 SPSFNFEV
-2864 PEGARRGQS
+2864 PEGARKGQS

-2884 GADGVVLYSL
+2884 GVDGVVLYTL

-2902 INRTTGAI
+2902 INQTTGSI
-2910 WLRVDSRAPA
+2910 YLRVDSQPQAGA
-2920 GRAKREPREM
+2920 GRTKREPREM
-2930 SLEVMA
+2930 SLEVQA
-2936 RGPLPASR
+2936 RSPLPASR
-2944 SAAARVTI
+2944 VASAQVTI

-2990 LIRHRRGRH
+2990 LVRSRQRRGH
-2999 KPEADGALGRAPSGS
+2999 KKAEAEGALARAQSGS

-3030 IYHQALPGYGAEAGG
+3030 IYHQALPGYGTEPAGP
-3045 AYTRGGSLD
+3045 YTRGGSLD

-3079 RVASITAAMQEHRGP
+3079 RVASITASMQEHIAARGP

-3103 QLSDISCEPTAMEA
+3103 QLSDISCEPAALES
-3117 AQWFKSKKGA
+3117 AQWFKSKKGSG
-3127 ALLLPG
+3127 LLLPG
-3133 PPPSLYREEGGG
+3133 PPLQLYREDGGG

-3153 GLGVSSAPQDY
+3153 GLSVSSQPQDY
-3164 AFPEDGK
+3164 TFPEDGK
-3171 PSVEGSLTAIVAGE
+3171 PSVEGSLTAIVASD

-3200 CPRFQPLASVFTEI
+3200 CPQFQPLASVFTEI

-3221 AARKPPAAA
+3221 SLRKPFPAKP

-3255 PPKPPPGRTLAAAP
+3255 PPKPPPGRTFPHPSSL

-3277 GSIASAAMSPSFSPS
+3277 GSISSSAMSPSFSPS

-3301 VVSPFGVAQG
+3301 VVSPFGISQG
-3311 PAAAAISAD
+3311 PSTSTISAEHS
-3320 RALET
+3320 LE
-3325 PDEAELRI
+3325 PPEEAELRI

>member
-1 MGRGVVVVFFLGTDA
+1 
-16 VLEGTEPSPS
+16 
-26 FFLFFFFQGGER
+26 
-38 LLFLQ
+38 
-43 ESLSSCRQPRSAVK
+43 
-57 GAGTRAPALPGMAGL
+57 
-72 KERRRRRSPSRLCE
+72 
-86 SLAMEQMKGSAVV
+86 MEQIKRSTML
-99 LLELLV
+99 LLELLI
-105 LLGALRAGQGSAVLG
+105 LGGLRAGMGSAVLG
-120 TLELQ
+120 TLDLQ

-133 TIIGDISAGLPPGT
+133 TIIGDISAGLPPET

-161 VTTDLGID
+161 VSTDLGID
-169 ENTGIIQTARVLD
+169 ENTGIIKTARVLD
-182 RETRDRY
+182 RETRDHY

-196 EGVTVE
+196 EGITVE

-217 PKERGTFQIPEHTP
+217 PKQHSTFQIPEHTP
-231 VGSRFPLDPAFD
+231 IGSRFPLDPAFD

-253 YVIKGGN
+253 YMIKGGN

-310 SQMTLDV
+310 TQMTLDV
-317 SIQDINDNAPTFNQS
+317 SIQDINDNAPSFNQS

-356 DEGDNGDVVYEINRR
+356 DEGDNGDVIYEINRR

-378 FTIDSRTGVI
+378 FTIDARTGVI

-395 YEVKKVHELVVQA
+395 YEVRKVHELVVQA
-408 RDRAVH
+408 RDKAVH

-531 FVLQVMDINDNP
+531 FVLQVMDVNDNP

-587 GRDAHSSWF
+587 GRDTHSSWF
-596 AIDPTTGIITT
+596 TIDPATGIITT

-637 VVRVA
+637 VVHVA

-649 EPVFR
+649 EPVFK

-676 ATDADSG
+676 ATDSDSG
-683 PFGSISYSIGSGI
+683 AFGSLSYSIGSGI
-696 GTVVPT
+696 GSIIPT
-702 QFSVEKHSGQ
+702 QFSIDKHSGQ
-712 LCTTQPL
+712 LCTVQPL
-719 DRDEGTSAYDFTITA
+719 DRDEGTSAYDFTIIA

-746 KVFLEDINDNRPV
+746 KVFLEDTNDNRPV
-759 FYPLDYAASIST
+759 FYPLEYAASIST

-783 AHDKDEGLHG
+783 AHDKDEGLNG
-793 KVTYGIVLG
+793 RVTYRIVLG

-828 TLVQLVVAAQ
+828 TLVQLVISAQ

-867 AQYFFTVPEDTPQGS
+867 AQYFFSVPEDMPQGAS
-882 GVGAVRAQNPPG
+882 VGAVQAQNPPG
-894 HAEAIFYSISS
+894 HADDIFYSISS
-905 GDPHGYFSIDSSS
+905 GDPHGYFSIDSAS
-918 GQLRTSLA
+918 GQLRTSLP
-926 LDHESQAVLLLDVQA
+926 LDHESQSVLILDVQA

-964 APSFP
+964 MPAFP
-969 APSDSILLPEAT
+969 TPSDSILLPEAT

-994 RDSGANGQVSFELA
+994 RDSGANGQVTFELL
-1008 SGGDGAFSV
+1008 SGGEGTFIV
-1017 ERSSGAVRLVAALR
+1017 ERASGAVRLLGALQ
-1031 YEANAA
+1031 YEVISA
-1037 YALAVVARDGGVPQ
+1037 YSLAIVARDSGIPQ

-1058 LVHVQAEHD
+1058 LVHVQAEDD

-1077 RVEVREGVPVATR
+1077 RVEVQEGVPVSTR

-1096 LAREAEPGG
+1096 LAHDVESTA
-1105 LTYQLR
+1105 LTYHLR
-1111 ADGEAAS
+1111 ADGDAAS

-1147 ASAGGEPRKTG
+1147 ASVGGTGAAADARKTG
-1158 TSTVRVSVTDENDN
+1158 TSTVRISITDENDN

-1179 RYFFTVAEN
+1179 RYFFTVSEN
-1188 QSPGSSVGRVTA
+1188 QAPGSTVGRVMA
-1200 SDRDAGQNSRLSYRL
+1200 SDRDAGQNSRLTYRL
-1215 LQHDPNFLIHPQTGE
+1215 LQHDPNFLIHTQTGLQHSASSLGNSSGPHLHLE
-1230 LSTKQSLDREQQSSS
+1230 TCIVSTR
-1245 QLLVLVQD
+1245 V
-1253 GGAPPRSA
+1253 
-1261 TGTIYVTV
+1261 
-1269 LDENDN
+1269 
-1275 APSFLHVGS
+1275 
-1284 GQELLV
+1284 
-1290 QVLEEKPS
+1290 VLEEKPS

-1311 EGENGTISYSLT
+1311 EGENGTIIYSLI

-1338 LRTATVLRRSDRPEY
+1338 LRTAAVLRRTDRAEY
-1353 IFTVTASDRGAVPH
+1353 IFTVTASDRGTAPR
-1367 STSAIIRIQVLPSS
+1367 STSAIVRVQVLPSS
-1381 RALPRPDATV
+1381 RVLPRPDATV
-1391 LTLQPLE
+1391 LTLHPLE
-1398 GIKPGSVIGSVAPP
+1398 GVKPGSVIGSVAPL
-1412 DAPARGQ
+1412 DAPAQGQ
-1419 MTYTVVGGGG
+1419 LIYTVVGGGG

-1436 SVTGEI
+1436 SMTGEI

-1448 DYEAGARY
+1448 DYEAGARH

-1471 SRLVVVHIHVQDC
+1471 SRLVLVQIHVQDC
-1484 NDQTPTFPED
+1484 NDQAPTFPED
-1494 PITIVVPENTQAG
+1494 PITIVVPENAQAG
-1507 ASVFTFQALD
+1507 SSIFTFQALD

-1529 SLLHQEP
+1529 ALLHLEP
-1536 PDAPFQL
+1536 PGAPFQL
-1543 DGRSGLLT
+1543 DGRSGQLS
-1551 LRQSLDREAA
+1551 LRQGLDREAA

-1579 RRSSAVTARVFVTD
+1579 RRSAAVTARVFVTD
-1593 ENDNAPVFS
+1593 ENDNVPVFL
-1602 SPDAV
+1602 SPATV
-1607 SIVED
+1607 SVMED
-1612 QPTGFVALHVWAQD
+1612 QPTGFVALHVVAQD
-1626 DDLGENG
+1626 RDLGENG
-1633 RVSYALRAGN
+1633 RVSYSLRAGN
-1643 SDGRFHLNPSTGA
+1643 ADGRFHLNPSTGA

-1680 GFPRRSA
+1680 GFPRLSA

-1698 NDEAPTFE
+1698 NDEAPVFE
-1706 KAEYEAHVMENL
+1706 KPEYEAHVMENL

-1723 VLQVSAT
+1723 VLQVLAT

-1738 EVTYG
+1738 QVSYG
-1743 GLSGGLFSIHPQ
+1743 GLSGGPFSIHPQ

-1760 TTRPLDREEQEHHV
+1760 TTRALDREEQEQHV
-1774 LMVYARDAGLPP
+1774 LTVYARDAGLPP
-1786 NLSKVTVRVT
+1786 SLTKATVWVT

-1803 APLLES
+1803 APHLES
-1809 ESCSLE
+1809 ESFSLE

-1835 GDNGRLEYRVADG
+1835 GENGRLEYWVAGG
-1848 DPEQDF
+1848 DPGQDF
-1854 SLDPISGVLSTTR
+1854 SLDPVSGVLSTAH
-1867 ALDRERAASYSLAV
+1867 ALDREQIASYSLIV
-1881 VVRDGGAPPRSA
+1881 VVQDHGSPPRSA
-1893 TMVVSV
+1893 TMSV
-1899 RVLDLNDNAP
+1899 TVQVLDLNDNAP
-1909 RFAQASYAVEVPED
+1909 SFAQASYTVEVPED
-1923 LPVGALVLQLAAHDP
+1923 LPVGALVLQLVAEDP
-1938 DEGPNGRVSY
+1938 DEGTNGQVSY
-1948 YLGNESLGAFQVEPQ
+1948 YLGNESLGMFQVEPQ
-1963 SGRLRSAR
+1963 SGCIRSAQ
-1971 ALDRERRPTY
+1971 ALDREHQPTY
-1981 SFLAKAVDSAPRE
+1981 SFLAKAVDSAPWE
-1994 PKSAAVRVTVTV
+1994 PKSAAVRVTVV
-2006 QDVNDHAPAFPHS
+2006 VRDVNDHVPAFLQS
-2019 PLALNLSR
+2019 PLTVNLSR
-2027 HAPPKQV
+2027 DTPLMDV
-2034 VATVRAEDRDAGAN
+2034 VATMKAEDRDAGAN
-2048 ASILYRLAAPNA
+2048 ASILYRFATPSS
-2060 AFAID
+2060 AFTIN
-2065 SYTGDI
+2065 SYTGEI
-2071 QLLRPLG
+2071 RLLQRLG
-2078 SLHPR
+2078 SLSQR
-2083 QRTLFVLATDLGQP
+2083 QRTLFVLAMDLGQP
-2097 ALSSTGVVVIHL
+2097 ALSSTGVVVIHV
-2109 QEEPYRGLR
+2109 QEEPYQGLR
-2118 FPRGTSEVAL
+2118 FPRSTSDVAL
-2128 PENAAPGTVVANVQ
+2128 AENAAPGTEVASVQ
-2142 AVHTGGSSG
+2142 AMHTGGSSG
-2151 SITYSIVSGNEKKAF
+2151 HITYSIVSGNERNTF
-2166 LIQPST
+2166 LIQPSS
-2172 GAISVR
+2172 GAISVQ
-2178 DSSSLDFEANP
+2178 DSSSLDFEASP
-2189 RLRLVVQAETTASF
+2189 QLRLVIQAETAASF

-2211 LQDVNDNFPRFQLQN
+2211 LQDVNDNLPRFQLQN

-2249 DQGANGQ
+2249 DQGVNGQ
-2256 VTYAINQSLPMT
+2256 VTYAINQSLPMP
-2268 GLYHIDPQSGTITTA
+2268 GLYHIDPQTGTITTA

-2301 DRGTPPLVGSATLTV
+2301 DRGTPPLMGSATLTV
-2316 VVMDLNDNSPTIP
+2316 VVMDINDNSPTIP
-2329 FPREV
+2329 VPWEI
-2334 RVPENALLGTQI
+2334 RVPESECHSTEGQSWDTLLGTQI
-2346 AQLTGNDVDTG
+2346 AQLTGNDVDSG
-2357 PALSYALVDGDAA
+2357 PALSYTLLLEGDMAD
-2370 AGTFAVFRY
+2370 TFGVLRY
-2379 GGGIALTAPLDHE
+2379 GGHIALTGPLDHE
-2392 RRSSYTVTL
+2392 QRSRYTLTL
-2401 RASDGRHET
+2401 RASDTRHET
-2410 QANLTILVEDVN
+2410 EANLTVLVEDVN
-2422 DNAPTFS
+2422 DNVPTFT
-2429 QAFYQVLVPE
+2429 QVFYQVLLPE
-2439 HTPPGT
+2439 HTPAGT
-2445 VVLTVSAT
+2445 VILTVSAT
-2453 DADSGSNGEVTFHL
+2453 DPDSGSNGDITFRL
-2467 TAPSQDLTIDPHNGT
+2467 AVPSPDVAIDPSNGT
-2482 LLTLRRVEA
+2482 LFTTRQVEFNA
-2491 SQSPLEVV
+2491 SQPTLDLV
-2499 VEARDGGRPR
+2499 VEARDHGSPSLSS
-2509 RRAWAAVHVVVQDVN
+2509 WATVQLQVLDVN
-2524 DHGPRFQAPRYNAS
+2524 DHSPRFQEPCYNAS
-2538 VAEDLRPGTT
+2538 VPEDLRPGTT
-2548 VLTLEAA
+2548 VLMLEAG
-2555 DADLARPN
+2555 DADLSREN
-2563 AAFDFTIVGGNGGNA
+2563 AGFDYTIVSGNGGNA
-2578 FQVESG
+2578 FQVESRVA
-2584 RARGALVL
+2584 RAGGQLRTQGALVL
-2592 LEPLDFEAVALYNLT
+2592 VESLDFEAIPVYNLT
-2607 VAATDRGVPQ
+2607 VAASDRGLPQ
-2617 RSAAVTVLI
+2617 RSATVPVLI
-2626 AVRDVNDNAPVFARP
+2626 TVQDINDNPPVFSRA
-2641 EYRAAVSESAAPG
+2641 EYRAVVSEAALPG
-2654 TEVLRVAAH
+2654 TELLRVAAH

-2670 GTVRYSISSGDRRGF
+2670 GCVHYTISSGDQHGLF
-2685 FRLHESSGALSVA
+2685 QLHESTGALSLV
-2698 RALDREAQA
+2698 RPLDREAQV
-2707 LHALV
+2707 LHTLV
-2712 VRATDAAGGRF
+2712 VRATDTPGGHF

-2729 VEVKDV
+2729 IEVKDI
-2735 NDNKPYFPVEVVSA
+2735 NDNKPYFPVEMLSA
-2749 SVRENL
+2749 SIRENL
-2755 PPGTLLTTLRAVD
+2755 PPGTLVTTLRAVD
-2768 ADAGAFGRL
+2768 ADTGAFGEL
-2777 RYAVLEEEE
+2777 RYVVLEQ
-2786 AAAEPGAA
+2786 AVGDPSTG
-2794 DGRRAFTVNS
+2794 DGRDAFAVNG

-2819 TKAFRLLVSATDAG
+2819 AKAFQLLVRATDAG
-2833 NASATATVRVTVTGE
+2833 NASATVTVRVLVTGE

-2856 SPAFSFEV
+2856 SPSFNFEV
-2864 PEGARRGQS
+2864 PEGARKGQS

-2884 GADGVVLYSL
+2884 GVDGVVLYTL

-2902 INRTTGAI
+2902 INQTTGSI
-2910 WLRVDSRAPA
+2910 YLRVDSQPQAGA

-2930 SLEVMA
+2930 SLEVQA
-2936 RGPLPASR
+2936 RSPLPASR
-2944 SAAARVTI
+2944 VASVQVTI

-2957 SFGLAPDL
+2957 SFGLATDL

-2990 LIRHRRGRH
+2990 LVRSRQRRGH
-2999 KPEADGALGRAPSGS
+2999 KKAEGEGALACAQSGS
-3014 LQKLGREEPAL
+3014 LQKLGHEEPAL

-3030 IYHQALPGYGAEAGG
+3030 IYHQALPGYGTEPAGP
-3045 AYTRGGSLD
+3045 YTRGGSLD

-3079 RVASITAAMQEHRGP
+3079 RVASITASMQEHIAARGP

-3103 QLSDISCEPTAMEA
+3103 QLSDISCEPAALES
-3117 AQWFKSKKGA
+3117 AQWFKSKKGSG
-3127 ALLLPG
+3127 LLLPG
-3133 PPPSLYREEGGG
+3133 PPLQLYREDGGG

-3153 GLGVSSAPQDY
+3153 GLSVSSQPQDY
-3164 AFPEDGK
+3164 TFPEDGK
-3171 PSVEGSLTAIVAGE
+3171 PSVEGSLTAIVASD

-3200 CPRFQPLASVFTEI
+3200 CPQFQPLASVFTEI

-3221 AARKPPAAA
+3221 SLRKPFPAKP

-3255 PPKPPPGRTLAAAP
+3255 PPKPPPGRTFPHPSSL

-3277 GSIASAAMSPSFSPS
+3277 GSISSSAMSPSFSPS

-3301 VVSPFGVAQG
+3301 VVSPFGISQG
-3311 PAAAAISAD
+3311 PSTSTISAEHS
-3320 RALET
+3320 LE
-3325 PDEAELRI
+3325 PPEEAELRI